1 MRIPPNLIADGDEHI
16 TPAQLTLV
24 ALSQESI
31 DALVTKVEGGAANV
45 QDIYPLAPLQE
56 GILFHHLMSGESD
69 PYVLSGVLAFRGREV
84 MERFVSALQQVID
97 RHDILRTGFFWEGLE
112 QPVQVVQRRATL
124 PVSVVEL
131 DAGEGD
137 IVRQL
142 EARFDSRGYRMDVSR
157 APLMHV
163 HAACDGEHE
172 RWVARVLFHHLS
184 IDHTTLERV
193 IEEARAIGQGRVE
206 DLPRPAPF
214 RNFVAQARLG
224 VSEADHEAY
233 FRAKLGDIDEPTA
246 PFGLLSVQGDGREI
260 AEAARTL
267 KPELSGALRGHAR
280 RLGVSAASMM
290 HVAWGLVLSR
300 TTGRQ
305 DVVFGTVLFGRMQGG
320 AQSDRALGLFINTL
334 PVRMRVAQT
343 GVEASVKGTH
353 AQLAELMRH
362 EHAPLVLAQRCSGV
376 PAQTPLFTSLL
387 NYRYS
392 KPKVAAAHIADGIE
406 LLDGHERTSYPLSVT
421 VDDHERDFTIVA
433 KVCERIGPQ
442 RVCELMELALEQLTR
457 ALSANP
463 GGELAELDVLPAAER
478 TQVLHGWNETGRA
491 YARDACLHQLFEA
504 QVSRTREAAAV
515 ICGDE
520 TLSYTDLDARAN
532 RLAHYLR
539 GQGVGPDTRVGLALG
554 RGVEMMT
561 GLLAILK
568 AGGAYVPLD
577 PGYASERLRAILDD
591 SRPAI
596 VLADAAGRTALDAL
610 AGAPPIADLHA
621 DASRWSAL
629 PSTPP
634 RVEGLTP
641 RHLAYVIYTSGS
653 TGQPKGVMVEHASVV
668 NLWRALDEA
677 IYRTHPSARRVSLNA
692 SIAFDSLVK
701 QWVQLLSGR
710 TLVVVPEPVRF
721 DGRRLLDAIGRDR
734 IDVFDCTPSQLALI
748 EGARGPEDEA
758 YPQVTLVGGEAIG
771 EGMWSELAS
780 ASSRTYYNVYGPTE
794 CTVDATLARIT
805 AEHAPHIGGPLAN
818 VRAYVLNER
827 LSPAPVGVRG
837 ELYIGGAGVARGY
850 LNRPELTR
858 ERFIDDPFVAGGRL
872 YKTGDLA
879 RWRTDGSLEYL
890 GRNDFQVKIRGF
902 RIELG
907 EIEAQL
913 AKVTGVREVVVLAR
927 DSAAAVHDSATEHA
941 TPNALSPS
949 LETSTATAAATATA
963 TATEKRLVAYYTGDA
978 DVAALRAQA
987 AQHLPS
993 YMVPSAYVRLDAWP
1007 LTPNGKLD
1015 RRALPAPADD
1025 AYARAEYEAP
1035 RGAKEEALAE
1045 IWRELLHV
1053 ERVSRHDNFFELGGH
1068 SLLAVQL
1075 VSRLRQALSVE
1086 VALGTVF
1093 DAPVLSALA
1102 ERLEAEN
1109 TAVLPPIP
1117 LAPRDGRIALSLAQ
1131 QRLWFL
1137 TQLEGVSEAY
1147 HMSGA
1152 VRLDGPLNR
1161 EVLQRALNRIV
1172 MRHEALRTCFAR
1184 EEGEP
1189 IQVIQPHADLTVSY
1203 HDLREAKS
1211 IRHEAENR
1219 EQRAKDLSQAHA
1231 SAPFDLSRDLPVR
1244 VLLLQLADE
1253 AHVVQVVMHHI
1264 ASDGWSV
1271 GVFLQELSALY
1282 GSFIAEQGDPL
1293 APLPL
1298 QYADYAAWQRR
1309 WLASGQLEKQGAF
1322 WQTNLSGAPT
1332 LLELPTDRPR
1342 PPKQS
1347 HAGASVEVKL
1357 GAALSE
1363 RVKRLSQRHGVT
1375 PYMTL
1380 LSSWAAVLSRLSGQE
1395 EVVIGS
1401 PVAGRNR
1408 TEVEA
1413 LIGFFVNTL
1422 ALRLDLSSEPT
1433 VGELLK
1439 RTKAQV
1445 LSAQAH
1451 QDLPFDQVVERVKPP
1466 RSTAHPPLF
1475 QVMFVWQ
1482 NMPAGELTIPGL
1494 TIRAVETPLQTA
1506 QFELTLSLRE
1516 AGDDI
1521 VGHLNYA
1528 SALFD
1533 ESTVR
1538 RYVTYWRRLLEG
1550 MTAGAADQT
1559 IVGLPL
1565 LDEAE
1570 RKQVVY
1576 AWNATERDYPIEQC
1590 IHQLFEA
1597 QVDRKPEAIALT
1609 FEGQRLSYAELNA
1622 RANRLAHYLQGRG
1635 VGPDRLVALCAERGI
1650 EMVVGL
1656 LAILKAGG
1664 AYVPLD
1670 PAYAS
1675 DRLRGIV
1682 EDSQPALVLA
1692 DAVGRAA
1699 LGELDGALPV
1709 IDLETDALRWR
1720 EMPATNP
1727 EVASQ
1732 HVHHLA
1738 YVIYTSGSTGRPKGV
1753 MVEHAQVVRLF
1764 GATQAWFGFDER
1776 DVWTLFH
1783 SHGFDFSV
1791 WEMWGAL
1798 LHGGRLVI
1806 VPTEVTRTPSAFFAL
1821 LCAEGVTV
1829 LNQTPSAFQ
1838 ALMSAQEEREE
1849 AAGNIERA
1857 NVVAH
1862 RLRYVIFGGEA
1873 LEPRTLA
1880 SWYARH
1886 GERTQLVN
1894 MYGIT
1899 ETTVHVTYC
1908 ALRAEDAMR
1917 LGASPIGVRIPDL
1930 QLYVLDARREPVPMG
1945 VTGELYVGGAGVARG
1960 YLNRPELT
1968 RERFIDDPF
1977 VAGGRLY
1984 KTGDLARWRTD
1995 GSLEYLGRNDF
2006 QVKIRGFRIEL
2017 GEIEAQ
2023 LAKVTGVRE
2032 VVVLARDSAAEMRDN
2047 ATPNAPMPKSS
2058 SETEK
2063 RLVAYYT
2070 GDADVAALRAQAA
2083 QHLPSYMVPSA
2094 YVRLDAWPLTP
2105 NGKLDRRALPAPA
2118 DDAYARAEYEAPQGA
2133 KEEALAAI
2141 WRELLHVER
2150 VSRHDNF
2157 FELGGHSLLAI
2168 GVIERMRREGLHT
2181 DVRSI
2186 FNAQTLSDL
2195 AARAQTD
2202 DRSIQ
2207 APPNLIPARATR
2219 ITPDMLPLVALTQT
2233 QIDMLAVQ
2241 VEGGA
2246 ANIQD
2251 IYPLAPLQ
2259 EGMVFH
2265 HLLHAESDAYME
2277 AYFVGFRTRARLDRF
2292 LDALRMIVD
2301 RHDILRTG
2309 FFWEGLEQPV
2319 QIVQRRV
2326 RLPIEFVDLDPAD
2339 GDVLRQL
2346 EARHDP
2352 RAHRLDIRRPAL
2364 LSCHAAHDP
2373 AAGRWLLCVMAHHL
2387 AIDNTSLKLLVAEEQ
2402 AIEQGGFD
2410 ALPPAPSF
2418 RNFIAQIA
2426 SGVDRR
2432 EHEAFFSAM
2441 LGDIDSPTHP
2451 FGLQD
2456 VQGDG
2461 REIAEFQQ
2469 RLSPELSKAIRVCTR
2484 RLGVSPA
2491 SLMHLAWAMVL
2502 SRATGRRE
2510 AVFGTV
2516 LFGRMQGGERGMGM
2530 FINTLPIR
2538 IDVDERYVAE
2548 CLAHTHER
2556 VVQLI
2561 YHEHAPLALALR
2573 CSGLP
2578 ARQALFSSLLN
2589 YRHSEQ
2595 AARPPRDDD
2604 DIQYLDGNERTNYPL
2619 TVSIDD
2625 LGEAFSV
2632 TVQARHP
2639 ASPER
2644 IRAFMET
2651 ALEQLVR
2658 ALDGTS
2664 GIAAPGVVMPRIAVR
2679 DIDVLPSEERHR
2691 LLVEWN
2697 DTAAD
2702 YPQDQCLHRLFEAQ
2716 AARHPDTI
2724 ALIADGEP
2732 VGYAELNR
2740 RANRLARH
2748 LSARGLQPDQRVA
2761 ICIDRGIDM
2770 VVAMLAVLKAGG
2782 AYVPLD
2788 PAYPSERLDY
2798 LLRDCAPVALLTHAR
2813 LGASMQTRIV
2823 LALARL
2829 DTGCALID
2837 LESDAD
2843 AWRHERD
2850 DDPPPSGLTPRHLAY
2865 VIYTSGSTGQ
2875 PKGVMVEHRSVC
2887 NLVAWHAGAFDVG
2900 TGCRSASVAGV
2911 AFDAT
2916 TWEVWAA
2923 LCNGGCLSLAPGDA
2937 ASDPQALLRW
2947 WRAQELDVGFLV
2959 TPLAELAY
2967 ATGQSNAGMRT
2978 LLIGGD
2984 RLSRW
2989 PDSMPPGQMLVNNY
3003 GPTEA
3008 TVVATSG
3015 RLQPGEATPP
3025 IGRPIANTRVYVLDA
3040 WLRPAPIG
3048 VAGELYIGGV
3058 QVARGYLNRPELTR
3072 ERFIDDPFV
3081 AGGRLY
3087 KTGDLARWRTDGSLE
3102 YLGRNDF
3109 QVKIRG
3115 FRIELGEIEAQLAK
3129 VAGVREVVVLA
3140 RDSAAEVHDS
3150 ATEHATPNALS
3161 PSPETSTATAAAT
3174 ATATA
3179 TEKRLVAYYKGD
3191 ADVAALRAQAA
3202 QHLPSYMVPSAY
3214 VRLDAWPL
3222 TPNGKLDR
3230 RALPA
3235 PADDAYARAEYEAPQ
3250 GAKEEAL
3257 AAIWRELLHVERVS
3271 RHDNFFE
3278 LGGHSLLAVQLV
3290 SRLRQALS
3298 VEVALG
3304 TVFDAPVLSALAERL
3319 EAENTAVLPPIPL
3332 TPRDGRIALSLAQ
3345 QRLWFLTQLEGVS
3358 EAYHMSGAVRLDGP
3372 LNREVLQRAL
3382 NRIVMR
3388 HEALRTCFA
3397 REEGEPIQV
3406 IQPHADLTVSYHD
3419 LREAKSIRHE
3429 AGNREQRAKDLSQ
3442 AHASAPFDLSRD
3454 LPVRVL
3460 LLQLAD
3466 EAHVVQVVMHHIAS
3480 DGWSVGVFLQELSA
3494 LYGSF
3499 IAEQGDP
3506 LAPLPLQYADYAA
3519 WQRRW
3524 LASGQLEKQ
3533 GAFWQTNLSGAPT
3546 LLELPT
3552 DRPRPPKQL
3561 HAGASVEVKL
3571 GAALSERVKRLSQRH
3586 GVTPYMTLLSS
3597 WAAVLSRLS
3606 GQEEV
3611 VIGSPVA
3618 GRNRTEVE
3626 PLIGFFVNTLAL
3638 RLDLSSEPT
3647 VGELLKRTKAQVLS
3661 AQAHQ
3666 DLPFDQ
3672 VVERVKPP
3680 RSTAHPP
3687 LFQVMFV
3694 WQNAH
3699 EGSLQIPGLRL
3710 STWGDPL
3717 TMAPFEL
3724 TLAVREHQDDIACTL
3739 TYATSLFDR
3748 ATVER
3753 YLGHWLRQLDAM
3765 ATDADPVVTGLP
3777 LLGEAER
3784 AQVLH
3789 GWNETGRAYARDACL
3804 HQLFEAQVSRT
3815 REAAAV
3821 ICGDETL
3828 SYTDLDARANRLAHY
3843 LRGQGVGPD
3852 TRVGLALGRG
3862 VEMMTGLLAILKA
3875 GGAYV
3880 PLDPGYAS
3888 ERLRAILDDSRPA
3901 IVLADAAGRTALD
3914 ALAGAPPIADLH
3926 ADASRWSAL
3935 PSTPPR
3941 VEGLTPRHLAYVIY
3955 TSGST
3960 GQPKGVMVEHASV
3973 VNLWRALDEAIYRTH
3988 PSARRV
3994 SLNASIAFDSLVK
4007 QWVQL
4012 LSGRT
4017 LVVVPEPV
4025 RFDGRRLLDAI
4036 GRDRIDVFDCTPS
4049 QLALIEGAR
4058 GPEDEAFPQ
4067 VTLVGGEAIGEGM
4080 WSELASA
4087 SSRTYYNVYG
4097 PTECTVDAT
4106 LARITA
4112 EHAPHIGGPLAN
4124 VRAYVLN
4131 ERLSPAPVGVR
4142 GELYIGGAGVARG
4155 YLNRPELTRERFI
4168 DDPFVAGGRLYRT
4181 GDLARWRTDG
4191 SLEYLGRND
4200 FQVKIRGFRI
4210 ELGEI
4215 EAQLAK
4221 VTGVREVV
4229 VLARDSASA
4238 VHDSATEHAAP
4249 DALSPSLET
4258 STATAAATATATATA
4273 TEKRLVAYYT
4283 GDADVAALR
4292 AQAAQHLPSYMVPSA
4307 YVRLDA
4313 WPLTPNGKLDR
4324 RALPAPAD
4332 DAYARAEYEAPQGAK
4347 EEALAEIWRD
4357 LLQVDRISRHDNFFQ
4372 LGGHSLLA
4380 ISLGDMMR
4388 ERGLHADVRTLFN
4401 AETLA
4406 ALAAQSGTDSID
4418 VDVPPNLIPVGAAR
4432 ITPDMLPLVALT
4444 QPQIDAIAQQVDG
4457 GATNVQDIY
4466 PLAPLQEGMLFHHL
4480 LHTQGDLYLEPHLLA
4495 FRTRERL
4502 ERFLS
4507 ALQCVIDRHDV
4518 LRTGFFWEGVPQ
4530 PVQVVWRR
4538 ARLPVEYVELPDSHG
4553 DVASQLEAR
4562 CDPRRHRIDI
4572 GRAPL
4577 VHCHVAHDARNDRW
4591 VLGVLTHHLVS
4602 DHTTLALLAEEA
4614 QAFEQGRGDAL
4625 PPAVPFRNFVAHARL
4640 GTSEREH
4647 EAFFREM
4654 LGDVDEPT
4662 APFGLLDVQGD
4673 GSAIVEHRRALAP
4686 GLSRSVR
4693 AHARRLGVSAASV
4706 MHVAWSLVL
4715 ARTANRRDVV
4725 FGTVLFGRMQGG
4737 AHAHRTMGLFMNTLP
4752 VRIALDESD
4761 VETSLIATHDRLA
4774 RLLRHEHA
4782 PLALAQR
4789 CSAVPAQAPLFTS
4802 LLNYRYSPH
4811 EEQGDA
4817 TDDDVQFI
4825 AARERNNYPLTMI
4838 VDDTGEGFAL
4848 TAQVDASI
4856 DAARVCAFMHTA
4868 LEQLVRALD
4877 DARGAVLAELDV
4889 LPADEHRCVVSACN
4903 DTDAELPGVDFVDR
4917 RFEAQAARTPEAIA
4931 VACGA
4936 HALSYAALN
4945 RRANRLAH
4953 YLRAHGAG
4961 PERVVALALERS
4973 VDMMVGLL
4981 GILKSGSAY
4990 LPLDPAYPAER
5001 LAYIVDD
5008 ARPALLLTEAALRDD
5023 WRDAGAPV
5031 VLLDAD
5037 GPAIDACPDHNPDA
5051 AAGRDARTLSSLAYV
5066 IYTSGSTGRP
5076 KGVMIEHRNLAN
5088 LLGAMGEQPGIGAH
5102 DVLLAVTSLSF
5113 DIAALELFLP
5123 LLHGARAVIAARD
5136 DAADPARLAH
5146 LIESSGA
5153 SLMQATPSTW
5163 RMLAQHGWPRSARP
5177 LTLLCGGEALPPA
5190 LAERLLAHV
5199 PAIWNLYGPTETTVW
5214 STVRRVTT
5222 PVVDI
5227 GGPIANTQV
5236 YVLDERLRPAPIGV
5250 AGELYIGGAGVARG
5264 YLNRP
5269 ELTRERFV
5277 DDPFRRGGRLY
5288 RTGDLAR
5295 RRADGNLE
5303 YLGRN
5308 DFQVKIRG
5316 FRIELGEIEAQL
5328 AKAHGVQGVALAAR
5342 DTPTADKRLV
5352 AYYVGDASAAA
5363 LREHAAARLPAYM
5376 VPAAYVRLAAWPLT
5390 PNGKLDRAAL
5400 PAPDDEAYARAEYEA
5415 PRGEHECKLAAI
5427 WRAVL
5432 QVERIGR
5439 HDDFFELGGHSL
5451 LAVRAVTAM
5460 RDAFGSDTSLRDL
5473 FARPVLKD
5481 LAEHA
5486 STAARA
5492 RDAAIPKAAR
5502 GEPAPMSFAQQ
5513 RLWFLARM
5521 GGLGD
5526 AYHMPIAVRLR
5537 GALDV
5542 DALQRALSRIV
5553 SRHDALRTTFALEGE
5568 QPVQRVHADDG
5579 AGLRLRIDDLRGCA
5593 DAGARRARILAGQAS
5608 EPFDLA
5614 RGPLV
5619 RGALVREADDV
5630 HTLCVTI
5637 HHIVS
5642 DGWSIDVF
5650 CRELS
5655 ELYRAFAGGRPDP
5668 LPPLPV
5674 QYADY
5679 AAWQQRG
5686 IGGAALHAQAEYWRD
5701 ALAGAPTLLELPT
5714 DRPRPPQPDYAGATV
5729 GLALDAP
5736 LTAGL
5741 RALAR
5746 RHGAT
5751 LFMTVFAAWSVLLS
5765 RLSRQTDVVIG
5776 TPSANR
5782 GHAQI
5787 EGLIGFF
5794 VNTIALRVDLDGAP
5808 TVAELLA
5815 RVKARTLAAQQHQ
5828 DIPFEHVVE
5837 RVQPAR
5843 SLSHSP
5849 VFQAMFAW
5857 QHASRGEMRLEG
5869 LRAEPLDDAARTIAK
5884 FDLTL
5889 SLRESG
5895 DAIDGG
5901 LEYASALFERA
5912 TIERFAGYLRR
5923 LLEGMVADDT
5933 QRVDALPMLSRDE
5946 RRDLIERR
5954 NATARPYPANSGVHR
5969 LFEAQA
5975 ARTPDATAIVDG
5987 ATTLDYRA
5995 LDARANRIAHALAH
6009 AGVRAGDRVA
6019 LHLEPSIGLVA
6030 AQLAVLKLGA
6040 AYVPVDVGNPPAR
6053 KAFVAQDSGARLVLG
6068 DAALDWPAAAGVPQ
6082 RDLAALLAGPWP
6094 SDAPARAPQCGGDTP
6109 AYVMYTS
6116 GSSGQPK
6123 GVLVTHRGIARL
6135 AVNSGY
6141 ATFDA
6146 SDRFAFASNPAFD
6159 ASTFEV
6165 WTALLNG
6172 ASIGIVKR
6180 DDLLDLGALAG
6191 KLSSIGVTCLF
6202 LTTALFNR
6210 CVSFDPAM
6218 FARLRCVI
6226 SGGERADPAVYRK
6239 VMEAGPPRHLLNAYG
6254 PTETTTFAAVWE
6266 AEPRTLAAQAAPI
6279 GRPIGNTS
6287 VYVLDAYG
6295 APVPVGVTGEIH
6307 IGGPGVA
6314 QGYLNRPALS
6324 AERFVRD
6331 PFVGGDARMYRTGDL
6346 GRWRPDGMLDCIGR
6360 ADFQVKIRGF
6370 RIELGEIEA
6379 CLLEHGALA
6388 QAAVLA
6394 RDDGGDGGKTLVA
6407 YYVPRAG
6414 HEDGAPALRAH
6425 LAARLPEYM
6434 VPAAYVRLPAMPLT
6448 PNGKLERRAL
6458 PAPDERS
6465 YVRRDYAAP
6474 QGEIETTL
6482 ARIWAE
6488 LFGIERVGRHD
6499 GFFELGGHSLLAVR
6513 MVARVHD
6520 VLGVEVP
6527 LRALFADPVLHVFA
6541 SAVARASTRQASSN
6555 LVAFRSAGTAAP
6567 LFFIHSGL
6575 GEIGFVGDLLP
6586 GIAPE
6591 IPVYGFAAV
6600 GFLAGETPHATI
6612 EEMAAQYVDA
6622 MRRVQ
6627 PHGPYRLAGWCAG
6640 GNIAFEMAHQL
6651 IAADE
6656 TVEFLCMIDSPTS
6669 APIDRSVTACVLARI
6684 PDDIPEALR
6693 TRLHALGDA
6702 FDVRGMLHACQ
6713 AAGMLPI
6720 DLPTG
6725 LMERHVAVQYA
6736 IKHAK
6741 LNYVPPRLPVDVIH
6755 FVAQD
6760 EPMWRNG
6767 WAMDG
6772 WHDVAD
6778 RVICLPASGDHM
6790 TMVAAPHAEQL
6801 GRRITEALAVH
6812 GGPRADG
6819 AERGYAPRIAIQTA
6833 PRDARAPTLFCIPG
6847 AGASVTTFS
6856 TLARHLPAT
6865 FSVDGL
6871 QPRGLCGTMVPYLDV
6886 ETAARAYLR
6895 SIRKAAPRGPY
6906 HLVGHSF
6913 GGWVAYEIACRL
6925 QEQGERVAT
6934 LMLLDT
6940 ERPGATDIVRGRKTR
6955 VDALAK
6961 LVELYEMHLGRPLGV
6976 SRDDL
6981 AALAHDAQIEHL
6993 RAALVRAKILPPSVH
7008 PNVLL
7013 GVVRVLE
7020 MNVNTP
7026 YRPAGL
7032 YAGTMHVVLIANAKA
7047 DADLDAWRDEQAEQW
7062 RGLADDVRIVRAG
7075 GNHMTML
7082 QPPHAASIAA
7092 LLERTAGAPA
7102 RLAQVH

>member
-1 MRIPPNLIADGDEHI
+1 MVVGLLAILKAGGAYVPLDPSHPPERLRRMLDDTNPVAVLVDDIGADALASFGSHVAARSPRVHLSRDIAQWRACSPANPPTPRERAARRLAYVIYTSGSSGEPKGVMNEHRGVVNRLWWMQQTYALDERDAVLQKTPFSFDVSVWEFFWPLMSGARLVIAKPEGHKDPAYLSELIDRERVTTLHFVPSMLQAFLEDEGAARGCGSVKRVMCSGEALPPSLVKRFYRCLPDARLHNLYGPTEAAVDVTAWACDAEEGGASVPIGRPIANTRIYILDGYGQPVPRGVAGELYIGGVQVARGYLNRPELTRERFVDDPFVAGGRLYKTGDLARWRTDGSLEYLGRNDFQVKIRGFRIELGEIEAQLAKVAGVRETVVLARDSGSPAGEKRLVAYYTGNADVAALREQATRHLPAYMVPSAYVRLDAWPLTPNGKLDRRALPAPADDAYARAEYEAPQGAKEEALAAIWKDLLPVERISRHDNFFELGGHSLLVIGLSEKLRAAGLHADVRVVYRASTLADLAAHLGTDNQDIRIPPNLIADGDEHI

-504 QVSRTREAAAV
+504 QVSRTPEAAAV

-677 IYRTHPSARRVSLNA
+677 IYRAHPSARRVSLNA

-879 RWRTDGSLEYL
+879 RWR
-890 GRNDFQVKIRGF
+890 
-902 RIELG
+902 
-907 EIEAQL
+907 A
-913 AKVTGVREVVVLAR
+913 
-927 DSAAAVHDSATEHA
+927 
-941 TPNALSPS
+941 
-949 LETSTATAAATATA
+949 
-963 TATEKRLVAYYTGDA
+963 
-978 DVAALRAQA
+978 
-987 AQHLPS
+987 
-993 YMVPSAYVRLDAWP
+993 
-1007 LTPNGKLD
+1007 
-1015 RRALPAPADD
+1015 
-1025 AYARAEYEAP
+1025 
-1035 RGAKEEALAE
+1035 
-1045 IWRELLHV
+1045 
-1053 ERVSRHDNFFELGGH
+1053 
-1068 SLLAVQL
+1068 
-1075 VSRLRQALSVE
+1075 
-1086 VALGTVF
+1086 
-1093 DAPVLSALA
+1093 
-1102 ERLEAEN
+1102 
-1109 TAVLPPIP
+1109 
-1117 LAPRDGRIALSLAQ
+1117 DGR
-1131 QRLWFL
+1131 
-1137 TQLEGVSEAY
+1137 
-1147 HMSGA
+1147 
-1152 VRLDGPLNR
+1152 
-1161 EVLQRALNRIV
+1161 
-1172 MRHEALRTCFAR
+1172 
-1184 EEGEP
+1184 
-1189 IQVIQPHADLTVSY
+1189 
-1203 HDLREAKS
+1203 
-1211 IRHEAENR
+1211 
-1219 EQRAKDLSQAHA
+1219 
-1231 SAPFDLSRDLPVR
+1231 
-1244 VLLLQLADE
+1244 
-1253 AHVVQVVMHHI
+1253 
-1264 ASDGWSV
+1264 
-1271 GVFLQELSALY
+1271 
-1282 GSFIAEQGDPL
+1282 
-1293 APLPL
+1293 
-1298 QYADYAAWQRR
+1298 
-1309 WLASGQLEKQGAF
+1309 
-1322 WQTNLSGAPT
+1322 
-1332 LLELPTDRPR
+1332 
-1342 PPKQS
+1342 
-1347 HAGASVEVKL
+1347 
-1357 GAALSE
+1357 
-1363 RVKRLSQRHGVT
+1363 
-1375 PYMTL
+1375 
-1380 LSSWAAVLSRLSGQE
+1380 
-1395 EVVIGS
+1395 
-1401 PVAGRNR
+1401 
-1408 TEVEA
+1408 
-1413 LIGFFVNTL
+1413 
-1422 ALRLDLSSEPT
+1422 
-1433 VGELLK
+1433 
-1439 RTKAQV
+1439 
-1445 LSAQAH
+1445 
-1451 QDLPFDQVVERVKPP
+1451 
-1466 RSTAHPPLF
+1466 
-1475 QVMFVWQ
+1475 
-1482 NMPAGELTIPGL
+1482 
-1494 TIRAVETPLQTA
+1494 
-1506 QFELTLSLRE
+1506 
-1516 AGDDI
+1516 
-1521 VGHLNYA
+1521 
-1528 SALFD
+1528 
-1533 ESTVR
+1533 
-1538 RYVTYWRRLLEG
+1538 
-1550 MTAGAADQT
+1550 
-1559 IVGLPL
+1559 
-1565 LDEAE
+1565 
-1570 RKQVVY
+1570 
-1576 AWNATERDYPIEQC
+1576 
-1590 IHQLFEA
+1590 
-1597 QVDRKPEAIALT
+1597 
-1609 FEGQRLSYAELNA
+1609 
-1622 RANRLAHYLQGRG
+1622 
-1635 VGPDRLVALCAERGI
+1635 
-1650 EMVVGL
+1650 
-1656 LAILKAGG
+1656 
-1664 AYVPLD
+1664 
-1670 PAYAS
+1670 
-1675 DRLRGIV
+1675 
-1682 EDSQPALVLA
+1682 
-1692 DAVGRAA
+1692 
-1699 LGELDGALPV
+1699 
-1709 IDLETDALRWR
+1709 
-1720 EMPATNP
+1720 
-1727 EVASQ
+1727 
-1732 HVHHLA
+1732 
-1738 YVIYTSGSTGRPKGV
+1738 
-1753 MVEHAQVVRLF
+1753 
-1764 GATQAWFGFDER
+1764 
-1776 DVWTLFH
+1776 
-1783 SHGFDFSV
+1783 
-1791 WEMWGAL
+1791 
-1798 LHGGRLVI
+1798 
-1806 VPTEVTRTPSAFFAL
+1806 
-1821 LCAEGVTV
+1821 
-1829 LNQTPSAFQ
+1829 
-1838 ALMSAQEEREE
+1838 
-1849 AAGNIERA
+1849 
-1857 NVVAH
+1857 
-1862 RLRYVIFGGEA
+1862 
-1873 LEPRTLA
+1873 
-1880 SWYARH
+1880 
-1886 GERTQLVN
+1886 
-1894 MYGIT
+1894 
-1899 ETTVHVTYC
+1899 
-1908 ALRAEDAMR
+1908 
-1917 LGASPIGVRIPDL
+1917 
-1930 QLYVLDARREPVPMG
+1930 
-1945 VTGELYVGGAGVARG
+1945 
-1960 YLNRPELT
+1960 
-1968 RERFIDDPF
+1968 
-1977 VAGGRLY
+1977 
-1984 KTGDLARWRTD
+1984 
-1995 GSLEYLGRNDF
+1995 
-2006 QVKIRGFRIEL
+2006 
-2017 GEIEAQ
+2017 
-2023 LAKVTGVRE
+2023 
-2032 VVVLARDSAAEMRDN
+2032 
-2047 ATPNAPMPKSS
+2047 
-2058 SETEK
+2058 
-2063 RLVAYYT
+2063 
-2070 GDADVAALRAQAA
+2070 
-2083 QHLPSYMVPSA
+2083 
-2094 YVRLDAWPLTP
+2094 
-2105 NGKLDRRALPAPA
+2105 
-2118 DDAYARAEYEAPQGA
+2118 
-2133 KEEALAAI
+2133 
-2141 WRELLHVER
+2141 
-2150 VSRHDNF
+2150 
-2157 FELGGHSLLAI
+2157 
-2168 GVIERMRREGLHT
+2168 
-2181 DVRSI
+2181 
-2186 FNAQTLSDL
+2186 
-2195 AARAQTD
+2195 
-2202 DRSIQ
+2202 
-2207 APPNLIPARATR
+2207 
-2219 ITPDMLPLVALTQT
+2219 
-2233 QIDMLAVQ
+2233 
-2241 VEGGA
+2241 
-2246 ANIQD
+2246 
-2251 IYPLAPLQ
+2251 
-2259 EGMVFH
+2259 
-2265 HLLHAESDAYME
+2265 
-2277 AYFVGFRTRARLDRF
+2277 
-2292 LDALRMIVD
+2292 
-2301 RHDILRTG
+2301 
-2309 FFWEGLEQPV
+2309 
-2319 QIVQRRV
+2319 
-2326 RLPIEFVDLDPAD
+2326 
-2339 GDVLRQL
+2339 
-2346 EARHDP
+2346 
-2352 RAHRLDIRRPAL
+2352 
-2364 LSCHAAHDP
+2364 
-2373 AAGRWLLCVMAHHL
+2373 
-2387 AIDNTSLKLLVAEEQ
+2387 
-2402 AIEQGGFD
+2402 
-2410 ALPPAPSF
+2410 
-2418 RNFIAQIA
+2418 
-2426 SGVDRR
+2426 
-2432 EHEAFFSAM
+2432 
-2441 LGDIDSPTHP
+2441 
-2451 FGLQD
+2451 
-2456 VQGDG
+2456 
-2461 REIAEFQQ
+2461 
-2469 RLSPELSKAIRVCTR
+2469 
-2484 RLGVSPA
+2484 
-2491 SLMHLAWAMVL
+2491 
-2502 SRATGRRE
+2502 
-2510 AVFGTV
+2510 
-2516 LFGRMQGGERGMGM
+2516 
-2530 FINTLPIR
+2530 
-2538 IDVDERYVAE
+2538 
-2548 CLAHTHER
+2548 
-2556 VVQLI
+2556 
-2561 YHEHAPLALALR
+2561 
-2573 CSGLP
+2573 
-2578 ARQALFSSLLN
+2578 
-2589 YRHSEQ
+2589 
-2595 AARPPRDDD
+2595 
-2604 DIQYLDGNERTNYPL
+2604 
-2619 TVSIDD
+2619 
-2625 LGEAFSV
+2625 
-2632 TVQARHP
+2632 
-2639 ASPER
+2639 
-2644 IRAFMET
+2644 
-2651 ALEQLVR
+2651 
-2658 ALDGTS
+2658 
-2664 GIAAPGVVMPRIAVR
+2664 
-2679 DIDVLPSEERHR
+2679 
-2691 LLVEWN
+2691 
-2697 DTAAD
+2697 
-2702 YPQDQCLHRLFEAQ
+2702 
-2716 AARHPDTI
+2716 
-2724 ALIADGEP
+2724 
-2732 VGYAELNR
+2732 
-2740 RANRLARH
+2740 
-2748 LSARGLQPDQRVA
+2748 
-2761 ICIDRGIDM
+2761 
-2770 VVAMLAVLKAGG
+2770 
-2782 AYVPLD
+2782 
-2788 PAYPSERLDY
+2788 
-2798 LLRDCAPVALLTHAR
+2798 
-2813 LGASMQTRIV
+2813 
-2823 LALARL
+2823 
-2829 DTGCALID
+2829 
-2837 LESDAD
+2837 
-2843 AWRHERD
+2843 
-2850 DDPPPSGLTPRHLAY
+2850 
-2865 VIYTSGSTGQ
+2865 
-2875 PKGVMVEHRSVC
+2875 
-2887 NLVAWHAGAFDVG
+2887 
-2900 TGCRSASVAGV
+2900 
-2911 AFDAT
+2911 
-2916 TWEVWAA
+2916 
-2923 LCNGGCLSLAPGDA
+2923 
-2937 ASDPQALLRW
+2937 
-2947 WRAQELDVGFLV
+2947 
-2959 TPLAELAY
+2959 
-2967 ATGQSNAGMRT
+2967 
-2978 LLIGGD
+2978 
-2984 RLSRW
+2984 
-2989 PDSMPPGQMLVNNY
+2989 
-3003 GPTEA
+3003 
-3008 TVVATSG
+3008 
-3015 RLQPGEATPP
+3015 
-3025 IGRPIANTRVYVLDA
+3025 
-3040 WLRPAPIG
+3040 
-3048 VAGELYIGGV
+3048 
-3058 QVARGYLNRPELTR
+3058 
-3072 ERFIDDPFV
+3072 
-3081 AGGRLY
+3081 
-3087 KTGDLARWRTDGSLE
+3087 
-3102 YLGRNDF
+3102 
-3109 QVKIRG
+3109 
-3115 FRIELGEIEAQLAK
+3115 
-3129 VAGVREVVVLA
+3129 
-3140 RDSAAEVHDS
+3140 
-3150 ATEHATPNALS
+3150 
-3161 PSPETSTATAAAT
+3161 
-3174 ATATA
+3174 
-3179 TEKRLVAYYKGD
+3179 
-3191 ADVAALRAQAA
+3191 
-3202 QHLPSYMVPSAY
+3202 
-3214 VRLDAWPL
+3214 
-3222 TPNGKLDR
+3222 
-3230 RALPA
+3230 
-3235 PADDAYARAEYEAPQ
+3235 
-3250 GAKEEAL
+3250 
-3257 AAIWRELLHVERVS
+3257 
-3271 RHDNFFE
+3271 
-3278 LGGHSLLAVQLV
+3278 
-3290 SRLRQALS
+3290 
-3298 VEVALG
+3298 
-3304 TVFDAPVLSALAERL
+3304 
-3319 EAENTAVLPPIPL
+3319 
-3332 TPRDGRIALSLAQ
+3332 
-3345 QRLWFLTQLEGVS
+3345 
-3358 EAYHMSGAVRLDGP
+3358 
-3372 LNREVLQRAL
+3372 
-3382 NRIVMR
+3382 
-3388 HEALRTCFA
+3388 
-3397 REEGEPIQV
+3397 
-3406 IQPHADLTVSYHD
+3406 
-3419 LREAKSIRHE
+3419 
-3429 AGNREQRAKDLSQ
+3429 
-3442 AHASAPFDLSRD
+3442 
-3454 LPVRVL
+3454 
-3460 LLQLAD
+3460 
-3466 EAHVVQVVMHHIAS
+3466 
-3480 DGWSVGVFLQELSA
+3480 
-3494 LYGSF
+3494 
-3499 IAEQGDP
+3499 
-3506 LAPLPLQYADYAA
+3506 
-3519 WQRRW
+3519 
-3524 LASGQLEKQ
+3524 
-3533 GAFWQTNLSGAPT
+3533 
-3546 LLELPT
+3546 
-3552 DRPRPPKQL
+3552 
-3561 HAGASVEVKL
+3561 
-3571 GAALSERVKRLSQRH
+3571 
-3586 GVTPYMTLLSS
+3586 
-3597 WAAVLSRLS
+3597 
-3606 GQEEV
+3606 
-3611 VIGSPVA
+3611 
-3618 GRNRTEVE
+3618 
-3626 PLIGFFVNTLAL
+3626 
-3638 RLDLSSEPT
+3638 
-3647 VGELLKRTKAQVLS
+3647 
-3661 AQAHQ
+3661 
-3666 DLPFDQ
+3666 
-3672 VVERVKPP
+3672 
-3680 RSTAHPP
+3680 
-3687 LFQVMFV
+3687 
-3694 WQNAH
+3694 
-3699 EGSLQIPGLRL
+3699 
-3710 STWGDPL
+3710 
-3717 TMAPFEL
+3717 
-3724 TLAVREHQDDIACTL
+3724 
-3739 TYATSLFDR
+3739 
-3748 ATVER
+3748 
-3753 YLGHWLRQLDAM
+3753 
-3765 ATDADPVVTGLP
+3765 
-3777 LLGEAER
+3777 
-3784 AQVLH
+3784 
-3789 GWNETGRAYARDACL
+3789 
-3804 HQLFEAQVSRT
+3804 
-3815 REAAAV
+3815 
-3821 ICGDETL
+3821 
-3828 SYTDLDARANRLAHY
+3828 
-3843 LRGQGVGPD
+3843 
-3852 TRVGLALGRG
+3852 
-3862 VEMMTGLLAILKA
+3862 
-3875 GGAYV
+3875 
-3880 PLDPGYAS
+3880 
-3888 ERLRAILDDSRPA
+3888 
-3901 IVLADAAGRTALD
+3901 
-3914 ALAGAPPIADLH
+3914 
-3926 ADASRWSAL
+3926 
-3935 PSTPPR
+3935 
-3941 VEGLTPRHLAYVIY
+3941 
-3955 TSGST
+3955 
-3960 GQPKGVMVEHASV
+3960 
-3973 VNLWRALDEAIYRTH
+3973 
-3988 PSARRV
+3988 
-3994 SLNASIAFDSLVK
+3994 
-4007 QWVQL
+4007 
-4012 LSGRT
+4012 
-4017 LVVVPEPV
+4017 
-4025 RFDGRRLLDAI
+4025 
-4036 GRDRIDVFDCTPS
+4036 
-4049 QLALIEGAR
+4049 
-4058 GPEDEAFPQ
+4058 
-4067 VTLVGGEAIGEGM
+4067 
-4080 WSELASA
+4080 
-4087 SSRTYYNVYG
+4087 
-4097 PTECTVDAT
+4097 
-4106 LARITA
+4106 
-4112 EHAPHIGGPLAN
+4112 
-4124 VRAYVLN
+4124 
-4131 ERLSPAPVGVR
+4131 
-4142 GELYIGGAGVARG
+4142 
-4155 YLNRPELTRERFI
+4155 
-4168 DDPFVAGGRLYRT
+4168 
-4181 GDLARWRTDG
+4181 
-4191 SLEYLGRND
+4191 LEYLGRND

-4249 DALSPSLET
+4249 DALSPSPET

-4538 ARLPVEYVELPDSHG
+4538 ARLPVEYVELPDGHG

-5655 ELYRAFAGGRPDP
+5655 ELYRAFAGGQPDP

-6239 VMEAGPPRHLLNAYG
+6239 VLEAGPPRHLLNAYG

>member
-1 MRIPPNLIADGDEHI
+1 MTANDLLALLNSKGIALSVKGDNLAITGDEKVLEDPGLLALLRANKPALIDLIKDGHGTVGGAVRVPPNRIPADAERIAPE
-16 TPAQLTLV
+16 QLTLV
-24 ALSQESI
+24 RLDQGEI
-31 DALVTKVEGGAANV
+31 DALVARVDGGAANV
-45 QDIYPLAPLQE
+45 QDIYPLVPMQE
-56 GILFHHLMSGESD
+56 GMLFHHLLSQQGDAYLES
-69 PYVLSGVLAFRGREV
+69 YLLAFRTRERLD
-84 MERFVSALQQVID
+84 RFLSALQQVID
-97 RHDILRTGFFWEGLE
+97 RHDILRTAFFWEGL
-112 QPVQVVQRRATL
+112 PHSVQVVQRRATL
-124 PVSVVEL
+124 PLNVVEL
-131 DAGEGD
+131 DPRDGD
-137 IVRQL
+137 VGQQL
-142 EARFDSRGYRMDVSR
+142 EARYDPRSHRIDVGR
-157 APLMHV
+157 APLMQV
-163 HAACDGEHE
+163 HAAHDAAGG
-172 RWVARVLFHHLS
+172 RWLVRLLSHHLAV
-184 IDHTTLERV
+184 DHTTLERV
-193 IEEARAIGQGRVE
+193 IEEARAIEQGRAE
-206 DLPRPAPF
+206 DLPRPEPF

-343 GVEASVKGTH
+343 GVEASVKETH

-392 KPKVAAAHIADGIE
+392 KPKVAAAHIADGVE
-406 LLDGHERTSYPLSVT
+406 LLDGHERTSYPLSMT

-504 QVSRTREAAAV
+504 QVSRTPEAAAV

-677 IYRTHPSARRVSLNA
+677 IYRAHPSARRVSLNA

-771 EGMWSELAS
+771 KGMWSELAS

-927 DSAAAVHDSATEHA
+927 DSAADTDQNADLNASATA
-941 TPNALSPS
+941 NSS
-949 LETSTATAAATATA
+949 
-963 TATEKRLVAYYTGDA
+963 EKRLVAYYTGDA
-978 DVAALRAQA
+978 DV
-987 AQHLPS
+987 
-993 YMVPSAYVRLDAWP
+993 V
-1007 LTPNGKLD
+1007 
-1015 RRALPAPADD
+1015 
-1025 AYARAEYEAP
+1025 
-1035 RGAKEEALAE
+1035 
-1045 IWRELLHV
+1045 
-1053 ERVSRHDNFFELGGH
+1053 
-1068 SLLAVQL
+1068 
-1075 VSRLRQALSVE
+1075 
-1086 VALGTVF
+1086 
-1093 DAPVLSALA
+1093 
-1102 ERLEAEN
+1102 
-1109 TAVLPPIP
+1109 
-1117 LAPRDGRIALSLAQ
+1117 
-1131 QRLWFL
+1131 
-1137 TQLEGVSEAY
+1137 
-1147 HMSGA
+1147 
-1152 VRLDGPLNR
+1152 
-1161 EVLQRALNRIV
+1161 
-1172 MRHEALRTCFAR
+1172 
-1184 EEGEP
+1184 
-1189 IQVIQPHADLTVSY
+1189 
-1203 HDLREAKS
+1203 
-1211 IRHEAENR
+1211 
-1219 EQRAKDLSQAHA
+1219 
-1231 SAPFDLSRDLPVR
+1231 
-1244 VLLLQLADE
+1244 
-1253 AHVVQVVMHHI
+1253 
-1264 ASDGWSV
+1264 
-1271 GVFLQELSALY
+1271 
-1282 GSFIAEQGDPL
+1282 
-1293 APLPL
+1293 
-1298 QYADYAAWQRR
+1298 
-1309 WLASGQLEKQGAF
+1309 
-1322 WQTNLSGAPT
+1322 
-1332 LLELPTDRPR
+1332 
-1342 PPKQS
+1342 
-1347 HAGASVEVKL
+1347 
-1357 GAALSE
+1357 
-1363 RVKRLSQRHGVT
+1363 
-1375 PYMTL
+1375 
-1380 LSSWAAVLSRLSGQE
+1380 
-1395 EVVIGS
+1395 
-1401 PVAGRNR
+1401 
-1408 TEVEA
+1408 
-1413 LIGFFVNTL
+1413 
-1422 ALRLDLSSEPT
+1422 
-1433 VGELLK
+1433 
-1439 RTKAQV
+1439 
-1445 LSAQAH
+1445 
-1451 QDLPFDQVVERVKPP
+1451 
-1466 RSTAHPPLF
+1466 
-1475 QVMFVWQ
+1475 
-1482 NMPAGELTIPGL
+1482 
-1494 TIRAVETPLQTA
+1494 
-1506 QFELTLSLRE
+1506 
-1516 AGDDI
+1516 
-1521 VGHLNYA
+1521 
-1528 SALFD
+1528 
-1533 ESTVR
+1533 
-1538 RYVTYWRRLLEG
+1538 
-1550 MTAGAADQT
+1550 
-1559 IVGLPL
+1559 
-1565 LDEAE
+1565 
-1570 RKQVVY
+1570 
-1576 AWNATERDYPIEQC
+1576 
-1590 IHQLFEA
+1590 
-1597 QVDRKPEAIALT
+1597 
-1609 FEGQRLSYAELNA
+1609 
-1622 RANRLAHYLQGRG
+1622 
-1635 VGPDRLVALCAERGI
+1635 
-1650 EMVVGL
+1650 
-1656 LAILKAGG
+1656 
-1664 AYVPLD
+1664 
-1670 PAYAS
+1670 
-1675 DRLRGIV
+1675 
-1682 EDSQPALVLA
+1682 
-1692 DAVGRAA
+1692 
-1699 LGELDGALPV
+1699 
-1709 IDLETDALRWR
+1709 
-1720 EMPATNP
+1720 
-1727 EVASQ
+1727 
-1732 HVHHLA
+1732 
-1738 YVIYTSGSTGRPKGV
+1738 
-1753 MVEHAQVVRLF
+1753 
-1764 GATQAWFGFDER
+1764 
-1776 DVWTLFH
+1776 
-1783 SHGFDFSV
+1783 
-1791 WEMWGAL
+1791 
-1798 LHGGRLVI
+1798 
-1806 VPTEVTRTPSAFFAL
+1806 
-1821 LCAEGVTV
+1821 
-1829 LNQTPSAFQ
+1829 
-1838 ALMSAQEEREE
+1838 
-1849 AAGNIERA
+1849 
-1857 NVVAH
+1857 
-1862 RLRYVIFGGEA
+1862 
-1873 LEPRTLA
+1873 
-1880 SWYARH
+1880 
-1886 GERTQLVN
+1886 
-1894 MYGIT
+1894 
-1899 ETTVHVTYC
+1899 
-1908 ALRAEDAMR
+1908 
-1917 LGASPIGVRIPDL
+1917 
-1930 QLYVLDARREPVPMG
+1930 
-1945 VTGELYVGGAGVARG
+1945 
-1960 YLNRPELT
+1960 
-1968 RERFIDDPF
+1968 
-1977 VAGGRLY
+1977 
-1984 KTGDLARWRTD
+1984 
-1995 GSLEYLGRNDF
+1995 
-2006 QVKIRGFRIEL
+2006 
-2017 GEIEAQ
+2017 
-2023 LAKVTGVRE
+2023 
-2032 VVVLARDSAAEMRDN
+2032 
-2047 ATPNAPMPKSS
+2047 
-2058 SETEK
+2058 
-2063 RLVAYYT
+2063 
-2070 GDADVAALRAQAA
+2070 
-2083 QHLPSYMVPSA
+2083 
-2094 YVRLDAWPLTP
+2094 
-2105 NGKLDRRALPAPA
+2105 
-2118 DDAYARAEYEAPQGA
+2118 
-2133 KEEALAAI
+2133 
-2141 WRELLHVER
+2141 
-2150 VSRHDNF
+2150 
-2157 FELGGHSLLAI
+2157 
-2168 GVIERMRREGLHT
+2168 
-2181 DVRSI
+2181 
-2186 FNAQTLSDL
+2186 
-2195 AARAQTD
+2195 
-2202 DRSIQ
+2202 
-2207 APPNLIPARATR
+2207 
-2219 ITPDMLPLVALTQT
+2219 
-2233 QIDMLAVQ
+2233 
-2241 VEGGA
+2241 
-2246 ANIQD
+2246 
-2251 IYPLAPLQ
+2251 
-2259 EGMVFH
+2259 
-2265 HLLHAESDAYME
+2265 
-2277 AYFVGFRTRARLDRF
+2277 
-2292 LDALRMIVD
+2292 
-2301 RHDILRTG
+2301 
-2309 FFWEGLEQPV
+2309 
-2319 QIVQRRV
+2319 
-2326 RLPIEFVDLDPAD
+2326 
-2339 GDVLRQL
+2339 
-2346 EARHDP
+2346 
-2352 RAHRLDIRRPAL
+2352 
-2364 LSCHAAHDP
+2364 
-2373 AAGRWLLCVMAHHL
+2373 
-2387 AIDNTSLKLLVAEEQ
+2387 
-2402 AIEQGGFD
+2402 
-2410 ALPPAPSF
+2410 
-2418 RNFIAQIA
+2418 
-2426 SGVDRR
+2426 
-2432 EHEAFFSAM
+2432 
-2441 LGDIDSPTHP
+2441 
-2451 FGLQD
+2451 
-2456 VQGDG
+2456 
-2461 REIAEFQQ
+2461 
-2469 RLSPELSKAIRVCTR
+2469 
-2484 RLGVSPA
+2484 
-2491 SLMHLAWAMVL
+2491 
-2502 SRATGRRE
+2502 
-2510 AVFGTV
+2510 
-2516 LFGRMQGGERGMGM
+2516 
-2530 FINTLPIR
+2530 
-2538 IDVDERYVAE
+2538 
-2548 CLAHTHER
+2548 
-2556 VVQLI
+2556 
-2561 YHEHAPLALALR
+2561 
-2573 CSGLP
+2573 
-2578 ARQALFSSLLN
+2578 
-2589 YRHSEQ
+2589 
-2595 AARPPRDDD
+2595 
-2604 DIQYLDGNERTNYPL
+2604 
-2619 TVSIDD
+2619 
-2625 LGEAFSV
+2625 
-2632 TVQARHP
+2632 
-2639 ASPER
+2639 
-2644 IRAFMET
+2644 
-2651 ALEQLVR
+2651 
-2658 ALDGTS
+2658 
-2664 GIAAPGVVMPRIAVR
+2664 
-2679 DIDVLPSEERHR
+2679 
-2691 LLVEWN
+2691 
-2697 DTAAD
+2697 
-2702 YPQDQCLHRLFEAQ
+2702 
-2716 AARHPDTI
+2716 
-2724 ALIADGEP
+2724 
-2732 VGYAELNR
+2732 
-2740 RANRLARH
+2740 
-2748 LSARGLQPDQRVA
+2748 
-2761 ICIDRGIDM
+2761 
-2770 VVAMLAVLKAGG
+2770 
-2782 AYVPLD
+2782 
-2788 PAYPSERLDY
+2788 
-2798 LLRDCAPVALLTHAR
+2798 
-2813 LGASMQTRIV
+2813 
-2823 LALARL
+2823 
-2829 DTGCALID
+2829 
-2837 LESDAD
+2837 
-2843 AWRHERD
+2843 
-2850 DDPPPSGLTPRHLAY
+2850 
-2865 VIYTSGSTGQ
+2865 
-2875 PKGVMVEHRSVC
+2875 
-2887 NLVAWHAGAFDVG
+2887 
-2900 TGCRSASVAGV
+2900 
-2911 AFDAT
+2911 
-2916 TWEVWAA
+2916 
-2923 LCNGGCLSLAPGDA
+2923 
-2937 ASDPQALLRW
+2937 
-2947 WRAQELDVGFLV
+2947 
-2959 TPLAELAY
+2959 
-2967 ATGQSNAGMRT
+2967 
-2978 LLIGGD
+2978 
-2984 RLSRW
+2984 
-2989 PDSMPPGQMLVNNY
+2989 
-3003 GPTEA
+3003 
-3008 TVVATSG
+3008 
-3015 RLQPGEATPP
+3015 
-3025 IGRPIANTRVYVLDA
+3025 
-3040 WLRPAPIG
+3040 
-3048 VAGELYIGGV
+3048 
-3058 QVARGYLNRPELTR
+3058 
-3072 ERFIDDPFV
+3072 
-3081 AGGRLY
+3081 
-3087 KTGDLARWRTDGSLE
+3087 
-3102 YLGRNDF
+3102 
-3109 QVKIRG
+3109 
-3115 FRIELGEIEAQLAK
+3115 
-3129 VAGVREVVVLA
+3129 
-3140 RDSAAEVHDS
+3140 
-3150 ATEHATPNALS
+3150 
-3161 PSPETSTATAAAT
+3161 
-3174 ATATA
+3174 
-3179 TEKRLVAYYKGD
+3179 
-3191 ADVAALRAQAA
+3191 ALRAQAA

-3298 VEVALG
+3298 VEVALS
-3304 TVFDAPVLSALAERL
+3304 TVFDAPVLSALA
-3319 EAENTAVLPPIPL
+3319 
-3332 TPRDGRIALSLAQ
+3332 
-3345 QRLWFLTQLEGVS
+3345 
-3358 EAYHMSGAVRLDGP
+3358 
-3372 LNREVLQRAL
+3372 
-3382 NRIVMR
+3382 
-3388 HEALRTCFA
+3388 
-3397 REEGEPIQV
+3397 
-3406 IQPHADLTVSYHD
+3406 
-3419 LREAKSIRHE
+3419 
-3429 AGNREQRAKDLSQ
+3429 
-3442 AHASAPFDLSRD
+3442 
-3454 LPVRVL
+3454 
-3460 LLQLAD
+3460 
-3466 EAHVVQVVMHHIAS
+3466 
-3480 DGWSVGVFLQELSA
+3480 
-3494 LYGSF
+3494 
-3499 IAEQGDP
+3499 
-3506 LAPLPLQYADYAA
+3506 
-3519 WQRRW
+3519 
-3524 LASGQLEKQ
+3524 
-3533 GAFWQTNLSGAPT
+3533 
-3546 LLELPT
+3546 
-3552 DRPRPPKQL
+3552 
-3561 HAGASVEVKL
+3561 
-3571 GAALSERVKRLSQRH
+3571 
-3586 GVTPYMTLLSS
+3586 
-3597 WAAVLSRLS
+3597 
-3606 GQEEV
+3606 
-3611 VIGSPVA
+3611 
-3618 GRNRTEVE
+3618 
-3626 PLIGFFVNTLAL
+3626 
-3638 RLDLSSEPT
+3638 
-3647 VGELLKRTKAQVLS
+3647 
-3661 AQAHQ
+3661 
-3666 DLPFDQ
+3666 
-3672 VVERVKPP
+3672 
-3680 RSTAHPP
+3680 
-3687 LFQVMFV
+3687 
-3694 WQNAH
+3694 
-3699 EGSLQIPGLRL
+3699 
-3710 STWGDPL
+3710 
-3717 TMAPFEL
+3717 
-3724 TLAVREHQDDIACTL
+3724 
-3739 TYATSLFDR
+3739 
-3748 ATVER
+3748 
-3753 YLGHWLRQLDAM
+3753 
-3765 ATDADPVVTGLP
+3765 
-3777 LLGEAER
+3777 
-3784 AQVLH
+3784 
-3789 GWNETGRAYARDACL
+3789 
-3804 HQLFEAQVSRT
+3804 
-3815 REAAAV
+3815 
-3821 ICGDETL
+3821 
-3828 SYTDLDARANRLAHY
+3828 
-3843 LRGQGVGPD
+3843 
-3852 TRVGLALGRG
+3852 
-3862 VEMMTGLLAILKA
+3862 
-3875 GGAYV
+3875 
-3880 PLDPGYAS
+3880 
-3888 ERLRAILDDSRPA
+3888 
-3901 IVLADAAGRTALD
+3901 
-3914 ALAGAPPIADLH
+3914 
-3926 ADASRWSAL
+3926 
-3935 PSTPPR
+3935 
-3941 VEGLTPRHLAYVIY
+3941 
-3955 TSGST
+3955 
-3960 GQPKGVMVEHASV
+3960 
-3973 VNLWRALDEAIYRTH
+3973 
-3988 PSARRV
+3988 
-3994 SLNASIAFDSLVK
+3994 
-4007 QWVQL
+4007 
-4012 LSGRT
+4012 
-4017 LVVVPEPV
+4017 
-4025 RFDGRRLLDAI
+4025 
-4036 GRDRIDVFDCTPS
+4036 
-4049 QLALIEGAR
+4049 
-4058 GPEDEAFPQ
+4058 
-4067 VTLVGGEAIGEGM
+4067 
-4080 WSELASA
+4080 
-4087 SSRTYYNVYG
+4087 
-4097 PTECTVDAT
+4097 
-4106 LARITA
+4106 
-4112 EHAPHIGGPLAN
+4112 
-4124 VRAYVLN
+4124 
-4131 ERLSPAPVGVR
+4131 
-4142 GELYIGGAGVARG
+4142 GGAGVARG

-4168 DDPFVAGGRLYRT
+4168 DDPFVAGGRLYKT

-4249 DALSPSLET
+4249 DALSPSPET

-4538 ARLPVEYVELPDSHG
+4538 ARLPVEYVELPDGHG

-5655 ELYRAFAGGRPDP
+5655 ELYRAFAGGQPDP

>member
-1 MRIPPNLIADGDEHI
+1 MNVNSLLDLLQRKNIRIHVDRDELVVRAPRGALNAELTQALKKSKAELIDVLRRRGAQASPDPVRI

-31 DALVTKVEGGAANV
+31 DALVAKVEGGAANV

-131 DAGEGD
+131 DAREGD

-142 EARFDSRGYRMDVSR
+142 ETRFDSRGYRMDVSR

-193 IEEARAIGQGRVE
+193 IEEARAIGQGRAE
-206 DLPRPAPF
+206 DLPRPEPF

-260 AEAARTL
+260 AEAARRL

-343 GVEASVKGTH
+343 GVEASVKETH

-392 KPKVAAAHIADGIE
+392 KPKVAAAHIADGVE
-406 LLDGHERTSYPLSVT
+406 LLDGHERTNYPVSVDI
-421 VDDHERDFTIVA
+421 DDHGDDFKIRAQAAASVDPARVCDFLEVALTRLVDALERDPHGALRQLDILPEV
-433 KVCERIGPQ
+433 EREEVVRRWNAGEKARPS
-442 RVCELMELALEQLTR
+442 RLCLHELFERQAARAPDAIAVIQDER
-457 ALSANP
+457 ALTY
-463 GGELAELDVLPAAER
+463 AELNR
-478 TQVLHGWNETGRA
+478 
-491 YARDACLHQLFEA
+491 C
-504 QVSRTREAAAV
+504 
-515 ICGDE
+515 
-520 TLSYTDLDARAN
+520 AN

-539 GQGVGPDTRVGLALG
+539 V
-554 RGVEMMT
+554 RGVRGGDRVALYARRSPE
-561 GLLAILK
+561 LLIGMLATLK

-577 PGYASERLRAILDD
+577 PGYPAERLTHMLLD
-591 SRPAI
+591 SAPVV
-596 VLADAAGRTALDAL
+596 VLRDAAASDDVLVRLN
-610 AGAPPIADLHA
+610 AGTPILDLHA
-621 DASRWSAL
+621 DDERWSAQ
-629 PSTPP
+629 PSGNLKLCGSHEPDVGA
-634 RVEGLTP
+634 R
-641 RHLAYVIYTSGS
+641 RLAYVIYTSGS
-653 TGQPKGVMVEHASVV
+653 TGAPKGVMVEHASVV
-668 NLWRALDEA
+668 NQIGALTEYLELDA
-677 IYRTHPSARRVSLNA
+677 SDRVLQFSN
-692 SIAFDSLVK
+692 IAFDASVEEIFATLSCGATLVLRTDRWLADAETFWALCGA
-701 QWVQLLSGR
+701 QRISIVDLPAQFFGQLALSGR
-710 TLVVVPEPVRF
+710 RAVPTGVRCVV
-721 DGRRLLDAIGRDR
+721 I
-734 IDVFDCTPSQLALI
+734 
-748 EGARGPEDEA
+748 
-758 YPQVTLVGGEAIG
+758 GGEAVG
-771 EGMWSELAS
+771 AS
-780 ASSRTYYNVYGPTE
+780 ALDAWFAEEGRRPRLFNTYGPTE
-794 CTVDATLARIT
+794 TTVSVTVHEVRGRHDD
-805 AEHAPHIGGPLAN
+805 AN
-818 VRAYVLNER
+818 VIGRPIANTRVYVLDAWLR
-827 LSPAPVGVRG
+827 PAPIGVAG
-837 ELYIGGAGVARGY
+837 ELYIGGVQVARGY

-858 ERFIDDPFVAGGRL
+858 ERFIDDPFVTGGRL
-872 YKTGDLA
+872 YRTGDLA

-927 DSAAAVHDSATEHA
+927 DSAADTDQNADLNASATA
-941 TPNALSPS
+941 NSS
-949 LETSTATAAATATA
+949 
-963 TATEKRLVAYYTGDA
+963 EKRLVAYYTGDA

-1035 RGAKEEALAE
+1035 QGAKEEALAA

-1086 VALGTVF
+1086 VALSTVF

-1203 HDLREAKS
+1203 HDLREAEQS
-1211 IRHEAENR
+1211 

-1538 RYVTYWRRLLEG
+1538 RYVTYWCRLLEG

-1622 RANRLAHYLQGRG
+1622 RANRLAHYLQARG

-1783 SHGFDFSV
+1783 SYGFDFSV

-1930 QLYVLDARREPVPMG
+1930 QLYVLDDRREPVPMG

-1995 GSLEYLGRNDF
+1995 GKLEYLGRNDF

-2023 LAKVTGVRE
+2023 LAKVAGVRE
-2032 VVVLARDSAAEMRDN
+2032 VVVLARDSAAEVRDN

-2058 SETEK
+2058 SAPEK

-2118 DDAYARAEYEAPQGA
+2118 DDAYARAEYEAPRGA
-2133 KEEALAAI
+2133 REEALAAI

-2219 ITPDMLPLVALTQT
+2219 ITPGMLPLVALTQT
-2233 QIDMLAVQ
+2233 QIDMLAAQ

-2664 GIAAPGVVMPRIAVR
+2664 GVAAPGVVMPRIAVC

-2813 LGASMQTRIV
+2813 LGASMQTRLV

-2837 LESDAD
+2837 LESDAG

-3087 KTGDLARWRTDGSLE
+3087 KTGDLARWRTDGRLE

-3129 VAGVREVVVLA
+3129 VADVREVVVLA

-3150 ATEHATPNALS
+3150 ATEHATPNAPS
-3161 PSPETSTATAAAT
+3161 PSPETTTATAAAT

-3179 TEKRLVAYYKGD
+3179 IEKRLVAYYTGD
-3191 ADVAALRAQAA
+3191 ADVVALRAQAA

-3358 EAYHMSGAVRLDGP
+3358 EAYHMSGAVRLDGL

-3419 LREAKSIRHE
+3419 LREAEQS
-3429 AGNREQRAKDLSQ
+3429 EQRAKDLSQ

-3552 DRPRPPKQL
+3552 DRPRPPKQS

-3626 PLIGFFVNTLAL
+3626 ALIGFFVNTLAL

-3687 LFQVMFV
+3687 LFQVMFD
-3694 WQNAH
+3694 WHNTPARA
-3699 EGSLQIPGLRL
+3699 LTMPGLTVSVASTETTTSQYDLVL
-3710 STWGDPL
+3710 SMQERNGDIVGHL
-3717 TMAPFEL
+3717 N
-3724 TLAVREHQDDIACTL
+3724 
-3739 TYATSLFDR
+3739 YATALFDEQTAR
-3748 ATVER
+3748 R
-3753 YLGHWLRQLDAM
+3753 YARYWRRLLEGMTAGSANVSVAR
-3765 ATDADPVVTGLP
+3765 LP
-3777 LLGEAER
+3777 LLDEAER
-3784 AQVLH
+3784 EQVVH
-3789 GWNETGRAYARDACL
+3789 EWNATERAYPIRQCI
-3804 HQLFEAQVSRT
+3804 HQLFEAQAART
-3815 REAAAV
+3815 PNAIAIA
-3821 ICGDETL
+3821 IGDERVTYAAL
-3828 SYTDLDARANRLAHY
+3828 NASANRLARH
-3843 LRGQGVGPD
+3843 LRALGVVAD
-3852 TRVGLALGRG
+3852 TRVAVCIERG
-3862 VEMMTGLLAILKA
+3862 APMVIALLAIWKA

-3880 PLDPGYAS
+3880 PLDPAYPRERIAYMLRDSAPIAVLTSRAS
-3888 ERLRAILDDSRPA
+3888 RDLVASHLPDRAPLVVI
-3901 IVLADAAGRTALD
+3901 DAAACPWD
-3914 ALAGAPPIADLH
+3914 ALSGDDLDPNDIELN
-3926 ADASRWSAL
+3926 A
-3935 PSTPPR
+3935 T
-3941 VEGLTPRHLAYVIY
+3941 HLCYVIY

-3960 GQPKGVMVEHASV
+3960 GQPKGVMIEHRNL
-3973 VNLWRALDEAIYRTH
+3973 VNYT
-3988 PSARRV
+3988 
-3994 SLNASIAFDSLVK
+3994 
-4007 QWVQL
+4007 
-4012 LSGRT
+4012 
-4017 LVVVPEPV
+4017 
-4025 RFDGRRLLDAI
+4025 LDAI
-4036 GRDRIDVFDCTPS
+4036 RWFGLGPGETVLQQNSLNFDLSLEEIVPALSSGATLAPAVELFGAGGS
-4049 QLALIEGAR
+4049 ARGHSARPTMIHLTAAHWQQLVGEWHRAGAR
-4058 GPEDEAFPQ
+4058 PAAALEGVRLVN
-4067 VTLVGGEAIGEGM
+4067 VTGDALSPHKLEQWDAIRPAHTR
-4080 WSELASA
+4080 LIN
-4087 SSRTYYNVYG
+4087 TYG
-4097 PTECTVDAT
+4097 PTE
-4106 LARITA
+4106 ITISCSA
-4112 EHAPHIGGPLAN
+4112 AYVRHAPGMSRVSIGRPFAN
-4124 VRAYVLN
+4124 SRMYLLDARGEPV
-4131 ERLSPAPVGVR
+4131 PVGVT
-4142 GELYIGGAGVARG
+4142 GELYIGGDGVARG
-4155 YLNRPELTRERFI
+4155 YLNRPELSAERFV
-4168 DDPFVAGGRLYRT
+4168 DDPFRPGSRMYKT
-4181 GDLARWRTDG
+4181 GDLACRRGDG
-4191 SLEYLGRND
+4191 EIEFVGRND
-4200 FQVKIRGFRI
+4200 FQVKVRGFRV
-4210 ELGEI
+4210 ELSEVETRLAAVDGVQEI
-4215 EAQLAK
+4215 A
-4221 VTGVREVV
+4221 
-4229 VLARDSASA
+4229 VLARED
-4238 VHDSATEHAAP
+4238 AP
-4249 DALSPSLET
+4249 G
-4258 STATAAATATATATA
+4258 
-4273 TEKRLVAYYT
+4273 EKRLVAYYT
-4283 GDADVAALR
+4283 GAAEMAALR
-4292 AQAAQHLPSYMVPSA
+4292 ECAARDLPAYMMPAA
-4307 YVRLDA
+4307 YVCLPA
-4313 WPLTPNGKLDR
+4313 LPLTPNGKLDR
-4324 RALPAPAD
+4324 NALPPPAH
-4332 DAYARAEYEAPQGAK
+4332 DADSNRGYEAPQGDI
-4347 EEALAEIWRD
+4347 EETLARIWEQ
-4357 LLQVDRISRHDNFFQ
+4357 LLERERVGRHDNFFD
-4372 LGGHSLLA
+4372 LGGHSLLTV
-4380 ISLGDMMR
+4380 SLIERMR
-4388 ERGLHADVRTLFN
+4388 QADLHADV
-4401 AETLA
+4401 A
-4406 ALAAQSGTDSID
+4406 AL
-4418 VDVPPNLIPVGAAR
+4418 
-4432 ITPDMLPLVALT
+4432 
-4444 QPQIDAIAQQVDG
+4444 
-4457 GATNVQDIY
+4457 
-4466 PLAPLQEGMLFHHL
+4466 F
-4480 LHTQGDLYLEPHLLA
+4480 
-4495 FRTRERL
+4495 
-4502 ERFLS
+4502 
-4507 ALQCVIDRHDV
+4507 
-4518 LRTGFFWEGVPQ
+4518 
-4530 PVQVVWRR
+4530 
-4538 ARLPVEYVELPDSHG
+4538 
-4553 DVASQLEAR
+4553 
-4562 CDPRRHRIDI
+4562 
-4572 GRAPL
+4572 
-4577 VHCHVAHDARNDRW
+4577 
-4591 VLGVLTHHLVS
+4591 
-4602 DHTTLALLAEEA
+4602 TTS
-4614 QAFEQGRGDAL
+4614 
-4625 PPAVPFRNFVAHARL
+4625 
-4640 GTSEREH
+4640 T
-4647 EAFFREM
+4647 
-4654 LGDVDEPT
+4654 
-4662 APFGLLDVQGD
+4662 
-4673 GSAIVEHRRALAP
+4673 
-4686 GLSRSVR
+4686 
-4693 AHARRLGVSAASV
+4693 
-4706 MHVAWSLVL
+4706 
-4715 ARTANRRDVV
+4715 
-4725 FGTVLFGRMQGG
+4725 
-4737 AHAHRTMGLFMNTLP
+4737 
-4752 VRIALDESD
+4752 
-4761 VETSLIATHDRLA
+4761 
-4774 RLLRHEHA
+4774 
-4782 PLALAQR
+4782 
-4789 CSAVPAQAPLFTS
+4789 
-4802 LLNYRYSPH
+4802 
-4811 EEQGDA
+4811 
-4817 TDDDVQFI
+4817 
-4825 AARERNNYPLTMI
+4825 
-4838 VDDTGEGFAL
+4838 
-4848 TAQVDASI
+4848 
-4856 DAARVCAFMHTA
+4856 
-4868 LEQLVRALD
+4868 
-4877 DARGAVLAELDV
+4877 LAEL
-4889 LPADEHRCVVSACN
+4889 AAC
-4903 DTDAELPGVDFVDR
+4903 TTKLKE
-4917 RFEAQAARTPEAIA
+4917 I
-4931 VACGA
+4931 
-4936 HALSYAALN
+4936 
-4945 RRANRLAH
+4945 
-4953 YLRAHGAG
+4953 
-4961 PERVVALALERS
+4961 
-4973 VDMMVGLL
+4973 LL
-4981 GILKSGSAY
+4981 
-4990 LPLDPAYPAER
+4990 
-5001 LAYIVDD
+5001 
-5008 ARPALLLTEAALRDD
+5008 
-5023 WRDAGAPV
+5023 
-5031 VLLDAD
+5031 
-5037 GPAIDACPDHNPDA
+5037 
-5051 AAGRDARTLSSLAYV
+5051 
-5066 IYTSGSTGRP
+5066 
-5076 KGVMIEHRNLAN
+5076 
-5088 LLGAMGEQPGIGAH
+5088 
-5102 DVLLAVTSLSF
+5102 
-5113 DIAALELFLP
+5113 
-5123 LLHGARAVIAARD
+5123 
-5136 DAADPARLAH
+5136 
-5146 LIESSGA
+5146 
-5153 SLMQATPSTW
+5153 
-5163 RMLAQHGWPRSARP
+5163 
-5177 LTLLCGGEALPPA
+5177 
-5190 LAERLLAHV
+5190 
-5199 PAIWNLYGPTETTVW
+5199 
-5214 STVRRVTT
+5214 
-5222 PVVDI
+5222 
-5227 GGPIANTQV
+5227 
-5236 YVLDERLRPAPIGV
+5236 
-5250 AGELYIGGAGVARG
+5250 
-5264 YLNRP
+5264 
-5269 ELTRERFV
+5269 
-5277 DDPFRRGGRLY
+5277 
-5288 RTGDLAR
+5288 
-5295 RRADGNLE
+5295 
-5303 YLGRN
+5303 
-5308 DFQVKIRG
+5308 
-5316 FRIELGEIEAQL
+5316 
-5328 AKAHGVQGVALAAR
+5328 
-5342 DTPTADKRLV
+5342 
-5352 AYYVGDASAAA
+5352 
-5363 LREHAAARLPAYM
+5363 
-5376 VPAAYVRLAAWPLT
+5376 
-5390 PNGKLDRAAL
+5390 
-5400 PAPDDEAYARAEYEA
+5400 
-5415 PRGEHECKLAAI
+5415 
-5427 WRAVL
+5427 
-5432 QVERIGR
+5432 
-5439 HDDFFELGGHSL
+5439 
-5451 LAVRAVTAM
+5451 
-5460 RDAFGSDTSLRDL
+5460 
-5473 FARPVLKD
+5473 
-5481 LAEHA
+5481 
-5486 STAARA
+5486 
-5492 RDAAIPKAAR
+5492 
-5502 GEPAPMSFAQQ
+5502 
-5513 RLWFLARM
+5513 
-5521 GGLGD
+5521 
-5526 AYHMPIAVRLR
+5526 
-5537 GALDV
+5537 
-5542 DALQRALSRIV
+5542 
-5553 SRHDALRTTFALEGE
+5553 
-5568 QPVQRVHADDG
+5568 
-5579 AGLRLRIDDLRGCA
+5579 
-5593 DAGARRARILAGQAS
+5593 
-5608 EPFDLA
+5608 
-5614 RGPLV
+5614 
-5619 RGALVREADDV
+5619 
-5630 HTLCVTI
+5630 
-5637 HHIVS
+5637 
-5642 DGWSIDVF
+5642 
-5650 CRELS
+5650 
-5655 ELYRAFAGGRPDP
+5655 
-5668 LPPLPV
+5668 
-5674 QYADY
+5674 
-5679 AAWQQRG
+5679 
-5686 IGGAALHAQAEYWRD
+5686 
-5701 ALAGAPTLLELPT
+5701 
-5714 DRPRPPQPDYAGATV
+5714 
-5729 GLALDAP
+5729 
-5736 LTAGL
+5736 
-5741 RALAR
+5741 
-5746 RHGAT
+5746 
-5751 LFMTVFAAWSVLLS
+5751 
-5765 RLSRQTDVVIG
+5765 
-5776 TPSANR
+5776 
-5782 GHAQI
+5782 
-5787 EGLIGFF
+5787 
-5794 VNTIALRVDLDGAP
+5794 
-5808 TVAELLA
+5808 
-5815 RVKARTLAAQQHQ
+5815 
-5828 DIPFEHVVE
+5828 
-5837 RVQPAR
+5837 
-5843 SLSHSP
+5843 
-5849 VFQAMFAW
+5849 
-5857 QHASRGEMRLEG
+5857 
-5869 LRAEPLDDAARTIAK
+5869 
-5884 FDLTL
+5884 
-5889 SLRESG
+5889 
-5895 DAIDGG
+5895 
-5901 LEYASALFERA
+5901 
-5912 TIERFAGYLRR
+5912 
-5923 LLEGMVADDT
+5923 
-5933 QRVDALPMLSRDE
+5933 
-5946 RRDLIERR
+5946 
-5954 NATARPYPANSGVHR
+5954 
-5969 LFEAQA
+5969 
-5975 ARTPDATAIVDG
+5975 
-5987 ATTLDYRA
+5987 
-5995 LDARANRIAHALAH
+5995 
-6009 AGVRAGDRVA
+6009 
-6019 LHLEPSIGLVA
+6019 
-6030 AQLAVLKLGA
+6030 
-6040 AYVPVDVGNPPAR
+6040 
-6053 KAFVAQDSGARLVLG
+6053 
-6068 DAALDWPAAAGVPQ
+6068 
-6082 RDLAALLAGPWP
+6082 
-6094 SDAPARAPQCGGDTP
+6094 
-6109 AYVMYTS
+6109 
-6116 GSSGQPK
+6116 
-6123 GVLVTHRGIARL
+6123 
-6135 AVNSGY
+6135 
-6141 ATFDA
+6141 
-6146 SDRFAFASNPAFD
+6146 
-6159 ASTFEV
+6159 
-6165 WTALLNG
+6165 
-6172 ASIGIVKR
+6172 
-6180 DDLLDLGALAG
+6180 
-6191 KLSSIGVTCLF
+6191 
-6202 LTTALFNR
+6202 
-6210 CVSFDPAM
+6210 
-6218 FARLRCVI
+6218 
-6226 SGGERADPAVYRK
+6226 
-6239 VMEAGPPRHLLNAYG
+6239 
-6254 PTETTTFAAVWE
+6254 
-6266 AEPRTLAAQAAPI
+6266 
-6279 GRPIGNTS
+6279 
-6287 VYVLDAYG
+6287 
-6295 APVPVGVTGEIH
+6295 
-6307 IGGPGVA
+6307 
-6314 QGYLNRPALS
+6314 
-6324 AERFVRD
+6324 
-6331 PFVGGDARMYRTGDL
+6331 
-6346 GRWRPDGMLDCIGR
+6346 
-6360 ADFQVKIRGF
+6360 
-6370 RIELGEIEA
+6370 
-6379 CLLEHGALA
+6379 
-6388 QAAVLA
+6388 
-6394 RDDGGDGGKTLVA
+6394 
-6407 YYVPRAG
+6407 
-6414 HEDGAPALRAH
+6414 
-6425 LAARLPEYM
+6425 
-6434 VPAAYVRLPAMPLT
+6434 
-6448 PNGKLERRAL
+6448 
-6458 PAPDERS
+6458 
-6465 YVRRDYAAP
+6465 
-6474 QGEIETTL
+6474 
-6482 ARIWAE
+6482 
-6488 LFGIERVGRHD
+6488 
-6499 GFFELGGHSLLAVR
+6499 
-6513 MVARVHD
+6513 
-6520 VLGVEVP
+6520 
-6527 LRALFADPVLHVFA
+6527 
-6541 SAVARASTRQASSN
+6541 
-6555 LVAFRSAGTAAP
+6555 
-6567 LFFIHSGL
+6567 
-6575 GEIGFVGDLLP
+6575 
-6586 GIAPE
+6586 
-6591 IPVYGFAAV
+6591 
-6600 GFLAGETPHATI
+6600 
-6612 EEMAAQYVDA
+6612 
-6622 MRRVQ
+6622 
-6627 PHGPYRLAGWCAG
+6627 
-6640 GNIAFEMAHQL
+6640 
-6651 IAADE
+6651 
-6656 TVEFLCMIDSPTS
+6656 
-6669 APIDRSVTACVLARI
+6669 
-6684 PDDIPEALR
+6684 
-6693 TRLHALGDA
+6693 
-6702 FDVRGMLHACQ
+6702 
-6713 AAGMLPI
+6713 
-6720 DLPTG
+6720 
-6725 LMERHVAVQYA
+6725 
-6736 IKHAK
+6736 
-6741 LNYVPPRLPVDVIH
+6741 
-6755 FVAQD
+6755 
-6760 EPMWRNG
+6760 
-6767 WAMDG
+6767 
-6772 WHDVAD
+6772 
-6778 RVICLPASGDHM
+6778 
-6790 TMVAAPHAEQL
+6790 
-6801 GRRITEALAVH
+6801 
-6812 GGPRADG
+6812 
-6819 AERGYAPRIAIQTA
+6819 
-6833 PRDARAPTLFCIPG
+6833 
-6847 AGASVTTFS
+6847 
-6856 TLARHLPAT
+6856 
-6865 FSVDGL
+6865 
-6871 QPRGLCGTMVPYLDV
+6871 
-6886 ETAARAYLR
+6886 
-6895 SIRKAAPRGPY
+6895 
-6906 HLVGHSF
+6906 
-6913 GGWVAYEIACRL
+6913 
-6925 QEQGERVAT
+6925 
-6934 LMLLDT
+6934 
-6940 ERPGATDIVRGRKTR
+6940 
-6955 VDALAK
+6955 
-6961 LVELYEMHLGRPLGV
+6961 
-6976 SRDDL
+6976 
-6981 AALAHDAQIEHL
+6981 
-6993 RAALVRAKILPPSVH
+6993 
-7008 PNVLL
+7008 
-7013 GVVRVLE
+7013 
-7020 MNVNTP
+7020 
-7026 YRPAGL
+7026 
-7032 YAGTMHVVLIANAKA
+7032 
-7047 DADLDAWRDEQAEQW
+7047 
-7062 RGLADDVRIVRAG
+7062 
-7075 GNHMTML
+7075 
-7082 QPPHAASIAA
+7082 
-7092 LLERTAGAPA
+7092 
-7102 RLAQVH
+7102 

>member
-1 MRIPPNLIADGDEHI
+1 
-16 TPAQLTLV
+16 
-24 ALSQESI
+24 
-31 DALVTKVEGGAANV
+31 
-45 QDIYPLAPLQE
+45 
-56 GILFHHLMSGESD
+56 
-69 PYVLSGVLAFRGREV
+69 
-84 MERFVSALQQVID
+84 
-97 RHDILRTGFFWEGLE
+97 
-112 QPVQVVQRRATL
+112 
-124 PVSVVEL
+124 
-131 DAGEGD
+131 
-137 IVRQL
+137 
-142 EARFDSRGYRMDVSR
+142 
-157 APLMHV
+157 
-163 HAACDGEHE
+163 
-172 RWVARVLFHHLS
+172 
-184 IDHTTLERV
+184 
-193 IEEARAIGQGRVE
+193 
-206 DLPRPAPF
+206 
-214 RNFVAQARLG
+214 
-224 VSEADHEAY
+224 
-233 FRAKLGDIDEPTA
+233 
-246 PFGLLSVQGDGREI
+246 
-260 AEAARTL
+260 
-267 KPELSGALRGHAR
+267 
-280 RLGVSAASMM
+280 
-290 HVAWGLVLSR
+290 
-300 TTGRQ
+300 
-305 DVVFGTVLFGRMQGG
+305 
-320 AQSDRALGLFINTL
+320 
-334 PVRMRVAQT
+334 
-343 GVEASVKGTH
+343 
-353 AQLAELMRH
+353 
-362 EHAPLVLAQRCSGV
+362 
-376 PAQTPLFTSLL
+376 
-387 NYRYS
+387 
-392 KPKVAAAHIADGIE
+392 
-406 LLDGHERTSYPLSVT
+406 
-421 VDDHERDFTIVA
+421 
-433 KVCERIGPQ
+433 
-442 RVCELMELALEQLTR
+442 
-457 ALSANP
+457 
-463 GGELAELDVLPAAER
+463 
-478 TQVLHGWNETGRA
+478 
-491 YARDACLHQLFEA
+491 
-504 QVSRTREAAAV
+504 
-515 ICGDE
+515 
-520 TLSYTDLDARAN
+520 
-532 RLAHYLR
+532 
-539 GQGVGPDTRVGLALG
+539 
-554 RGVEMMT
+554 
-561 GLLAILK
+561 
-568 AGGAYVPLD
+568 
-577 PGYASERLRAILDD
+577 
-591 SRPAI
+591 
-596 VLADAAGRTALDAL
+596 
-610 AGAPPIADLHA
+610 
-621 DASRWSAL
+621 
-629 PSTPP
+629 
-634 RVEGLTP
+634 
-641 RHLAYVIYTSGS
+641 
-653 TGQPKGVMVEHASVV
+653 
-668 NLWRALDEA
+668 
-677 IYRTHPSARRVSLNA
+677 
-692 SIAFDSLVK
+692 
-701 QWVQLLSGR
+701 
-710 TLVVVPEPVRF
+710 
-721 DGRRLLDAIGRDR
+721 
-734 IDVFDCTPSQLALI
+734 
-748 EGARGPEDEA
+748 
-758 YPQVTLVGGEAIG
+758 
-771 EGMWSELAS
+771 
-780 ASSRTYYNVYGPTE
+780 
-794 CTVDATLARIT
+794 
-805 AEHAPHIGGPLAN
+805 
-818 VRAYVLNER
+818 
-827 LSPAPVGVRG
+827 
-837 ELYIGGAGVARGY
+837 
-850 LNRPELTR
+850 
-858 ERFIDDPFVAGGRL
+858 
-872 YKTGDLA
+872 
-879 RWRTDGSLEYL
+879 
-890 GRNDFQVKIRGF
+890 
-902 RIELG
+902 
-907 EIEAQL
+907 
-913 AKVTGVREVVVLAR
+913 
-927 DSAAAVHDSATEHA
+927 
-941 TPNALSPS
+941 
-949 LETSTATAAATATA
+949 
-963 TATEKRLVAYYTGDA
+963 
-978 DVAALRAQA
+978 
-987 AQHLPS
+987 
-993 YMVPSAYVRLDAWP
+993 
-1007 LTPNGKLD
+1007 
-1015 RRALPAPADD
+1015 
-1025 AYARAEYEAP
+1025 
-1035 RGAKEEALAE
+1035 
-1045 IWRELLHV
+1045 
-1053 ERVSRHDNFFELGGH
+1053 
-1068 SLLAVQL
+1068 
-1075 VSRLRQALSVE
+1075 
-1086 VALGTVF
+1086 
-1093 DAPVLSALA
+1093 
-1102 ERLEAEN
+1102 
-1109 TAVLPPIP
+1109 
-1117 LAPRDGRIALSLAQ
+1117 
-1131 QRLWFL
+1131 
-1137 TQLEGVSEAY
+1137 
-1147 HMSGA
+1147 
-1152 VRLDGPLNR
+1152 
-1161 EVLQRALNRIV
+1161 
-1172 MRHEALRTCFAR
+1172 
-1184 EEGEP
+1184 
-1189 IQVIQPHADLTVSY
+1189 
-1203 HDLREAKS
+1203 
-1211 IRHEAENR
+1211 
-1219 EQRAKDLSQAHA
+1219 
-1231 SAPFDLSRDLPVR
+1231 
-1244 VLLLQLADE
+1244 
-1253 AHVVQVVMHHI
+1253 
-1264 ASDGWSV
+1264 
-1271 GVFLQELSALY
+1271 
-1282 GSFIAEQGDPL
+1282 
-1293 APLPL
+1293 
-1298 QYADYAAWQRR
+1298 
-1309 WLASGQLEKQGAF
+1309 
-1322 WQTNLSGAPT
+1322 
-1332 LLELPTDRPR
+1332 
-1342 PPKQS
+1342 
-1347 HAGASVEVKL
+1347 
-1357 GAALSE
+1357 
-1363 RVKRLSQRHGVT
+1363 
-1375 PYMTL
+1375 
-1380 LSSWAAVLSRLSGQE
+1380 
-1395 EVVIGS
+1395 
-1401 PVAGRNR
+1401 
-1408 TEVEA
+1408 
-1413 LIGFFVNTL
+1413 
-1422 ALRLDLSSEPT
+1422 
-1433 VGELLK
+1433 
-1439 RTKAQV
+1439 
-1445 LSAQAH
+1445 
-1451 QDLPFDQVVERVKPP
+1451 
-1466 RSTAHPPLF
+1466 
-1475 QVMFVWQ
+1475 
-1482 NMPAGELTIPGL
+1482 
-1494 TIRAVETPLQTA
+1494 
-1506 QFELTLSLRE
+1506 
-1516 AGDDI
+1516 
-1521 VGHLNYA
+1521 
-1528 SALFD
+1528 
-1533 ESTVR
+1533 
-1538 RYVTYWRRLLEG
+1538 
-1550 MTAGAADQT
+1550 
-1559 IVGLPL
+1559 
-1565 LDEAE
+1565 
-1570 RKQVVY
+1570 
-1576 AWNATERDYPIEQC
+1576 
-1590 IHQLFEA
+1590 
-1597 QVDRKPEAIALT
+1597 
-1609 FEGQRLSYAELNA
+1609 
-1622 RANRLAHYLQGRG
+1622 
-1635 VGPDRLVALCAERGI
+1635 
-1650 EMVVGL
+1650 
-1656 LAILKAGG
+1656 
-1664 AYVPLD
+1664 
-1670 PAYAS
+1670 
-1675 DRLRGIV
+1675 
-1682 EDSQPALVLA
+1682 
-1692 DAVGRAA
+1692 
-1699 LGELDGALPV
+1699 
-1709 IDLETDALRWR
+1709 
-1720 EMPATNP
+1720 
-1727 EVASQ
+1727 
-1732 HVHHLA
+1732 
-1738 YVIYTSGSTGRPKGV
+1738 
-1753 MVEHAQVVRLF
+1753 
-1764 GATQAWFGFDER
+1764 
-1776 DVWTLFH
+1776 
-1783 SHGFDFSV
+1783 
-1791 WEMWGAL
+1791 
-1798 LHGGRLVI
+1798 
-1806 VPTEVTRTPSAFFAL
+1806 
-1821 LCAEGVTV
+1821 
-1829 LNQTPSAFQ
+1829 
-1838 ALMSAQEEREE
+1838 
-1849 AAGNIERA
+1849 
-1857 NVVAH
+1857 
-1862 RLRYVIFGGEA
+1862 
-1873 LEPRTLA
+1873 
-1880 SWYARH
+1880 
-1886 GERTQLVN
+1886 
-1894 MYGIT
+1894 
-1899 ETTVHVTYC
+1899 
-1908 ALRAEDAMR
+1908 
-1917 LGASPIGVRIPDL
+1917 
-1930 QLYVLDARREPVPMG
+1930 
-1945 VTGELYVGGAGVARG
+1945 
-1960 YLNRPELT
+1960 
-1968 RERFIDDPF
+1968 
-1977 VAGGRLY
+1977 
-1984 KTGDLARWRTD
+1984 
-1995 GSLEYLGRNDF
+1995 
-2006 QVKIRGFRIEL
+2006 
-2017 GEIEAQ
+2017 
-2023 LAKVTGVRE
+2023 
-2032 VVVLARDSAAEMRDN
+2032 
-2047 ATPNAPMPKSS
+2047 
-2058 SETEK
+2058 
-2063 RLVAYYT
+2063 
-2070 GDADVAALRAQAA
+2070 
-2083 QHLPSYMVPSA
+2083 
-2094 YVRLDAWPLTP
+2094 
-2105 NGKLDRRALPAPA
+2105 
-2118 DDAYARAEYEAPQGA
+2118 
-2133 KEEALAAI
+2133 
-2141 WRELLHVER
+2141 
-2150 VSRHDNF
+2150 
-2157 FELGGHSLLAI
+2157 
-2168 GVIERMRREGLHT
+2168 
-2181 DVRSI
+2181 
-2186 FNAQTLSDL
+2186 
-2195 AARAQTD
+2195 
-2202 DRSIQ
+2202 
-2207 APPNLIPARATR
+2207 
-2219 ITPDMLPLVALTQT
+2219 
-2233 QIDMLAVQ
+2233 
-2241 VEGGA
+2241 
-2246 ANIQD
+2246 
-2251 IYPLAPLQ
+2251 
-2259 EGMVFH
+2259 
-2265 HLLHAESDAYME
+2265 
-2277 AYFVGFRTRARLDRF
+2277 
-2292 LDALRMIVD
+2292 
-2301 RHDILRTG
+2301 
-2309 FFWEGLEQPV
+2309 
-2319 QIVQRRV
+2319 
-2326 RLPIEFVDLDPAD
+2326 
-2339 GDVLRQL
+2339 
-2346 EARHDP
+2346 
-2352 RAHRLDIRRPAL
+2352 
-2364 LSCHAAHDP
+2364 
-2373 AAGRWLLCVMAHHL
+2373 
-2387 AIDNTSLKLLVAEEQ
+2387 
-2402 AIEQGGFD
+2402 
-2410 ALPPAPSF
+2410 
-2418 RNFIAQIA
+2418 
-2426 SGVDRR
+2426 
-2432 EHEAFFSAM
+2432 
-2441 LGDIDSPTHP
+2441 
-2451 FGLQD
+2451 
-2456 VQGDG
+2456 
-2461 REIAEFQQ
+2461 
-2469 RLSPELSKAIRVCTR
+2469 
-2484 RLGVSPA
+2484 
-2491 SLMHLAWAMVL
+2491 
-2502 SRATGRRE
+2502 
-2510 AVFGTV
+2510 
-2516 LFGRMQGGERGMGM
+2516 
-2530 FINTLPIR
+2530 
-2538 IDVDERYVAE
+2538 
-2548 CLAHTHER
+2548 
-2556 VVQLI
+2556 
-2561 YHEHAPLALALR
+2561 
-2573 CSGLP
+2573 
-2578 ARQALFSSLLN
+2578 
-2589 YRHSEQ
+2589 
-2595 AARPPRDDD
+2595 
-2604 DIQYLDGNERTNYPL
+2604 
-2619 TVSIDD
+2619 
-2625 LGEAFSV
+2625 
-2632 TVQARHP
+2632 
-2639 ASPER
+2639 
-2644 IRAFMET
+2644 
-2651 ALEQLVR
+2651 
-2658 ALDGTS
+2658 
-2664 GIAAPGVVMPRIAVR
+2664 
-2679 DIDVLPSEERHR
+2679 
-2691 LLVEWN
+2691 
-2697 DTAAD
+2697 
-2702 YPQDQCLHRLFEAQ
+2702 
-2716 AARHPDTI
+2716 
-2724 ALIADGEP
+2724 
-2732 VGYAELNR
+2732 
-2740 RANRLARH
+2740 
-2748 LSARGLQPDQRVA
+2748 
-2761 ICIDRGIDM
+2761 
-2770 VVAMLAVLKAGG
+2770 
-2782 AYVPLD
+2782 
-2788 PAYPSERLDY
+2788 
-2798 LLRDCAPVALLTHAR
+2798 
-2813 LGASMQTRIV
+2813 
-2823 LALARL
+2823 
-2829 DTGCALID
+2829 
-2837 LESDAD
+2837 
-2843 AWRHERD
+2843 
-2850 DDPPPSGLTPRHLAY
+2850 
-2865 VIYTSGSTGQ
+2865 
-2875 PKGVMVEHRSVC
+2875 
-2887 NLVAWHAGAFDVG
+2887 
-2900 TGCRSASVAGV
+2900 
-2911 AFDAT
+2911 
-2916 TWEVWAA
+2916 
-2923 LCNGGCLSLAPGDA
+2923 
-2937 ASDPQALLRW
+2937 
-2947 WRAQELDVGFLV
+2947 
-2959 TPLAELAY
+2959 
-2967 ATGQSNAGMRT
+2967 
-2978 LLIGGD
+2978 
-2984 RLSRW
+2984 
-2989 PDSMPPGQMLVNNY
+2989 
-3003 GPTEA
+3003 
-3008 TVVATSG
+3008 
-3015 RLQPGEATPP
+3015 
-3025 IGRPIANTRVYVLDA
+3025 
-3040 WLRPAPIG
+3040 
-3048 VAGELYIGGV
+3048 
-3058 QVARGYLNRPELTR
+3058 
-3072 ERFIDDPFV
+3072 
-3081 AGGRLY
+3081 
-3087 KTGDLARWRTDGSLE
+3087 
-3102 YLGRNDF
+3102 
-3109 QVKIRG
+3109 
-3115 FRIELGEIEAQLAK
+3115 
-3129 VAGVREVVVLA
+3129 
-3140 RDSAAEVHDS
+3140 
-3150 ATEHATPNALS
+3150 
-3161 PSPETSTATAAAT
+3161 
-3174 ATATA
+3174 
-3179 TEKRLVAYYKGD
+3179 
-3191 ADVAALRAQAA
+3191 
-3202 QHLPSYMVPSAY
+3202 
-3214 VRLDAWPL
+3214 
-3222 TPNGKLDR
+3222 
-3230 RALPA
+3230 
-3235 PADDAYARAEYEAPQ
+3235 
-3250 GAKEEAL
+3250 
-3257 AAIWRELLHVERVS
+3257 
-3271 RHDNFFE
+3271 
-3278 LGGHSLLAVQLV
+3278 
-3290 SRLRQALS
+3290 
-3298 VEVALG
+3298 
-3304 TVFDAPVLSALAERL
+3304 
-3319 EAENTAVLPPIPL
+3319 
-3332 TPRDGRIALSLAQ
+3332 
-3345 QRLWFLTQLEGVS
+3345 
-3358 EAYHMSGAVRLDGP
+3358 
-3372 LNREVLQRAL
+3372 
-3382 NRIVMR
+3382 
-3388 HEALRTCFA
+3388 
-3397 REEGEPIQV
+3397 
-3406 IQPHADLTVSYHD
+3406 
-3419 LREAKSIRHE
+3419 
-3429 AGNREQRAKDLSQ
+3429 
-3442 AHASAPFDLSRD
+3442 
-3454 LPVRVL
+3454 
-3460 LLQLAD
+3460 
-3466 EAHVVQVVMHHIAS
+3466 
-3480 DGWSVGVFLQELSA
+3480 
-3494 LYGSF
+3494 
-3499 IAEQGDP
+3499 
-3506 LAPLPLQYADYAA
+3506 
-3519 WQRRW
+3519 
-3524 LASGQLEKQ
+3524 
-3533 GAFWQTNLSGAPT
+3533 
-3546 LLELPT
+3546 
-3552 DRPRPPKQL
+3552 
-3561 HAGASVEVKL
+3561 SVEVKL

-3815 REAAAV
+3815 PEAAAV

-3862 VEMMTGLLAILKA
+3862 VEMMTGLLAVLKA

-3914 ALAGAPPIADLH
+3914 ALAGAPPIADLQ

-3973 VNLWRALDEAIYRTH
+3973 VNLWRALDEAIYRAH

-4058 GPEDEAFPQ
+4058 GPEDEAYPQ
-4067 VTLVGGEAIGEGM
+4067 VTLVGGEAIGKGM

-4229 VLARDSASA
+4229 VLARDSAADTDQNADLNASATANSSEKRLVAYYTGDADVVALRAQAAQHLPSYMVPSAYVRLDAWPLTPNGKLDRRALPAPADDAYARAEYEAPQGAKEEALAAIWRELLHVERVSRHDNFFELGGHSLLAVQLVSCMWSALPSTPPRVEGLTPRHLAYVIYTSGSTGQPKGVMVEHASVVNLWRALDEAIYRAHPSARRVSLNASIAFDSLVKQWVQLLSGRTLVVVPEPVRFDGRRLLDAIGRDRIDVFDCTPSQLALIEGARGPEDEAYPQVTLVGGEAIGKGMWSELASASSRTYYNVYGPTECTVDATLARITAEHAPHIGGPLANVRAYVLNERLSPAPVGVRGELYIGGAGVARGYLNRPELTRERFIDDPFVAGGRLYKTGDLARWRTDGSLEYLGRNDFQVKIRGFRIELGEIEAQLAKVTGVREVVVLARDSASA

-4249 DALSPSLET
+4249 DALSPSPET

-4538 ARLPVEYVELPDSHG
+4538 ARLPVEYVELPDGHG

-5655 ELYRAFAGGRPDP
+5655 ELYRAFAGGQPDP

>member
-1 MRIPPNLIADGDEHI
+1 MLNSKGIALSVKGDNLAITGDEKVLEDPGLLALLRANKPALIDLIKDGHGTVGGAVRVPPNRIPADAERIAPE
-16 TPAQLTLV
+16 QLTLV
-24 ALSQESI
+24 RLDQGEI
-31 DALVTKVEGGAANV
+31 DALVARVDGGAANV
-45 QDIYPLAPLQE
+45 QDIYPLVPMQE
-56 GILFHHLMSGESD
+56 GMLFHHLLSQQGDAYLES
-69 PYVLSGVLAFRGREV
+69 YLLAFRTRERLD
-84 MERFVSALQQVID
+84 RFLSALQQVID
-97 RHDILRTGFFWEGLE
+97 RHDILRTAFFWEGL
-112 QPVQVVQRRATL
+112 PHSVQVVQRRATL
-124 PVSVVEL
+124 PLNVVEL
-131 DAGEGD
+131 DPRDGD
-137 IVRQL
+137 VGQQL
-142 EARFDSRGYRMDVSR
+142 EARYDPRSLRIDVGR
-157 APLMHV
+157 APLMQV
-163 HAACDGEHE
+163 HAAHDAAGG
-172 RWVARVLFHHLS
+172 RWLVRLLSHHLAV
-184 IDHTTLERV
+184 DHTTLERV

-260 AEAARTL
+260 AEAARRL

-334 PVRMRVAQT
+334 PVRMKVAQT
-343 GVEASVKGTH
+343 GVEASVKETH

-387 NYRYS
+387 NYRYGLRHCAD
-392 KPKVAAAHIADGIE
+392 AATPGGDDIE
-406 LLDGHERTSYPLSVT
+406 LLSARERTNYPLTLS
-421 VDDHERDFTIVA
+421 VDDLGQDFSLTVQ
-433 KVCERIGPQ
+433 VSGHVDPQ
-442 RVCELMELALEQLTR
+442 RVCAFMETALEQLAQ
-457 ALSANP
+457 ALGEQP
-463 GGELAELDVLPAAER
+463 QCDIGGLDVLPR
-478 TQVLHGWNETGRA
+478 
-491 YARDACLHQLFEA
+491 
-504 QVSRTREAAAV
+504 
-515 ICGDE
+515 
-520 TLSYTDLDARAN
+520 
-532 RLAHYLR
+532 
-539 GQGVGPDTRVGLALG
+539 
-554 RGVEMMT
+554 
-561 GLLAILK
+561 
-568 AGGAYVPLD
+568 
-577 PGYASERLRAILDD
+577 SER
-591 SRPAI
+591 
-596 VLADAAGRTALDAL
+596 
-610 AGAPPIADLHA
+610 
-621 DASRWSAL
+621 
-629 PSTPP
+629 
-634 RVEGLTP
+634 
-641 RHLAYVIYTSGS
+641 
-653 TGQPKGVMVEHASVV
+653 
-668 NLWRALDEA
+668 
-677 IYRTHPSARRVSLNA
+677 
-692 SIAFDSLVK
+692 
-701 QWVQLLSGR
+701 
-710 TLVVVPEPVRF
+710 
-721 DGRRLLDAIGRDR
+721 
-734 IDVFDCTPSQLALI
+734 
-748 EGARGPEDEA
+748 
-758 YPQVTLVGGEAIG
+758 
-771 EGMWSELAS
+771 
-780 ASSRTYYNVYGPTE
+780 
-794 CTVDATLARIT
+794 
-805 AEHAPHIGGPLAN
+805 
-818 VRAYVLNER
+818 
-827 LSPAPVGVRG
+827 
-837 ELYIGGAGVARGY
+837 
-850 LNRPELTR
+850 
-858 ERFIDDPFVAGGRL
+858 
-872 YKTGDLA
+872 
-879 RWRTDGSLEYL
+879 
-890 GRNDFQVKIRGF
+890 
-902 RIELG
+902 
-907 EIEAQL
+907 
-913 AKVTGVREVVVLAR
+913 
-927 DSAAAVHDSATEHA
+927 
-941 TPNALSPS
+941 
-949 LETSTATAAATATA
+949 
-963 TATEKRLVAYYTGDA
+963 
-978 DVAALRAQA
+978 
-987 AQHLPS
+987 
-993 YMVPSAYVRLDAWP
+993 
-1007 LTPNGKLD
+1007 
-1015 RRALPAPADD
+1015 
-1025 AYARAEYEAP
+1025 
-1035 RGAKEEALAE
+1035 
-1045 IWRELLHV
+1045 
-1053 ERVSRHDNFFELGGH
+1053 
-1068 SLLAVQL
+1068 
-1075 VSRLRQALSVE
+1075 
-1086 VALGTVF
+1086 
-1093 DAPVLSALA
+1093 
-1102 ERLEAEN
+1102 
-1109 TAVLPPIP
+1109 
-1117 LAPRDGRIALSLAQ
+1117 
-1131 QRLWFL
+1131 
-1137 TQLEGVSEAY
+1137 
-1147 HMSGA
+1147 
-1152 VRLDGPLNR
+1152 
-1161 EVLQRALNRIV
+1161 
-1172 MRHEALRTCFAR
+1172 
-1184 EEGEP
+1184 
-1189 IQVIQPHADLTVSY
+1189 
-1203 HDLREAKS
+1203 
-1211 IRHEAENR
+1211 
-1219 EQRAKDLSQAHA
+1219 EQ
-1231 SAPFDLSRDLPVR
+1231 
-1244 VLLLQLADE
+1244 
-1253 AHVVQVVMHHI
+1253 M
-1264 ASDGWSV
+1264 
-1271 GVFLQELSALY
+1271 
-1282 GSFIAEQGDPL
+1282 
-1293 APLPL
+1293 
-1298 QYADYAAWQRR
+1298 
-1309 WLASGQLEKQGAF
+1309 
-1322 WQTNLSGAPT
+1322 
-1332 LLELPTDRPR
+1332 
-1342 PPKQS
+1342 
-1347 HAGASVEVKL
+1347 
-1357 GAALSE
+1357 
-1363 RVKRLSQRHGVT
+1363 
-1375 PYMTL
+1375 
-1380 LSSWAAVLSRLSGQE
+1380 
-1395 EVVIGS
+1395 
-1401 PVAGRNR
+1401 
-1408 TEVEA
+1408 
-1413 LIGFFVNTL
+1413 
-1422 ALRLDLSSEPT
+1422 
-1433 VGELLK
+1433 
-1439 RTKAQV
+1439 
-1445 LSAQAH
+1445 
-1451 QDLPFDQVVERVKPP
+1451 
-1466 RSTAHPPLF
+1466 
-1475 QVMFVWQ
+1475 
-1482 NMPAGELTIPGL
+1482 
-1494 TIRAVETPLQTA
+1494 
-1506 QFELTLSLRE
+1506 
-1516 AGDDI
+1516 
-1521 VGHLNYA
+1521 
-1528 SALFD
+1528 
-1533 ESTVR
+1533 
-1538 RYVTYWRRLLEG
+1538 
-1550 MTAGAADQT
+1550 
-1559 IVGLPL
+1559 
-1565 LDEAE
+1565 
-1570 RKQVVY
+1570 VY

-1609 FEGQRLSYAELNA
+1609 FDGQRLSYAELNA
-1622 RANRLAHYLQGRG
+1622 RANRLAHYLQARG

-1930 QLYVLDARREPVPMG
+1930 QLYVLDDRREPVPMG

-2023 LAKVTGVRE
+2023 LAKVADVRE
-2032 VVVLARDSAAEMRDN
+2032 VVVLARDSAAEVRDS
-2047 ATPNAPMPKSS
+2047 ATEHAAPDAPSP
-2058 SETEK
+2058 ETATAPEK

-2070 GDADVAALRAQAA
+2070 GDADVVALRAQAA

-2105 NGKLDRRALPAPA
+2105 NGKLDRRALPEPA

-2157 FELGGHSLLAI
+2157 FELGGHSLLA
-2168 GVIERMRREGLHT
+2168 VQLVSRLRQ
-2181 DVRSI
+2181 
-2186 FNAQTLSDL
+2186 ALSVE
-2195 AARAQTD
+2195 
-2202 DRSIQ
+2202 
-2207 APPNLIPARATR
+2207 
-2219 ITPDMLPLVALTQT
+2219 VALSTVF
-2233 QIDMLAVQ
+2233 DAPVLSALASRLDDNTAEVLPP
-2241 VEGGA
+2241 
-2246 ANIQD
+2246 I
-2251 IYPLAPLQ
+2251 PLAP
-2259 EGMVFH
+2259 
-2265 HLLHAESDAYME
+2265 
-2277 AYFVGFRTRARLDRF
+2277 R
-2292 LDALRMIVD
+2292 
-2301 RHDILRTG
+2301 
-2309 FFWEGLEQPV
+2309 
-2319 QIVQRRV
+2319 
-2326 RLPIEFVDLDPAD
+2326 
-2339 GDVLRQL
+2339 
-2346 EARHDP
+2346 
-2352 RAHRLDIRRPAL
+2352 
-2364 LSCHAAHDP
+2364 
-2373 AAGRWLLCVMAHHL
+2373 
-2387 AIDNTSLKLLVAEEQ
+2387 
-2402 AIEQGGFD
+2402 
-2410 ALPPAPSF
+2410 
-2418 RNFIAQIA
+2418 
-2426 SGVDRR
+2426 
-2432 EHEAFFSAM
+2432 
-2441 LGDIDSPTHP
+2441 
-2451 FGLQD
+2451 
-2456 VQGDG
+2456 DG
-2461 REIAEFQQ
+2461 RIALSLAQQ
-2469 RLSPELSKAIRVCTR
+2469 RLWFLTQLEGVSEAYHMSGAVRLDGPLNREVLQRALNRIVMRHEALRTCFAREEGEPIQVIQPHADLTMSYHDLREAEQSEQRAKDLSQAHASAPFDLSRDLPVRVLLLQLADEAHVVQVVMHHIASDGWSVGVFLQELSALYGSFIAEQDDPLALLPLQYADYAAWQRRWLASGQLEKQGAFWQTNLSGAPTLLELPTDRPRPPKQSHAGASVEVKLGAALSERVK
-2484 RLGVSPA
+2484 RLSQRHGVTPYMTLLS
-2491 SLMHLAWAMVL
+2491 SWAAVL
-2502 SRATGRRE
+2502 SRLSGQEEVVIGSPVAGRNRTEVE
-2510 AVFGTV
+2510 ALIGFFV
-2516 LFGRMQGGERGMGM
+2516 
-2530 FINTLPIR
+2530 NT
-2538 IDVDERYVAE
+2538 
-2548 CLAHTHER
+2548 
-2556 VVQLI
+2556 
-2561 YHEHAPLALALR
+2561 LALR
-2573 CSGLP
+2573 LDLSSEPTVGELLKRTKAQVLSAQAHQDLPFDQVVERVKPPRSTAHPPLFQVMFVWQNMPAGELTIPGLTIRAVETP
-2578 ARQALFSSLLN
+2578 LQTAQFELTLSLQEAGDDIVGHLNYASALFDES
-2589 YRHSEQ
+2589 
-2595 AARPPRDDD
+2595 
-2604 DIQYLDGNERTNYPL
+2604 
-2619 TVSIDD
+2619 TVRRY
-2625 LGEAFSV
+2625 V
-2632 TVQARHP
+2632 TYWC
-2639 ASPER
+2639 
-2644 IRAFMET
+2644 
-2651 ALEQLVR
+2651 
-2658 ALDGTS
+2658 
-2664 GIAAPGVVMPRIAVR
+2664 
-2679 DIDVLPSEERHR
+2679 R
-2691 LLVEWN
+2691 LLEGMTAGSANVSVARLPLLDEAERKQVVYAWN
-2697 DTAAD
+2697 ATERD
-2702 YPQDQCLHRLFEAQ
+2702 YPIEQCIHQLFEAQ
-2716 AARHPDTI
+2716 VDRKPEAI
-2724 ALIADGEP
+2724 ALTFDGQRLS
-2732 VGYAELNR
+2732 YAELNA
-2740 RANRLARH
+2740 RANRLAH
-2748 LSARGLQPDQRVA
+2748 YLQARGAGPDRLVA
-2761 ICIDRGIDM
+2761 LCAERGIEM
-2770 VVAMLAVLKAGG
+2770 VVGLLAILKAGG

-2788 PAYPSERLDY
+2788 PAYASDRLRGIVEDSQ
-2798 LLRDCAPVALLTHAR
+2798 PAL
-2813 LGASMQTRIV
+2813 V
-2823 LALARL
+2823 LADAVGRAALGEL
-2829 DTGCALID
+2829 DGALPVID
-2837 LESDAD
+2837 LETDALC
-2843 AWRHERD
+2843 WREMPATNPEVASQHVH
-2850 DDPPPSGLTPRHLAY
+2850 HLAY
-2865 VIYTSGSTGQ
+2865 VIYTSGSTGR
-2875 PKGVMVEHRSVC
+2875 PKGVMVEHAQVVRLFGATQAWFGFDERDVWTLFHSYGFDFSVWELWGALLHGGR
-2887 NLVAWHAGAFDVG
+2887 LVIVPTEVTRTPSAFFALLCAEGV
-2900 TGCRSASVAGV
+2900 TVLNQTPSA
-2911 AFDAT
+2911 F
-2916 TWEVWAA
+2916 
-2923 LCNGGCLSLAPGDA
+2923 
-2937 ASDPQALLRW
+2937 QALMS
-2947 WRAQELDVGFLV
+2947 AQEEREE
-2959 TPLAELAY
+2959 A
-2967 ATGQSNAGMRT
+2967 AGNIERANVVAHRLRYVIFGGEALEPRT
-2978 LLIGGD
+2978 LASWYARHGE
-2984 RLSRW
+2984 RT
-2989 PDSMPPGQMLVNNY
+2989 QLVNMY
-3003 GPTEA
+3003 GITET
-3008 TVVATSG
+3008 TVHVTYCALRAEDAM
-3015 RLQPGEATPP
+3015 RLGASP
-3025 IGRPIANTRVYVLDA
+3025 IGVRIPDLQLYVLDD
-3040 WLRPAPIG
+3040 RREPVPMG
-3048 VAGELYIGGV
+3048 VTGELYVGGAG
-3058 QVARGYLNRPELTR
+3058 VARGYLNRPELTR

-3129 VAGVREVVVLA
+3129 VADVREVVVLA
-3140 RDSAAEVHDS
+3140 RDSAAEVRDS
-3150 ATEHATPNALS
+3150 ATEHAAPDA
-3161 PSPETSTATAAAT
+3161 PSPETATAP
-3174 ATATA
+3174 
-3179 TEKRLVAYYKGD
+3179 EKRLVAYYTGD

-3230 RALPA
+3230 RALPE

-3319 EAENTAVLPPIPL
+3319 EAENTEVLPPIPL
-3332 TPRDGRIALSLAQ
+3332 APRDGRIALSLAQ

-3406 IQPHADLTVSYHD
+3406 IQPHADLTMSYHD
-3419 LREAKSIRHE
+3419 LREAEQS
-3429 AGNREQRAKDLSQ
+3429 EQRAKDLSQ

-3499 IAEQGDP
+3499 IAEQDDP
-3506 LAPLPLQYADYAA
+3506 LALLPLQYADYAA

-3552 DRPRPPKQL
+3552 DRPRPPKQS

-3626 PLIGFFVNTLAL
+3626 ALIGFFVNTLAL

-3815 REAAAV
+3815 PEAAAV

-3828 SYTDLDARANRLAHY
+3828 SYTDLDARADRLAHY

-3973 VNLWRALDEAIYRTH
+3973 VNLWRALDEAIYRAH

-4058 GPEDEAFPQ
+4058 GPEDEAYPQ

-4191 SLEYLGRND
+4191 RLEYLGRND

-4229 VLARDSASA
+4229 VLARDSAAA
-4238 VHDSATEHAAP
+4238 VRDSATEHATP
-4249 DALSPSLET
+4249 NALSPSPET

-4273 TEKRLVAYYT
+4273 PEKRLVAYYT

-4357 LLQVDRISRHDNFFQ
+4357 LLQVDQISRHDNFFQ

-4614 QAFEQGRGDAL
+4614 QAFEQGCGDAL

-5008 ARPALLLTEAALRDD
+5008 ARPALLLTEAARRDD
-5023 WRDAGAPV
+5023 WRDAGVPV

-5037 GPAIDACPDHNPDA
+5037 GPAIDACPDHNPDD
-5051 AAGRDARTLSSLAYV
+5051 AGRDARTLSSLAYV

-5492 RDAAIPKAAR
+5492 RDAAIPKVAR

-5655 ELYRAFAGGRPDP
+5655 ELYRAFAGGQPDP

-5751 LFMTVFAAWSVLLS
+5751 LFMTVLAAWSVLLS

-6239 VMEAGPPRHLLNAYG
+6239 VLEAGPPRHLLNAYG

>member
-1 MRIPPNLIADGDEHI
+1 MTANDLLALLNSKGIALSVKGDNLAITGDEKVLEDPGLLALLRANKPALIDLIKDGHGTVGGAVRVPPNRIPADAERIAPE
-16 TPAQLTLV
+16 QLTLV
-24 ALSQESI
+24 RLDQGEI
-31 DALVTKVEGGAANV
+31 DALVARVDGGAANV
-45 QDIYPLAPLQE
+45 QDIYPLVPMQE
-56 GILFHHLMSGESD
+56 GMLFHHLLSQQGDAYLES
-69 PYVLSGVLAFRGREV
+69 YLLAFRTRERLD
-84 MERFVSALQQVID
+84 RFLSALQQVID
-97 RHDILRTGFFWEGLE
+97 RHDILRTAFFWEGL
-112 QPVQVVQRRATL
+112 PHSVQVVQRRATL
-124 PVSVVEL
+124 PLNVVEL
-131 DAGEGD
+131 DPRDGD
-137 IVRQL
+137 VGQQL
-142 EARFDSRGYRMDVSR
+142 EARYDPRSHRIDVGR
-157 APLMHV
+157 APLMQV
-163 HAACDGEHE
+163 HAAHDAAGG
-172 RWVARVLFHHLS
+172 RWLVRLLSHHLAV
-184 IDHTTLERV
+184 DHTTLERV
-193 IEEARAIGQGRVE
+193 IEEARAIEQGRVE
-206 DLPRPAPF
+206 DLPRPVPF

-260 AEAARTL
+260 AEAARRL

-343 GVEASVKGTH
+343 GVEASVKETH

-387 NYRYS
+387 NYRYGLRHRAD
-392 KPKVAAAHIADGIE
+392 AATPGGDDIE
-406 LLDGHERTSYPLSVT
+406 LLSARERTNYPLTLS
-421 VDDHERDFTIVA
+421 VDDLGQDFSLTVQ
-433 KVCERIGPQ
+433 VSGHVDPQ
-442 RVCELMELALEQLTR
+442 RVCAFMETALEQLAQ
-457 ALSANP
+457 ALGEQPQCNI
-463 GGELAELDVLPAAER
+463 GGLDVLPRSEREQMVYAWNATERDYPIEQCIHQLFEAQVDRKPEAIALTFDGQRLSYAELNARANRLAHYLQARGVGPDRLVALCAERGIEMVVGLLAILKAGGAYVPLDPAYASDRLRGIVEDSQPALVLADAVGRAALGELDGALPVIDLETDALRWREMPATNPEVASQHVHHLAYVIYTSGSTGRPKGVMVEHAQVVRLFGATQAWFGFDERDVWTLFHSYGFDFSVWEMWGALLHGGRLVIVPTEVTRTPSAFFALLCAEGVTVLNQTPSAFQALMSAQEEREEREEAAGNIERANVVAHRLRYVIFGGEALEPRTLASWYARHGERTQLVNMYGITETTVHVTYCALRAEDAMRLGASPIGVRIPDLQLYVLDDRREPVPMGVTGELYVGGAGVARGYLNRPELTRERFIDDPFVAGGRLYKTGDLARWRTDGSLEYLGRNDFQVKIRGFRIELGEIEAQLAKVAGVREVVVLARDSASEVRDNATPNAPTPKSSPATEKRLVAYYTGDADVVALRAQAAQHLPSYMVPSAYVRLDAWPLTPNGKLDRRALPAPADDAYARAEYEAPRGAKEEALAAIWRELLHVERVSRHDNFFELGGHSLLAVQLVSRLRQALSVEVALSTVFDAPVLSALASRLDDNTAEVLPPIPLAPRDGRIALSLAQQRLWFLTQLEGVSEAYHMSGAVRLDGPLNREVLQRALNRIVMRHEALRTCFVREEGEPIQVIQPRADLTVSYHDLREAEQTEQRAKDLSQAHASAPFDLSRDLPVRVLLLQLADEAHVVQVVMHHIASDGWSVGVFLQELSALYGSFIAEQGDPLAPLPLQYADYAAWQRRWLASGQLEKQGAFWQTNLSGAPTLLELPTDRPRPPKQSHAGASVEVKLGAALSERVKRLSQRHGVTPYMTLLSSWAAVLSRLSGQEEVVIGSPVAGRNRTEVEPLIGFFVNTLALRLDLSSEPTVGELLKRTKAQVLSAQAHQDLPFDQVVERVKPPRSTAHPPLFQVMFVWQNMPAGELTIPGLTIRAVETPLQTAQFELTLSLQEAGDDIVGHLNYASALFDESTVRRYVTYWRRLLEGMTAGSANASVARLPLLDEAERKQVVYEWNATERDYPIEQCIHQLFEAQVDRKPEAIALTFEGQRLSYAELNARANRLAHYLQGRGVGPDRLVALCAERGIEMVVGLLAILKAGGAYVPLDPAYASDRLRGIVEDSQPALVLADAVGRAALGELDGALPVIDLETDALRWREMPATNPEVASQHVHHLAYVIYTSGSTGRPKGVMVEHAQVVRLFGATQAWFGFDERDVWTLFHSYGFDFSVWEMWGALLHGGRLVIVPTEVTRTPSAFFALLCAEGVTVLNQTPSAFQALMSAQEEREEAAGNIERANVVAHRLRYVIFGGEALEPRTLASWYARHGERTQLVNMYGITETTVHVTYCALRAEDAMRLGASPIGVRIPDLQLYVLDDRREPVPMGVTGELYVGGAGVARGYLNRPELTRERFIDDPFVAGGRLYKTGDLARWRTDGSLEYLGRNDFQVKIRGFRIELGEIEAQLAKVTGVREVVVLARDSAAEMRDNATPNAPMPKSSSETEKRLVAYYTGDADVAALRAQAAQHLPSYMVPSAYVRLDAWPLTPNGKLDRRALPAPADDAYARAEYEAPQGAKEEALAAIWRELLHVERVSRHDNFFELGGHSLLAVQLVSRLRQALSVEVALGTVFDAPVLSALAERLEAENTEVLPPIPLAPRDGRIALSLAQQRLWFLTQLEGVSEAYHMSGAVRLDGPLNREVLQRALNRIVMRHEALR
-478 TQVLHGWNETGRA
+478 TCFVREEGEPIQVIQPHADLTVSYHDLREAESIRHEAGNREQRAKNLSQAHASAPFDLSRDLPVRVLLLQLADEAHVVQVVMHHIASDGWSVGVFLQELSALYGSFIAEQGDPLAPLPLQYADYAAWQRRWLASGQLEKQGAFWQTNLSGAPTLLELPTDRPRPPKQSHAGASVEVKLGAALSERVKRLSQRHGVTPYMTLLSSWAVVLGRLSGQEEVVIGSPVAGRNRTEVEALIGFFVNTLALRLDLSSEPTVGELLKRTKAQVLSAQAHQDLPFDQVVERVKPPRSTAHPPLFQVMFVWQNAHEGSLQIPGLRLSTWGDPLTMAPFELTLAVREHQDDIACTLTYATSLFDRATVERYLGHWLRQLDAMATDADPVVTGLPLLGEAERAQVLHGWNETGRA

-504 QVSRTREAAAV
+504 QVSRTPEAAAV

-879 RWRTDGSLEYL
+879 RWRTDG
-890 GRNDFQVKIRGF
+890 R
-902 RIELG
+902 
-907 EIEAQL
+907 
-913 AKVTGVREVVVLAR
+913 
-927 DSAAAVHDSATEHA
+927 
-941 TPNALSPS
+941 
-949 LETSTATAAATATA
+949 
-963 TATEKRLVAYYTGDA
+963 
-978 DVAALRAQA
+978 
-987 AQHLPS
+987 
-993 YMVPSAYVRLDAWP
+993 
-1007 LTPNGKLD
+1007 
-1015 RRALPAPADD
+1015 
-1025 AYARAEYEAP
+1025 
-1035 RGAKEEALAE
+1035 
-1045 IWRELLHV
+1045 
-1053 ERVSRHDNFFELGGH
+1053 
-1068 SLLAVQL
+1068 
-1075 VSRLRQALSVE
+1075 
-1086 VALGTVF
+1086 
-1093 DAPVLSALA
+1093 
-1102 ERLEAEN
+1102 
-1109 TAVLPPIP
+1109 
-1117 LAPRDGRIALSLAQ
+1117 
-1131 QRLWFL
+1131 
-1137 TQLEGVSEAY
+1137 
-1147 HMSGA
+1147 
-1152 VRLDGPLNR
+1152 
-1161 EVLQRALNRIV
+1161 
-1172 MRHEALRTCFAR
+1172 
-1184 EEGEP
+1184 
-1189 IQVIQPHADLTVSY
+1189 
-1203 HDLREAKS
+1203 
-1211 IRHEAENR
+1211 
-1219 EQRAKDLSQAHA
+1219 
-1231 SAPFDLSRDLPVR
+1231 
-1244 VLLLQLADE
+1244 
-1253 AHVVQVVMHHI
+1253 
-1264 ASDGWSV
+1264 
-1271 GVFLQELSALY
+1271 
-1282 GSFIAEQGDPL
+1282 
-1293 APLPL
+1293 
-1298 QYADYAAWQRR
+1298 
-1309 WLASGQLEKQGAF
+1309 
-1322 WQTNLSGAPT
+1322 
-1332 LLELPTDRPR
+1332 
-1342 PPKQS
+1342 
-1347 HAGASVEVKL
+1347 
-1357 GAALSE
+1357 
-1363 RVKRLSQRHGVT
+1363 
-1375 PYMTL
+1375 
-1380 LSSWAAVLSRLSGQE
+1380 
-1395 EVVIGS
+1395 
-1401 PVAGRNR
+1401 
-1408 TEVEA
+1408 
-1413 LIGFFVNTL
+1413 
-1422 ALRLDLSSEPT
+1422 
-1433 VGELLK
+1433 
-1439 RTKAQV
+1439 
-1445 LSAQAH
+1445 
-1451 QDLPFDQVVERVKPP
+1451 
-1466 RSTAHPPLF
+1466 
-1475 QVMFVWQ
+1475 
-1482 NMPAGELTIPGL
+1482 
-1494 TIRAVETPLQTA
+1494 
-1506 QFELTLSLRE
+1506 
-1516 AGDDI
+1516 
-1521 VGHLNYA
+1521 
-1528 SALFD
+1528 
-1533 ESTVR
+1533 
-1538 RYVTYWRRLLEG
+1538 
-1550 MTAGAADQT
+1550 
-1559 IVGLPL
+1559 
-1565 LDEAE
+1565 
-1570 RKQVVY
+1570 
-1576 AWNATERDYPIEQC
+1576 
-1590 IHQLFEA
+1590 
-1597 QVDRKPEAIALT
+1597 
-1609 FEGQRLSYAELNA
+1609 
-1622 RANRLAHYLQGRG
+1622 
-1635 VGPDRLVALCAERGI
+1635 
-1650 EMVVGL
+1650 
-1656 LAILKAGG
+1656 
-1664 AYVPLD
+1664 
-1670 PAYAS
+1670 
-1675 DRLRGIV
+1675 
-1682 EDSQPALVLA
+1682 
-1692 DAVGRAA
+1692 
-1699 LGELDGALPV
+1699 
-1709 IDLETDALRWR
+1709 
-1720 EMPATNP
+1720 
-1727 EVASQ
+1727 
-1732 HVHHLA
+1732 
-1738 YVIYTSGSTGRPKGV
+1738 
-1753 MVEHAQVVRLF
+1753 
-1764 GATQAWFGFDER
+1764 
-1776 DVWTLFH
+1776 
-1783 SHGFDFSV
+1783 
-1791 WEMWGAL
+1791 
-1798 LHGGRLVI
+1798 
-1806 VPTEVTRTPSAFFAL
+1806 
-1821 LCAEGVTV
+1821 
-1829 LNQTPSAFQ
+1829 
-1838 ALMSAQEEREE
+1838 
-1849 AAGNIERA
+1849 
-1857 NVVAH
+1857 
-1862 RLRYVIFGGEA
+1862 
-1873 LEPRTLA
+1873 
-1880 SWYARH
+1880 
-1886 GERTQLVN
+1886 
-1894 MYGIT
+1894 
-1899 ETTVHVTYC
+1899 
-1908 ALRAEDAMR
+1908 
-1917 LGASPIGVRIPDL
+1917 
-1930 QLYVLDARREPVPMG
+1930 
-1945 VTGELYVGGAGVARG
+1945 
-1960 YLNRPELT
+1960 
-1968 RERFIDDPF
+1968 
-1977 VAGGRLY
+1977 
-1984 KTGDLARWRTD
+1984 
-1995 GSLEYLGRNDF
+1995 
-2006 QVKIRGFRIEL
+2006 
-2017 GEIEAQ
+2017 
-2023 LAKVTGVRE
+2023 
-2032 VVVLARDSAAEMRDN
+2032 
-2047 ATPNAPMPKSS
+2047 
-2058 SETEK
+2058 
-2063 RLVAYYT
+2063 
-2070 GDADVAALRAQAA
+2070 
-2083 QHLPSYMVPSA
+2083 
-2094 YVRLDAWPLTP
+2094 
-2105 NGKLDRRALPAPA
+2105 
-2118 DDAYARAEYEAPQGA
+2118 
-2133 KEEALAAI
+2133 
-2141 WRELLHVER
+2141 
-2150 VSRHDNF
+2150 
-2157 FELGGHSLLAI
+2157 
-2168 GVIERMRREGLHT
+2168 
-2181 DVRSI
+2181 
-2186 FNAQTLSDL
+2186 
-2195 AARAQTD
+2195 
-2202 DRSIQ
+2202 
-2207 APPNLIPARATR
+2207 
-2219 ITPDMLPLVALTQT
+2219 
-2233 QIDMLAVQ
+2233 
-2241 VEGGA
+2241 
-2246 ANIQD
+2246 
-2251 IYPLAPLQ
+2251 
-2259 EGMVFH
+2259 
-2265 HLLHAESDAYME
+2265 
-2277 AYFVGFRTRARLDRF
+2277 
-2292 LDALRMIVD
+2292 
-2301 RHDILRTG
+2301 
-2309 FFWEGLEQPV
+2309 
-2319 QIVQRRV
+2319 
-2326 RLPIEFVDLDPAD
+2326 
-2339 GDVLRQL
+2339 
-2346 EARHDP
+2346 
-2352 RAHRLDIRRPAL
+2352 
-2364 LSCHAAHDP
+2364 
-2373 AAGRWLLCVMAHHL
+2373 
-2387 AIDNTSLKLLVAEEQ
+2387 
-2402 AIEQGGFD
+2402 
-2410 ALPPAPSF
+2410 
-2418 RNFIAQIA
+2418 
-2426 SGVDRR
+2426 
-2432 EHEAFFSAM
+2432 
-2441 LGDIDSPTHP
+2441 
-2451 FGLQD
+2451 
-2456 VQGDG
+2456 
-2461 REIAEFQQ
+2461 
-2469 RLSPELSKAIRVCTR
+2469 
-2484 RLGVSPA
+2484 
-2491 SLMHLAWAMVL
+2491 
-2502 SRATGRRE
+2502 
-2510 AVFGTV
+2510 
-2516 LFGRMQGGERGMGM
+2516 
-2530 FINTLPIR
+2530 
-2538 IDVDERYVAE
+2538 
-2548 CLAHTHER
+2548 
-2556 VVQLI
+2556 
-2561 YHEHAPLALALR
+2561 
-2573 CSGLP
+2573 
-2578 ARQALFSSLLN
+2578 
-2589 YRHSEQ
+2589 
-2595 AARPPRDDD
+2595 
-2604 DIQYLDGNERTNYPL
+2604 
-2619 TVSIDD
+2619 
-2625 LGEAFSV
+2625 
-2632 TVQARHP
+2632 
-2639 ASPER
+2639 
-2644 IRAFMET
+2644 
-2651 ALEQLVR
+2651 
-2658 ALDGTS
+2658 
-2664 GIAAPGVVMPRIAVR
+2664 
-2679 DIDVLPSEERHR
+2679 
-2691 LLVEWN
+2691 
-2697 DTAAD
+2697 
-2702 YPQDQCLHRLFEAQ
+2702 
-2716 AARHPDTI
+2716 
-2724 ALIADGEP
+2724 
-2732 VGYAELNR
+2732 
-2740 RANRLARH
+2740 
-2748 LSARGLQPDQRVA
+2748 
-2761 ICIDRGIDM
+2761 
-2770 VVAMLAVLKAGG
+2770 
-2782 AYVPLD
+2782 
-2788 PAYPSERLDY
+2788 
-2798 LLRDCAPVALLTHAR
+2798 
-2813 LGASMQTRIV
+2813 
-2823 LALARL
+2823 
-2829 DTGCALID
+2829 
-2837 LESDAD
+2837 
-2843 AWRHERD
+2843 
-2850 DDPPPSGLTPRHLAY
+2850 
-2865 VIYTSGSTGQ
+2865 
-2875 PKGVMVEHRSVC
+2875 
-2887 NLVAWHAGAFDVG
+2887 
-2900 TGCRSASVAGV
+2900 
-2911 AFDAT
+2911 
-2916 TWEVWAA
+2916 
-2923 LCNGGCLSLAPGDA
+2923 
-2937 ASDPQALLRW
+2937 
-2947 WRAQELDVGFLV
+2947 
-2959 TPLAELAY
+2959 
-2967 ATGQSNAGMRT
+2967 
-2978 LLIGGD
+2978 
-2984 RLSRW
+2984 
-2989 PDSMPPGQMLVNNY
+2989 
-3003 GPTEA
+3003 
-3008 TVVATSG
+3008 
-3015 RLQPGEATPP
+3015 
-3025 IGRPIANTRVYVLDA
+3025 
-3040 WLRPAPIG
+3040 
-3048 VAGELYIGGV
+3048 
-3058 QVARGYLNRPELTR
+3058 
-3072 ERFIDDPFV
+3072 
-3081 AGGRLY
+3081 
-3087 KTGDLARWRTDGSLE
+3087 
-3102 YLGRNDF
+3102 
-3109 QVKIRG
+3109 
-3115 FRIELGEIEAQLAK
+3115 
-3129 VAGVREVVVLA
+3129 
-3140 RDSAAEVHDS
+3140 
-3150 ATEHATPNALS
+3150 
-3161 PSPETSTATAAAT
+3161 
-3174 ATATA
+3174 
-3179 TEKRLVAYYKGD
+3179 
-3191 ADVAALRAQAA
+3191 
-3202 QHLPSYMVPSAY
+3202 
-3214 VRLDAWPL
+3214 
-3222 TPNGKLDR
+3222 
-3230 RALPA
+3230 
-3235 PADDAYARAEYEAPQ
+3235 
-3250 GAKEEAL
+3250 
-3257 AAIWRELLHVERVS
+3257 
-3271 RHDNFFE
+3271 
-3278 LGGHSLLAVQLV
+3278 
-3290 SRLRQALS
+3290 
-3298 VEVALG
+3298 
-3304 TVFDAPVLSALAERL
+3304 
-3319 EAENTAVLPPIPL
+3319 
-3332 TPRDGRIALSLAQ
+3332 
-3345 QRLWFLTQLEGVS
+3345 
-3358 EAYHMSGAVRLDGP
+3358 
-3372 LNREVLQRAL
+3372 
-3382 NRIVMR
+3382 
-3388 HEALRTCFA
+3388 
-3397 REEGEPIQV
+3397 
-3406 IQPHADLTVSYHD
+3406 
-3419 LREAKSIRHE
+3419 
-3429 AGNREQRAKDLSQ
+3429 
-3442 AHASAPFDLSRD
+3442 
-3454 LPVRVL
+3454 
-3460 LLQLAD
+3460 
-3466 EAHVVQVVMHHIAS
+3466 
-3480 DGWSVGVFLQELSA
+3480 
-3494 LYGSF
+3494 
-3499 IAEQGDP
+3499 
-3506 LAPLPLQYADYAA
+3506 
-3519 WQRRW
+3519 
-3524 LASGQLEKQ
+3524 
-3533 GAFWQTNLSGAPT
+3533 
-3546 LLELPT
+3546 
-3552 DRPRPPKQL
+3552 
-3561 HAGASVEVKL
+3561 
-3571 GAALSERVKRLSQRH
+3571 
-3586 GVTPYMTLLSS
+3586 
-3597 WAAVLSRLS
+3597 
-3606 GQEEV
+3606 
-3611 VIGSPVA
+3611 
-3618 GRNRTEVE
+3618 
-3626 PLIGFFVNTLAL
+3626 
-3638 RLDLSSEPT
+3638 
-3647 VGELLKRTKAQVLS
+3647 
-3661 AQAHQ
+3661 
-3666 DLPFDQ
+3666 
-3672 VVERVKPP
+3672 
-3680 RSTAHPP
+3680 
-3687 LFQVMFV
+3687 
-3694 WQNAH
+3694 
-3699 EGSLQIPGLRL
+3699 
-3710 STWGDPL
+3710 
-3717 TMAPFEL
+3717 
-3724 TLAVREHQDDIACTL
+3724 
-3739 TYATSLFDR
+3739 
-3748 ATVER
+3748 
-3753 YLGHWLRQLDAM
+3753 
-3765 ATDADPVVTGLP
+3765 
-3777 LLGEAER
+3777 
-3784 AQVLH
+3784 
-3789 GWNETGRAYARDACL
+3789 
-3804 HQLFEAQVSRT
+3804 
-3815 REAAAV
+3815 
-3821 ICGDETL
+3821 
-3828 SYTDLDARANRLAHY
+3828 
-3843 LRGQGVGPD
+3843 
-3852 TRVGLALGRG
+3852 
-3862 VEMMTGLLAILKA
+3862 
-3875 GGAYV
+3875 
-3880 PLDPGYAS
+3880 
-3888 ERLRAILDDSRPA
+3888 
-3901 IVLADAAGRTALD
+3901 
-3914 ALAGAPPIADLH
+3914 
-3926 ADASRWSAL
+3926 
-3935 PSTPPR
+3935 
-3941 VEGLTPRHLAYVIY
+3941 
-3955 TSGST
+3955 
-3960 GQPKGVMVEHASV
+3960 
-3973 VNLWRALDEAIYRTH
+3973 
-3988 PSARRV
+3988 
-3994 SLNASIAFDSLVK
+3994 
-4007 QWVQL
+4007 
-4012 LSGRT
+4012 
-4017 LVVVPEPV
+4017 
-4025 RFDGRRLLDAI
+4025 
-4036 GRDRIDVFDCTPS
+4036 
-4049 QLALIEGAR
+4049 
-4058 GPEDEAFPQ
+4058 
-4067 VTLVGGEAIGEGM
+4067 
-4080 WSELASA
+4080 
-4087 SSRTYYNVYG
+4087 
-4097 PTECTVDAT
+4097 
-4106 LARITA
+4106 
-4112 EHAPHIGGPLAN
+4112 
-4124 VRAYVLN
+4124 
-4131 ERLSPAPVGVR
+4131 
-4142 GELYIGGAGVARG
+4142 
-4155 YLNRPELTRERFI
+4155 
-4168 DDPFVAGGRLYRT
+4168 
-4181 GDLARWRTDG
+4181 
-4191 SLEYLGRND
+4191 LEYLGRND

-4229 VLARDSASA
+4229 VLARDSASE
-4238 VHDSATEHAAP
+4238 VHDSATEHATP
-4249 DALSPSLET
+4249 NALSPSPET
-4258 STATAAATATATATA
+4258 STATAAATATATAT
-4273 TEKRLVAYYT
+4273 EKRLVAYYK

-4538 ARLPVEYVELPDSHG
+4538 ARLPVEYVELPDGHG

-5023 WRDAGAPV
+5023 WRDAGVPV

-5037 GPAIDACPDHNPDA
+5037 GPAIDACPDHNPDD
-5051 AAGRDARTLSSLAYV
+5051 AGWDARTLSSLAYV

-5451 LAVRAVTAM
+5451 LAVRAITAM

-5492 RDAAIPKAAR
+5492 RDAAIPKVAR

-5655 ELYRAFAGGRPDP
+5655 ELYRAFAGGQPDP

-6068 DAALDWPAAAGVPQ
+6068 DAVLDWPAAAGVPQ
-6082 RDLAALLAGPWP
+6082 RDLAVLLAGPWP

-6239 VMEAGPPRHLLNAYG
+6239 VLEAGPPRHLLNAYG

-6434 VPAAYVRLPAMPLT
+6434 VPAAYVRLSAMPLT

-6651 IAADE
+6651 IAADD

>member
-1 MRIPPNLIADGDEHI
+1 MTANDLLALLNSKGIALSVKGDNLAITGDEKVLEDPGLLALLRANKPALIDLIKDGHGTVGGAVRVPPNRIPADAERIAPE
-16 TPAQLTLV
+16 QLTLV
-24 ALSQESI
+24 RLDQGEI
-31 DALVTKVEGGAANV
+31 DALVARVDGGAANV
-45 QDIYPLAPLQE
+45 QDIYPLVPMQE
-56 GILFHHLMSGESD
+56 GMLFHHLLSQQGDAYLES
-69 PYVLSGVLAFRGREV
+69 YLLAFRTRERLD
-84 MERFVSALQQVID
+84 RFLSALQQVID
-97 RHDILRTGFFWEGLE
+97 RHDILRTAFFWEGL
-112 QPVQVVQRRATL
+112 PHSVQVVQRRATL
-124 PVSVVEL
+124 PLNVVEL
-131 DAGEGD
+131 DPRDGD
-137 IVRQL
+137 VGQQL
-142 EARFDSRGYRMDVSR
+142 EARYDPRSLRIDVGR
-157 APLMHV
+157 APLMQV
-163 HAACDGEHE
+163 HAAHDAAGG
-172 RWVARVLFHHLS
+172 RWLVRLLSHHLAV
-184 IDHTTLERV
+184 DHTTLERV

-260 AEAARTL
+260 AEAARRL

-334 PVRMRVAQT
+334 PVRMKVAQT
-343 GVEASVKGTH
+343 GVEASVKETH

-387 NYRYS
+387 NYRYGLRHCAD
-392 KPKVAAAHIADGIE
+392 AATPGGDDIE
-406 LLDGHERTSYPLSVT
+406 LLSARERTNYPLTLS
-421 VDDHERDFTIVA
+421 VDDLGQDFSLTVQ
-433 KVCERIGPQ
+433 VSGHVDPQ
-442 RVCELMELALEQLTR
+442 RVCAFMETALEQLAQ
-457 ALSANP
+457 ALGEQP
-463 GGELAELDVLPAAER
+463 QCDIGGLDVLPR
-478 TQVLHGWNETGRA
+478 
-491 YARDACLHQLFEA
+491 
-504 QVSRTREAAAV
+504 
-515 ICGDE
+515 
-520 TLSYTDLDARAN
+520 
-532 RLAHYLR
+532 
-539 GQGVGPDTRVGLALG
+539 
-554 RGVEMMT
+554 
-561 GLLAILK
+561 
-568 AGGAYVPLD
+568 
-577 PGYASERLRAILDD
+577 SER
-591 SRPAI
+591 
-596 VLADAAGRTALDAL
+596 
-610 AGAPPIADLHA
+610 
-621 DASRWSAL
+621 
-629 PSTPP
+629 
-634 RVEGLTP
+634 
-641 RHLAYVIYTSGS
+641 
-653 TGQPKGVMVEHASVV
+653 
-668 NLWRALDEA
+668 
-677 IYRTHPSARRVSLNA
+677 
-692 SIAFDSLVK
+692 
-701 QWVQLLSGR
+701 
-710 TLVVVPEPVRF
+710 
-721 DGRRLLDAIGRDR
+721 
-734 IDVFDCTPSQLALI
+734 
-748 EGARGPEDEA
+748 
-758 YPQVTLVGGEAIG
+758 
-771 EGMWSELAS
+771 
-780 ASSRTYYNVYGPTE
+780 
-794 CTVDATLARIT
+794 
-805 AEHAPHIGGPLAN
+805 
-818 VRAYVLNER
+818 
-827 LSPAPVGVRG
+827 
-837 ELYIGGAGVARGY
+837 
-850 LNRPELTR
+850 
-858 ERFIDDPFVAGGRL
+858 
-872 YKTGDLA
+872 
-879 RWRTDGSLEYL
+879 
-890 GRNDFQVKIRGF
+890 
-902 RIELG
+902 
-907 EIEAQL
+907 
-913 AKVTGVREVVVLAR
+913 
-927 DSAAAVHDSATEHA
+927 
-941 TPNALSPS
+941 
-949 LETSTATAAATATA
+949 
-963 TATEKRLVAYYTGDA
+963 
-978 DVAALRAQA
+978 
-987 AQHLPS
+987 
-993 YMVPSAYVRLDAWP
+993 
-1007 LTPNGKLD
+1007 
-1015 RRALPAPADD
+1015 
-1025 AYARAEYEAP
+1025 
-1035 RGAKEEALAE
+1035 
-1045 IWRELLHV
+1045 
-1053 ERVSRHDNFFELGGH
+1053 
-1068 SLLAVQL
+1068 
-1075 VSRLRQALSVE
+1075 
-1086 VALGTVF
+1086 
-1093 DAPVLSALA
+1093 
-1102 ERLEAEN
+1102 
-1109 TAVLPPIP
+1109 
-1117 LAPRDGRIALSLAQ
+1117 
-1131 QRLWFL
+1131 
-1137 TQLEGVSEAY
+1137 
-1147 HMSGA
+1147 
-1152 VRLDGPLNR
+1152 
-1161 EVLQRALNRIV
+1161 
-1172 MRHEALRTCFAR
+1172 
-1184 EEGEP
+1184 
-1189 IQVIQPHADLTVSY
+1189 
-1203 HDLREAKS
+1203 
-1211 IRHEAENR
+1211 
-1219 EQRAKDLSQAHA
+1219 EQ
-1231 SAPFDLSRDLPVR
+1231 
-1244 VLLLQLADE
+1244 
-1253 AHVVQVVMHHI
+1253 M
-1264 ASDGWSV
+1264 
-1271 GVFLQELSALY
+1271 
-1282 GSFIAEQGDPL
+1282 
-1293 APLPL
+1293 
-1298 QYADYAAWQRR
+1298 
-1309 WLASGQLEKQGAF
+1309 
-1322 WQTNLSGAPT
+1322 
-1332 LLELPTDRPR
+1332 
-1342 PPKQS
+1342 
-1347 HAGASVEVKL
+1347 
-1357 GAALSE
+1357 
-1363 RVKRLSQRHGVT
+1363 
-1375 PYMTL
+1375 
-1380 LSSWAAVLSRLSGQE
+1380 
-1395 EVVIGS
+1395 
-1401 PVAGRNR
+1401 
-1408 TEVEA
+1408 
-1413 LIGFFVNTL
+1413 
-1422 ALRLDLSSEPT
+1422 
-1433 VGELLK
+1433 
-1439 RTKAQV
+1439 
-1445 LSAQAH
+1445 
-1451 QDLPFDQVVERVKPP
+1451 
-1466 RSTAHPPLF
+1466 
-1475 QVMFVWQ
+1475 
-1482 NMPAGELTIPGL
+1482 
-1494 TIRAVETPLQTA
+1494 
-1506 QFELTLSLRE
+1506 
-1516 AGDDI
+1516 
-1521 VGHLNYA
+1521 
-1528 SALFD
+1528 
-1533 ESTVR
+1533 
-1538 RYVTYWRRLLEG
+1538 
-1550 MTAGAADQT
+1550 
-1559 IVGLPL
+1559 
-1565 LDEAE
+1565 
-1570 RKQVVY
+1570 VY

-1609 FEGQRLSYAELNA
+1609 FDGQRLSYAELNA
-1622 RANRLAHYLQGRG
+1622 RANRLAHYLQARG

-1930 QLYVLDARREPVPMG
+1930 QLYVLDDRREPVPMG

-2023 LAKVTGVRE
+2023 LAKVADVRE
-2032 VVVLARDSAAEMRDN
+2032 VVVLARDSAAEVRDS
-2047 ATPNAPMPKSS
+2047 ATEHAAPDAPSP
-2058 SETEK
+2058 ETATAPEK

-2070 GDADVAALRAQAA
+2070 GDADVVALRAQAA

-2105 NGKLDRRALPAPA
+2105 NGKLDRRALPEPA

-2157 FELGGHSLLAI
+2157 FELGGHSLLA
-2168 GVIERMRREGLHT
+2168 VQLVSRLRQ
-2181 DVRSI
+2181 
-2186 FNAQTLSDL
+2186 ALSVE
-2195 AARAQTD
+2195 
-2202 DRSIQ
+2202 
-2207 APPNLIPARATR
+2207 
-2219 ITPDMLPLVALTQT
+2219 VALSTVF
-2233 QIDMLAVQ
+2233 DAPVLSALASRLDDNTAEVLPP
-2241 VEGGA
+2241 
-2246 ANIQD
+2246 I
-2251 IYPLAPLQ
+2251 PLAP
-2259 EGMVFH
+2259 
-2265 HLLHAESDAYME
+2265 
-2277 AYFVGFRTRARLDRF
+2277 R
-2292 LDALRMIVD
+2292 
-2301 RHDILRTG
+2301 
-2309 FFWEGLEQPV
+2309 
-2319 QIVQRRV
+2319 
-2326 RLPIEFVDLDPAD
+2326 
-2339 GDVLRQL
+2339 
-2346 EARHDP
+2346 
-2352 RAHRLDIRRPAL
+2352 
-2364 LSCHAAHDP
+2364 
-2373 AAGRWLLCVMAHHL
+2373 
-2387 AIDNTSLKLLVAEEQ
+2387 
-2402 AIEQGGFD
+2402 
-2410 ALPPAPSF
+2410 
-2418 RNFIAQIA
+2418 
-2426 SGVDRR
+2426 
-2432 EHEAFFSAM
+2432 
-2441 LGDIDSPTHP
+2441 
-2451 FGLQD
+2451 
-2456 VQGDG
+2456 DG
-2461 REIAEFQQ
+2461 RIALSLAQQ
-2469 RLSPELSKAIRVCTR
+2469 RLWFLTQLEGVSEAYHMSGAVRLDGPLNREVLQRALNRIVMRHEALRTCFAREEGEPIQVIQPHADLTMSYHDLREAEQSEQRAKDLSQAHASAPFDLSRDLPVRVLLLQLADEAHVVQVVMHHIASDGWSVGVFLQELSALYGSFIAEQDDPLALLPLQYADYAAWQRRWLASGQLEKQGAFWQTNLSGAPTLLELPTDRPRPPKQSHAGASVEVKLGAALSERVK
-2484 RLGVSPA
+2484 RLSQRHGVTPYMTLLS
-2491 SLMHLAWAMVL
+2491 SWAAVL
-2502 SRATGRRE
+2502 SRLSGQEEVVIGSPVAGRNRTEVE
-2510 AVFGTV
+2510 ALIGFFV
-2516 LFGRMQGGERGMGM
+2516 
-2530 FINTLPIR
+2530 NT
-2538 IDVDERYVAE
+2538 
-2548 CLAHTHER
+2548 
-2556 VVQLI
+2556 
-2561 YHEHAPLALALR
+2561 LALR
-2573 CSGLP
+2573 LDLSSEPTVGELLKRTKAQVLSAQAHQDLPFDQVVERVKPPRSTAHPPLFQVMFVWQNMPAGELTIPGLTIRAVETP
-2578 ARQALFSSLLN
+2578 LQTAQFELTLSLQEAGDDIVGHLNYASALFDES
-2589 YRHSEQ
+2589 
-2595 AARPPRDDD
+2595 
-2604 DIQYLDGNERTNYPL
+2604 
-2619 TVSIDD
+2619 TVRRY
-2625 LGEAFSV
+2625 V
-2632 TVQARHP
+2632 TYWC
-2639 ASPER
+2639 
-2644 IRAFMET
+2644 
-2651 ALEQLVR
+2651 
-2658 ALDGTS
+2658 
-2664 GIAAPGVVMPRIAVR
+2664 
-2679 DIDVLPSEERHR
+2679 R
-2691 LLVEWN
+2691 LLEGMTAGSANVSVARLPLLDEAERKQVVYAWN
-2697 DTAAD
+2697 ATERD
-2702 YPQDQCLHRLFEAQ
+2702 YPIEQCIHQLFEAQ
-2716 AARHPDTI
+2716 VDRKPEAI
-2724 ALIADGEP
+2724 ALTFDGQRLS
-2732 VGYAELNR
+2732 YAELNA
-2740 RANRLARH
+2740 RANRLAH
-2748 LSARGLQPDQRVA
+2748 YLQARGAGPDRLVA
-2761 ICIDRGIDM
+2761 LCAERGIEM
-2770 VVAMLAVLKAGG
+2770 VVGLLAILKAGG

-2788 PAYPSERLDY
+2788 PAYASDRLRGIVEDSQ
-2798 LLRDCAPVALLTHAR
+2798 PAL
-2813 LGASMQTRIV
+2813 V
-2823 LALARL
+2823 LADAVGRAALGEL
-2829 DTGCALID
+2829 DGALPVID
-2837 LESDAD
+2837 LETDALC
-2843 AWRHERD
+2843 WREMPATNPEVASQHVH
-2850 DDPPPSGLTPRHLAY
+2850 HLAY
-2865 VIYTSGSTGQ
+2865 VIYTSGSTGR
-2875 PKGVMVEHRSVC
+2875 PKGVMVEHAQVVRLFGATQAWFGFDERDVWTLFHSYGFDFSVWELWGALLHGGR
-2887 NLVAWHAGAFDVG
+2887 LVIVPTEVTRTPSAFFALLCAEGV
-2900 TGCRSASVAGV
+2900 TVLNQTPSA
-2911 AFDAT
+2911 F
-2916 TWEVWAA
+2916 
-2923 LCNGGCLSLAPGDA
+2923 
-2937 ASDPQALLRW
+2937 QALMS
-2947 WRAQELDVGFLV
+2947 AQEEREE
-2959 TPLAELAY
+2959 A
-2967 ATGQSNAGMRT
+2967 AGNIERANVVAHRLRYVIFGGEALEPRT
-2978 LLIGGD
+2978 LASWYARHGE
-2984 RLSRW
+2984 RT
-2989 PDSMPPGQMLVNNY
+2989 QLVNMY
-3003 GPTEA
+3003 GITET
-3008 TVVATSG
+3008 TVHVTYCALRAEDAM
-3015 RLQPGEATPP
+3015 RLGASP
-3025 IGRPIANTRVYVLDA
+3025 IGVRIPDLQLYVLDD
-3040 WLRPAPIG
+3040 RREPVPMG
-3048 VAGELYIGGV
+3048 VTGELYVGGAG
-3058 QVARGYLNRPELTR
+3058 VARGYLNRPELTR

-3129 VAGVREVVVLA
+3129 VADVREVVVLA
-3140 RDSAAEVHDS
+3140 RDSAAEVRDS
-3150 ATEHATPNALS
+3150 ATEHAAPDA
-3161 PSPETSTATAAAT
+3161 PSPETATAP
-3174 ATATA
+3174 
-3179 TEKRLVAYYKGD
+3179 EKRLVAYYTGD

-3230 RALPA
+3230 RALPE

-3319 EAENTAVLPPIPL
+3319 EAENTEVLPPIPL
-3332 TPRDGRIALSLAQ
+3332 APRDGRIALSLAQ

-3406 IQPHADLTVSYHD
+3406 IQPHADLTMSYHD
-3419 LREAKSIRHE
+3419 LREAEQS
-3429 AGNREQRAKDLSQ
+3429 EQRAKDLSQ

-3499 IAEQGDP
+3499 IAEQDDP
-3506 LAPLPLQYADYAA
+3506 LALLPLQYADYAA

-3552 DRPRPPKQL
+3552 DRPRPPKQS

-3626 PLIGFFVNTLAL
+3626 ALIGFFVNTLAL

-3815 REAAAV
+3815 PEAAAV

-3828 SYTDLDARANRLAHY
+3828 SYTDLDARADRLAHY

-3973 VNLWRALDEAIYRTH
+3973 VNLWRALDEAIYRAH

-4058 GPEDEAFPQ
+4058 GPEDEAYPQ

-4191 SLEYLGRND
+4191 RLEYLGRND

-4229 VLARDSASA
+4229 VLARDSAAA
-4238 VHDSATEHAAP
+4238 VRDSATEHATP
-4249 DALSPSLET
+4249 NALSPSPET

-4273 TEKRLVAYYT
+4273 PEKRLVAYYT

-4357 LLQVDRISRHDNFFQ
+4357 LLQVDQISRHDNFFQ

-4614 QAFEQGRGDAL
+4614 QAFEQGCGDAL

-5008 ARPALLLTEAALRDD
+5008 ARPALLLTEAARRDD
-5023 WRDAGAPV
+5023 WRDAGVPV

-5037 GPAIDACPDHNPDA
+5037 GPAIDACPDHNPDD
-5051 AAGRDARTLSSLAYV
+5051 AGRDARTLSSLAYV

-5492 RDAAIPKAAR
+5492 RDAAIPKVAR

-5655 ELYRAFAGGRPDP
+5655 ELYRAFAGGQPDP

-5751 LFMTVFAAWSVLLS
+5751 LFMTVLAAWSVLLS

-6239 VMEAGPPRHLLNAYG
+6239 VLEAGPPRHLLNAYG

>member
-1 MRIPPNLIADGDEHI
+1 M
-16 TPAQLTLV
+16 
-24 ALSQESI
+24 
-31 DALVTKVEGGAANV
+31 
-45 QDIYPLAPLQE
+45 
-56 GILFHHLMSGESD
+56 
-69 PYVLSGVLAFRGREV
+69 
-84 MERFVSALQQVID
+84 
-97 RHDILRTGFFWEGLE
+97 
-112 QPVQVVQRRATL
+112 
-124 PVSVVEL
+124 
-131 DAGEGD
+131 
-137 IVRQL
+137 
-142 EARFDSRGYRMDVSR
+142 
-157 APLMHV
+157 
-163 HAACDGEHE
+163 
-172 RWVARVLFHHLS
+172 
-184 IDHTTLERV
+184 
-193 IEEARAIGQGRVE
+193 
-206 DLPRPAPF
+206 
-214 RNFVAQARLG
+214 
-224 VSEADHEAY
+224 
-233 FRAKLGDIDEPTA
+233 
-246 PFGLLSVQGDGREI
+246 
-260 AEAARTL
+260 
-267 KPELSGALRGHAR
+267 
-280 RLGVSAASMM
+280 
-290 HVAWGLVLSR
+290 
-300 TTGRQ
+300 
-305 DVVFGTVLFGRMQGG
+305 
-320 AQSDRALGLFINTL
+320 
-334 PVRMRVAQT
+334 
-343 GVEASVKGTH
+343 
-353 AQLAELMRH
+353 
-362 EHAPLVLAQRCSGV
+362 
-376 PAQTPLFTSLL
+376 
-387 NYRYS
+387 
-392 KPKVAAAHIADGIE
+392 
-406 LLDGHERTSYPLSVT
+406 
-421 VDDHERDFTIVA
+421 
-433 KVCERIGPQ
+433 
-442 RVCELMELALEQLTR
+442 
-457 ALSANP
+457 
-463 GGELAELDVLPAAER
+463 
-478 TQVLHGWNETGRA
+478 
-491 YARDACLHQLFEA
+491 
-504 QVSRTREAAAV
+504 
-515 ICGDE
+515 
-520 TLSYTDLDARAN
+520 
-532 RLAHYLR
+532 
-539 GQGVGPDTRVGLALG
+539 
-554 RGVEMMT
+554 
-561 GLLAILK
+561 
-568 AGGAYVPLD
+568 
-577 PGYASERLRAILDD
+577 
-591 SRPAI
+591 
-596 VLADAAGRTALDAL
+596 
-610 AGAPPIADLHA
+610 
-621 DASRWSAL
+621 
-629 PSTPP
+629 
-634 RVEGLTP
+634 
-641 RHLAYVIYTSGS
+641 
-653 TGQPKGVMVEHASVV
+653 
-668 NLWRALDEA
+668 
-677 IYRTHPSARRVSLNA
+677 
-692 SIAFDSLVK
+692 
-701 QWVQLLSGR
+701 
-710 TLVVVPEPVRF
+710 
-721 DGRRLLDAIGRDR
+721 
-734 IDVFDCTPSQLALI
+734 
-748 EGARGPEDEA
+748 
-758 YPQVTLVGGEAIG
+758 
-771 EGMWSELAS
+771 
-780 ASSRTYYNVYGPTE
+780 
-794 CTVDATLARIT
+794 
-805 AEHAPHIGGPLAN
+805 
-818 VRAYVLNER
+818 
-827 LSPAPVGVRG
+827 
-837 ELYIGGAGVARGY
+837 
-850 LNRPELTR
+850 
-858 ERFIDDPFVAGGRL
+858 
-872 YKTGDLA
+872 
-879 RWRTDGSLEYL
+879 
-890 GRNDFQVKIRGF
+890 
-902 RIELG
+902 
-907 EIEAQL
+907 
-913 AKVTGVREVVVLAR
+913 
-927 DSAAAVHDSATEHA
+927 
-941 TPNALSPS
+941 
-949 LETSTATAAATATA
+949 
-963 TATEKRLVAYYTGDA
+963 
-978 DVAALRAQA
+978 
-987 AQHLPS
+987 
-993 YMVPSAYVRLDAWP
+993 
-1007 LTPNGKLD
+1007 
-1015 RRALPAPADD
+1015 
-1025 AYARAEYEAP
+1025 
-1035 RGAKEEALAE
+1035 
-1045 IWRELLHV
+1045 
-1053 ERVSRHDNFFELGGH
+1053 
-1068 SLLAVQL
+1068 
-1075 VSRLRQALSVE
+1075 
-1086 VALGTVF
+1086 
-1093 DAPVLSALA
+1093 
-1102 ERLEAEN
+1102 
-1109 TAVLPPIP
+1109 
-1117 LAPRDGRIALSLAQ
+1117 
-1131 QRLWFL
+1131 
-1137 TQLEGVSEAY
+1137 
-1147 HMSGA
+1147 
-1152 VRLDGPLNR
+1152 
-1161 EVLQRALNRIV
+1161 
-1172 MRHEALRTCFAR
+1172 
-1184 EEGEP
+1184 
-1189 IQVIQPHADLTVSY
+1189 
-1203 HDLREAKS
+1203 
-1211 IRHEAENR
+1211 
-1219 EQRAKDLSQAHA
+1219 
-1231 SAPFDLSRDLPVR
+1231 
-1244 VLLLQLADE
+1244 
-1253 AHVVQVVMHHI
+1253 
-1264 ASDGWSV
+1264 
-1271 GVFLQELSALY
+1271 
-1282 GSFIAEQGDPL
+1282 
-1293 APLPL
+1293 
-1298 QYADYAAWQRR
+1298 
-1309 WLASGQLEKQGAF
+1309 
-1322 WQTNLSGAPT
+1322 
-1332 LLELPTDRPR
+1332 
-1342 PPKQS
+1342 
-1347 HAGASVEVKL
+1347 
-1357 GAALSE
+1357 
-1363 RVKRLSQRHGVT
+1363 
-1375 PYMTL
+1375 
-1380 LSSWAAVLSRLSGQE
+1380 
-1395 EVVIGS
+1395 
-1401 PVAGRNR
+1401 
-1408 TEVEA
+1408 
-1413 LIGFFVNTL
+1413 
-1422 ALRLDLSSEPT
+1422 
-1433 VGELLK
+1433 
-1439 RTKAQV
+1439 
-1445 LSAQAH
+1445 
-1451 QDLPFDQVVERVKPP
+1451 
-1466 RSTAHPPLF
+1466 
-1475 QVMFVWQ
+1475 
-1482 NMPAGELTIPGL
+1482 
-1494 TIRAVETPLQTA
+1494 
-1506 QFELTLSLRE
+1506 
-1516 AGDDI
+1516 
-1521 VGHLNYA
+1521 
-1528 SALFD
+1528 
-1533 ESTVR
+1533 
-1538 RYVTYWRRLLEG
+1538 
-1550 MTAGAADQT
+1550 
-1559 IVGLPL
+1559 
-1565 LDEAE
+1565 
-1570 RKQVVY
+1570 
-1576 AWNATERDYPIEQC
+1576 
-1590 IHQLFEA
+1590 
-1597 QVDRKPEAIALT
+1597 
-1609 FEGQRLSYAELNA
+1609 
-1622 RANRLAHYLQGRG
+1622 
-1635 VGPDRLVALCAERGI
+1635 
-1650 EMVVGL
+1650 
-1656 LAILKAGG
+1656 
-1664 AYVPLD
+1664 
-1670 PAYAS
+1670 
-1675 DRLRGIV
+1675 
-1682 EDSQPALVLA
+1682 
-1692 DAVGRAA
+1692 
-1699 LGELDGALPV
+1699 
-1709 IDLETDALRWR
+1709 
-1720 EMPATNP
+1720 
-1727 EVASQ
+1727 
-1732 HVHHLA
+1732 
-1738 YVIYTSGSTGRPKGV
+1738 
-1753 MVEHAQVVRLF
+1753 
-1764 GATQAWFGFDER
+1764 
-1776 DVWTLFH
+1776 WTLFH
-1783 SHGFDFSV
+1783 SYGFDFSV

-1838 ALMSAQEEREE
+1838 ALMSAQEEREEAALKADVDAEAE

-1930 QLYVLDARREPVPMG
+1930 QLYVLDDRREPVPMG

-2032 VVVLARDSAAEMRDN
+2032 VVVLARDSAAEVRDN
-2047 ATPNAPMPKSS
+2047 ATPNVPTPKSS

-2664 GIAAPGVVMPRIAVR
+2664 GVAAPGVVMPRIAVC

-2813 LGASMQTRIV
+2813 LGASMQTRLV

-2837 LESDAD
+2837 LESDAG

-3087 KTGDLARWRTDGSLE
+3087 KTGDLARWRTDGRLE

-3129 VAGVREVVVLA
+3129 VADVREVVVLA

-3150 ATEHATPNALS
+3150 ATEHATPNAPS
-3161 PSPETSTATAAAT
+3161 PSPETTTATAAAT

-3179 TEKRLVAYYKGD
+3179 IEKRLVAYYTGD
-3191 ADVAALRAQAA
+3191 ADVVALRAQAA

-3358 EAYHMSGAVRLDGP
+3358 EAYHMSGAVRLDGL

-3419 LREAKSIRHE
+3419 LREAEQS
-3429 AGNREQRAKDLSQ
+3429 EQRAKDLSQ

-3460 LLQLAD
+3460 LLQLED

-3552 DRPRPPKQL
+3552 DRPRPPKQS

-3618 GRNRTEVE
+3618 GRNRTEVGE
-3626 PLIGFFVNTLAL
+3626 RTQLVNMYGITETTVHVTYCAL
-3638 RLDLSSEPT
+3638 RAE
-3647 VGELLKRTKAQVLS
+3647 
-3661 AQAHQ
+3661 
-3666 DLPFDQ
+3666 
-3672 VVERVKPP
+3672 
-3680 RSTAHPP
+3680 
-3687 LFQVMFV
+3687 
-3694 WQNAH
+3694 
-3699 EGSLQIPGLRL
+3699 
-3710 STWGDPL
+3710 
-3717 TMAPFEL
+3717 
-3724 TLAVREHQDDIACTL
+3724 
-3739 TYATSLFDR
+3739 
-3748 ATVER
+3748 
-3753 YLGHWLRQLDAM
+3753 DAM
-3765 ATDADPVVTGLP
+3765 R
-3777 LLGEAER
+3777 LGASPIGVR
-3784 AQVLH
+3784 IPDL
-3789 GWNETGRAYARDACL
+3789 
-3804 HQLFEAQVSRT
+3804 QLYV
-3815 REAAAV
+3815 
-3821 ICGDETL
+3821 
-3828 SYTDLDARANRLAHY
+3828 LDARR
-3843 LRGQGVGPD
+3843 
-3852 TRVGLALGRG
+3852 
-3862 VEMMTGLLAILKA
+3862 
-3875 GGAYV
+3875 
-3880 PLDPGYAS
+3880 
-3888 ERLRAILDDSRPA
+3888 
-3901 IVLADAAGRTALD
+3901 
-3914 ALAGAPPIADLH
+3914 
-3926 ADASRWSAL
+3926 
-3935 PSTPPR
+3935 
-3941 VEGLTPRHLAYVIY
+3941 
-3955 TSGST
+3955 
-3960 GQPKGVMVEHASV
+3960 
-3973 VNLWRALDEAIYRTH
+3973 
-3988 PSARRV
+3988 
-3994 SLNASIAFDSLVK
+3994 
-4007 QWVQL
+4007 
-4012 LSGRT
+4012 
-4017 LVVVPEPV
+4017 EPV
-4025 RFDGRRLLDAI
+4025 PMG
-4036 GRDRIDVFDCTPS
+4036 
-4049 QLALIEGAR
+4049 
-4058 GPEDEAFPQ
+4058 
-4067 VTLVGGEAIGEGM
+4067 VT
-4080 WSELASA
+4080 
-4087 SSRTYYNVYG
+4087 
-4097 PTECTVDAT
+4097 
-4106 LARITA
+4106 
-4112 EHAPHIGGPLAN
+4112 
-4124 VRAYVLN
+4124 
-4131 ERLSPAPVGVR
+4131 
-4142 GELYIGGAGVARG
+4142 GELYVGGAGVARG

-4168 DDPFVAGGRLYRT
+4168 DDPFVAGGRLYKT

-4249 DALSPSLET
+4249 DALSPSPET

-4444 QPQIDAIAQQVDG
+4444 QAQIDAIAQQVDG

-4538 ARLPVEYVELPDSHG
+4538 ARLPVEYVELPDGHG

-5502 GEPAPMSFAQQ
+5502 GEPVPMSFAQQ

-5526 AYHMPIAVRLR
+5526 AYHMPIAVRLH

-5650 CRELS
+5650 RRELS
-5655 ELYRAFAGGRPDP
+5655 ELYRAFAGGQPDP

>member
-1 MRIPPNLIADGDEHI
+1 MNVNSLLDLLQRKNIRIHVDRDELVVRAPRGALNAELTQALKKSKAELIDVLRRRGAQASPDPVRI

-31 DALVTKVEGGAANV
+31 DALVAKVEGGAANV

-131 DAGEGD
+131 DAREGD

-142 EARFDSRGYRMDVSR
+142 ETRFDSRGYRMDVSR

-193 IEEARAIGQGRVE
+193 IEEARAIGQGRAE
-206 DLPRPAPF
+206 DLPRPEPF

-260 AEAARTL
+260 AEAARRL

-320 AQSDRALGLFINTL
+320 AQSDRSLGLFINTL

-343 GVEASVKGTH
+343 GVEASVKETH

-392 KPKVAAAHIADGIE
+392 KPKVAAAHIADGVE
-406 LLDGHERTSYPLSVT
+406 LLDGHERTNYPVSVDI
-421 VDDHERDFTIVA
+421 DDHGDDFKIRAQAAASVDPARVCDFLEVALTRLVDALERDPHGALRQLDILPEV
-433 KVCERIGPQ
+433 EREEVVRRWNAGEKARPS
-442 RVCELMELALEQLTR
+442 RLCLHELFERQAARAPDAIAVIQDER
-457 ALSANP
+457 ALTY
-463 GGELAELDVLPAAER
+463 AELNR
-478 TQVLHGWNETGRA
+478 
-491 YARDACLHQLFEA
+491 C
-504 QVSRTREAAAV
+504 
-515 ICGDE
+515 
-520 TLSYTDLDARAN
+520 AN

-539 GQGVGPDTRVGLALG
+539 A
-554 RGVEMMT
+554 RGVREDDRVALYARRSPE
-561 GLLAILK
+561 LLIGMLATLK

-577 PGYASERLRAILDD
+577 PGYPAERLTHMLLD
-591 SRPAI
+591 SAPVV
-596 VLADAAGRTALDAL
+596 VLRDAAASDDVLVRLS
-610 AGAPPIADLHA
+610 AGTPILDLHA
-621 DASRWSAL
+621 DDERWSAQ
-629 PSTPP
+629 PSGNLKLCGSHEPDVGA
-634 RVEGLTP
+634 R
-641 RHLAYVIYTSGS
+641 RLAYVIYTSGS
-653 TGQPKGVMVEHASVV
+653 TGAPKGVMVEHASVV
-668 NLWRALDEA
+668 NQIGALTEYLELDA
-677 IYRTHPSARRVSLNA
+677 SDRVLQFSN
-692 SIAFDSLVK
+692 IAFDASVEEIFATLSCGATLVLRTDRWLADAETFWALCGA
-701 QWVQLLSGR
+701 QRISIVDLPAQFFGQLALSGR
-710 TLVVVPEPVRF
+710 RAVPTGVRCVV
-721 DGRRLLDAIGRDR
+721 I
-734 IDVFDCTPSQLALI
+734 
-748 EGARGPEDEA
+748 
-758 YPQVTLVGGEAIG
+758 GGEAVG
-771 EGMWSELAS
+771 AS
-780 ASSRTYYNVYGPTE
+780 ALDAWFAEAGRRPRLFNTYGPTE
-794 CTVDATLARIT
+794 TTVSVTVHEVRGRHDD
-805 AEHAPHIGGPLAN
+805 AN
-818 VRAYVLNER
+818 VIGRPIANTRVYVLDAWLR
-827 LSPAPVGVRG
+827 PAPIGVAG
-837 ELYIGGAGVARGY
+837 ELYIGGVQVARGY

-858 ERFIDDPFVAGGRL
+858 ERFIDDPFVTGGRL
-872 YKTGDLA
+872 YRTGDLA
-879 RWRTDGSLEYL
+879 RWRTDGRLEYL

-927 DSAAAVHDSATEHA
+927 DSAADTDQNADLNASATA
-941 TPNALSPS
+941 NSS
-949 LETSTATAAATATA
+949 
-963 TATEKRLVAYYTGDA
+963 EKRLVAYYTGDA

-1035 RGAKEEALAE
+1035 QGAKEEALAA

-1203 HDLREAKS
+1203 HDLREAEQS
-1211 IRHEAENR
+1211 

-1244 VLLLQLADE
+1244 VLLLQLEDE

-1538 RYVTYWRRLLEG
+1538 RYVTYWCRLLEG

-1622 RANRLAHYLQGRG
+1622 RANRLAHYLQARG
-1635 VGPDRLVALCAERGI
+1635 VGPGRLVALCAERGI

-1783 SHGFDFSV
+1783 SYGFDFSV

-1899 ETTVHVTYC
+1899 ETTVHVTYY

-2023 LAKVTGVRE
+2023 LAKVAGVRE
-2032 VVVLARDSAAEMRDN
+2032 VVVLARDSAAEVRDSATEH
-2047 ATPNAPMPKSS
+2047 ATPNALSPSPETSTATAAATATATATA
-2058 SETEK
+2058 TEK

-2219 ITPDMLPLVALTQT
+2219 ITPGMLPLVALTQT
-2233 QIDMLAVQ
+2233 QIDMLAAQ

-2664 GIAAPGVVMPRIAVR
+2664 GVAAPGVVTPRIAVR

-2716 AARHPDTI
+2716 AARYPDTI

-2813 LGASMQTRIV
+2813 LGASMQTRLV

-2837 LESDAD
+2837 LESDAG

-3087 KTGDLARWRTDGSLE
+3087 KTGDLARWRTDGRLE

-3129 VAGVREVVVLA
+3129 VADVREVVVLA

-3179 TEKRLVAYYKGD
+3179 TATEKRLVAYYTGD
-3191 ADVAALRAQAA
+3191 ADVVALRAQAA

-3250 GAKEEAL
+3250 GAREEAL

-3332 TPRDGRIALSLAQ
+3332 APRDGRIALSLAQ

-3358 EAYHMSGAVRLDGP
+3358 EAYHMSGAVRLDGL

-3419 LREAKSIRHE
+3419 LREAEQS
-3429 AGNREQRAKDLSQ
+3429 EQRAKDLSQ

-3499 IAEQGDP
+3499 IAKQDDP

-3552 DRPRPPKQL
+3552 DRPRPPKQS

-3626 PLIGFFVNTLAL
+3626 ALIGFFVNTLAL

-3687 LFQVMFV
+3687 LFQVMFD
-3694 WQNAH
+3694 WHNTPARA
-3699 EGSLQIPGLRL
+3699 LTMPGLTVSVARTETTTSQYDLVL
-3710 STWGDPL
+3710 SMQERNGDIVGHL
-3717 TMAPFEL
+3717 N
-3724 TLAVREHQDDIACTL
+3724 
-3739 TYATSLFDR
+3739 YATALFDEQTAR
-3748 ATVER
+3748 R
-3753 YLGHWLRQLDAM
+3753 YARYWRRLLEGMTAGSANVSVAR
-3765 ATDADPVVTGLP
+3765 LP
-3777 LLGEAER
+3777 LLDEAER
-3784 AQVLH
+3784 EQVVH
-3789 GWNETGRAYARDACL
+3789 EWNATERAYPIRQCI
-3804 HQLFEAQVSRT
+3804 HQLFEAQAART
-3815 REAAAV
+3815 PNAIAIA
-3821 ICGDETL
+3821 IGDERVTYAAL
-3828 SYTDLDARANRLAHY
+3828 NASANRLARH
-3843 LRGQGVGPD
+3843 LRALGVVAD
-3852 TRVGLALGRG
+3852 TRVAVCIERG
-3862 VEMMTGLLAILKA
+3862 APMVIALLAIWKA

-3880 PLDPGYAS
+3880 PLDPAYPRERIAYMLRDSAPIAVLTSRAS
-3888 ERLRAILDDSRPA
+3888 RDLVASHLPDRAPLVVI
-3901 IVLADAAGRTALD
+3901 DAAACPWD
-3914 ALAGAPPIADLH
+3914 ALSGDDLDPNDIELN
-3926 ADASRWSAL
+3926 A
-3935 PSTPPR
+3935 T
-3941 VEGLTPRHLAYVIY
+3941 HLCYVIY

-3960 GQPKGVMVEHASV
+3960 GQPKGVMIEHRNL
-3973 VNLWRALDEAIYRTH
+3973 VNYT
-3988 PSARRV
+3988 
-3994 SLNASIAFDSLVK
+3994 
-4007 QWVQL
+4007 
-4012 LSGRT
+4012 
-4017 LVVVPEPV
+4017 
-4025 RFDGRRLLDAI
+4025 LDAI
-4036 GRDRIDVFDCTPS
+4036 RWFGLGPGETVLQQNSLNFDLSLEEIVPALSSGAALAPAVELFGAGGSARGHSARPTMIHLTAAHWQ
-4049 QLALIEGAR
+4049 QLVGEWHRAGAR
-4058 GPEDEAFPQ
+4058 PAAALEGVRLVN
-4067 VTLVGGEAIGEGM
+4067 VTGDALSPHKLEQWDAIRPAHTR
-4080 WSELASA
+4080 LIN
-4087 SSRTYYNVYG
+4087 TYG
-4097 PTECTVDAT
+4097 PTE
-4106 LARITA
+4106 ITISCSA
-4112 EHAPHIGGPLAN
+4112 AYVRHAPGMSRVSIGRPFAN
-4124 VRAYVLN
+4124 SRMYLLDARGEPV
-4131 ERLSPAPVGVR
+4131 PVGVT
-4142 GELYIGGAGVARG
+4142 GELYIGGDGVARG
-4155 YLNRPELTRERFI
+4155 YLNRPELSAERFV
-4168 DDPFVAGGRLYRT
+4168 DDPFRPGSRMYKT
-4181 GDLARWRTDG
+4181 GDLACRRGDG
-4191 SLEYLGRND
+4191 EIEFVGRND
-4200 FQVKIRGFRI
+4200 FQVKVRGFRV
-4210 ELGEI
+4210 ELSEVETRLAAVDGVQEI
-4215 EAQLAK
+4215 A
-4221 VTGVREVV
+4221 
-4229 VLARDSASA
+4229 VLARED
-4238 VHDSATEHAAP
+4238 AP
-4249 DALSPSLET
+4249 G
-4258 STATAAATATATATA
+4258 
-4273 TEKRLVAYYT
+4273 EKRLVAYYT
-4283 GDADVAALR
+4283 GAAEMAALR
-4292 AQAAQHLPSYMVPSA
+4292 ECAARDLPAYMMPAA
-4307 YVRLDA
+4307 YVCLPA
-4313 WPLTPNGKLDR
+4313 LPLTPNGKLDR
-4324 RALPAPAD
+4324 NALPPPAH
-4332 DAYARAEYEAPQGAK
+4332 DADSNRGYEAPQGDI
-4347 EEALAEIWRD
+4347 EETLARIWEQ
-4357 LLQVDRISRHDNFFQ
+4357 LLERERVGRHDNFFD
-4372 LGGHSLLA
+4372 LGGHSLLTV
-4380 ISLGDMMR
+4380 SLIERMR
-4388 ERGLHADVRTLFN
+4388 QADLHADV
-4401 AETLA
+4401 A
-4406 ALAAQSGTDSID
+4406 AL
-4418 VDVPPNLIPVGAAR
+4418 
-4432 ITPDMLPLVALT
+4432 
-4444 QPQIDAIAQQVDG
+4444 
-4457 GATNVQDIY
+4457 
-4466 PLAPLQEGMLFHHL
+4466 F
-4480 LHTQGDLYLEPHLLA
+4480 
-4495 FRTRERL
+4495 
-4502 ERFLS
+4502 
-4507 ALQCVIDRHDV
+4507 
-4518 LRTGFFWEGVPQ
+4518 
-4530 PVQVVWRR
+4530 
-4538 ARLPVEYVELPDSHG
+4538 
-4553 DVASQLEAR
+4553 
-4562 CDPRRHRIDI
+4562 
-4572 GRAPL
+4572 
-4577 VHCHVAHDARNDRW
+4577 
-4591 VLGVLTHHLVS
+4591 
-4602 DHTTLALLAEEA
+4602 TTS
-4614 QAFEQGRGDAL
+4614 
-4625 PPAVPFRNFVAHARL
+4625 
-4640 GTSEREH
+4640 T
-4647 EAFFREM
+4647 
-4654 LGDVDEPT
+4654 
-4662 APFGLLDVQGD
+4662 
-4673 GSAIVEHRRALAP
+4673 
-4686 GLSRSVR
+4686 
-4693 AHARRLGVSAASV
+4693 
-4706 MHVAWSLVL
+4706 
-4715 ARTANRRDVV
+4715 
-4725 FGTVLFGRMQGG
+4725 
-4737 AHAHRTMGLFMNTLP
+4737 
-4752 VRIALDESD
+4752 
-4761 VETSLIATHDRLA
+4761 
-4774 RLLRHEHA
+4774 
-4782 PLALAQR
+4782 
-4789 CSAVPAQAPLFTS
+4789 
-4802 LLNYRYSPH
+4802 
-4811 EEQGDA
+4811 
-4817 TDDDVQFI
+4817 
-4825 AARERNNYPLTMI
+4825 
-4838 VDDTGEGFAL
+4838 
-4848 TAQVDASI
+4848 
-4856 DAARVCAFMHTA
+4856 
-4868 LEQLVRALD
+4868 
-4877 DARGAVLAELDV
+4877 LAEL
-4889 LPADEHRCVVSACN
+4889 AAC
-4903 DTDAELPGVDFVDR
+4903 TTKLKE
-4917 RFEAQAARTPEAIA
+4917 I
-4931 VACGA
+4931 
-4936 HALSYAALN
+4936 
-4945 RRANRLAH
+4945 
-4953 YLRAHGAG
+4953 
-4961 PERVVALALERS
+4961 
-4973 VDMMVGLL
+4973 LL
-4981 GILKSGSAY
+4981 
-4990 LPLDPAYPAER
+4990 
-5001 LAYIVDD
+5001 
-5008 ARPALLLTEAALRDD
+5008 
-5023 WRDAGAPV
+5023 
-5031 VLLDAD
+5031 
-5037 GPAIDACPDHNPDA
+5037 
-5051 AAGRDARTLSSLAYV
+5051 
-5066 IYTSGSTGRP
+5066 
-5076 KGVMIEHRNLAN
+5076 
-5088 LLGAMGEQPGIGAH
+5088 
-5102 DVLLAVTSLSF
+5102 
-5113 DIAALELFLP
+5113 
-5123 LLHGARAVIAARD
+5123 
-5136 DAADPARLAH
+5136 
-5146 LIESSGA
+5146 
-5153 SLMQATPSTW
+5153 
-5163 RMLAQHGWPRSARP
+5163 
-5177 LTLLCGGEALPPA
+5177 
-5190 LAERLLAHV
+5190 
-5199 PAIWNLYGPTETTVW
+5199 
-5214 STVRRVTT
+5214 
-5222 PVVDI
+5222 
-5227 GGPIANTQV
+5227 
-5236 YVLDERLRPAPIGV
+5236 
-5250 AGELYIGGAGVARG
+5250 
-5264 YLNRP
+5264 
-5269 ELTRERFV
+5269 
-5277 DDPFRRGGRLY
+5277 
-5288 RTGDLAR
+5288 
-5295 RRADGNLE
+5295 
-5303 YLGRN
+5303 
-5308 DFQVKIRG
+5308 
-5316 FRIELGEIEAQL
+5316 
-5328 AKAHGVQGVALAAR
+5328 
-5342 DTPTADKRLV
+5342 
-5352 AYYVGDASAAA
+5352 
-5363 LREHAAARLPAYM
+5363 
-5376 VPAAYVRLAAWPLT
+5376 
-5390 PNGKLDRAAL
+5390 
-5400 PAPDDEAYARAEYEA
+5400 
-5415 PRGEHECKLAAI
+5415 
-5427 WRAVL
+5427 
-5432 QVERIGR
+5432 
-5439 HDDFFELGGHSL
+5439 
-5451 LAVRAVTAM
+5451 
-5460 RDAFGSDTSLRDL
+5460 
-5473 FARPVLKD
+5473 
-5481 LAEHA
+5481 
-5486 STAARA
+5486 
-5492 RDAAIPKAAR
+5492 
-5502 GEPAPMSFAQQ
+5502 
-5513 RLWFLARM
+5513 
-5521 GGLGD
+5521 
-5526 AYHMPIAVRLR
+5526 
-5537 GALDV
+5537 
-5542 DALQRALSRIV
+5542 
-5553 SRHDALRTTFALEGE
+5553 
-5568 QPVQRVHADDG
+5568 
-5579 AGLRLRIDDLRGCA
+5579 
-5593 DAGARRARILAGQAS
+5593 
-5608 EPFDLA
+5608 
-5614 RGPLV
+5614 
-5619 RGALVREADDV
+5619 
-5630 HTLCVTI
+5630 
-5637 HHIVS
+5637 
-5642 DGWSIDVF
+5642 
-5650 CRELS
+5650 
-5655 ELYRAFAGGRPDP
+5655 
-5668 LPPLPV
+5668 
-5674 QYADY
+5674 
-5679 AAWQQRG
+5679 
-5686 IGGAALHAQAEYWRD
+5686 
-5701 ALAGAPTLLELPT
+5701 
-5714 DRPRPPQPDYAGATV
+5714 
-5729 GLALDAP
+5729 
-5736 LTAGL
+5736 
-5741 RALAR
+5741 
-5746 RHGAT
+5746 
-5751 LFMTVFAAWSVLLS
+5751 
-5765 RLSRQTDVVIG
+5765 
-5776 TPSANR
+5776 
-5782 GHAQI
+5782 
-5787 EGLIGFF
+5787 
-5794 VNTIALRVDLDGAP
+5794 
-5808 TVAELLA
+5808 
-5815 RVKARTLAAQQHQ
+5815 
-5828 DIPFEHVVE
+5828 
-5837 RVQPAR
+5837 
-5843 SLSHSP
+5843 
-5849 VFQAMFAW
+5849 
-5857 QHASRGEMRLEG
+5857 
-5869 LRAEPLDDAARTIAK
+5869 
-5884 FDLTL
+5884 
-5889 SLRESG
+5889 
-5895 DAIDGG
+5895 
-5901 LEYASALFERA
+5901 
-5912 TIERFAGYLRR
+5912 
-5923 LLEGMVADDT
+5923 
-5933 QRVDALPMLSRDE
+5933 
-5946 RRDLIERR
+5946 
-5954 NATARPYPANSGVHR
+5954 
-5969 LFEAQA
+5969 
-5975 ARTPDATAIVDG
+5975 
-5987 ATTLDYRA
+5987 
-5995 LDARANRIAHALAH
+5995 
-6009 AGVRAGDRVA
+6009 
-6019 LHLEPSIGLVA
+6019 
-6030 AQLAVLKLGA
+6030 
-6040 AYVPVDVGNPPAR
+6040 
-6053 KAFVAQDSGARLVLG
+6053 
-6068 DAALDWPAAAGVPQ
+6068 
-6082 RDLAALLAGPWP
+6082 
-6094 SDAPARAPQCGGDTP
+6094 
-6109 AYVMYTS
+6109 
-6116 GSSGQPK
+6116 
-6123 GVLVTHRGIARL
+6123 
-6135 AVNSGY
+6135 
-6141 ATFDA
+6141 
-6146 SDRFAFASNPAFD
+6146 
-6159 ASTFEV
+6159 
-6165 WTALLNG
+6165 
-6172 ASIGIVKR
+6172 
-6180 DDLLDLGALAG
+6180 
-6191 KLSSIGVTCLF
+6191 
-6202 LTTALFNR
+6202 
-6210 CVSFDPAM
+6210 
-6218 FARLRCVI
+6218 
-6226 SGGERADPAVYRK
+6226 
-6239 VMEAGPPRHLLNAYG
+6239 
-6254 PTETTTFAAVWE
+6254 
-6266 AEPRTLAAQAAPI
+6266 
-6279 GRPIGNTS
+6279 
-6287 VYVLDAYG
+6287 
-6295 APVPVGVTGEIH
+6295 
-6307 IGGPGVA
+6307 
-6314 QGYLNRPALS
+6314 
-6324 AERFVRD
+6324 
-6331 PFVGGDARMYRTGDL
+6331 
-6346 GRWRPDGMLDCIGR
+6346 
-6360 ADFQVKIRGF
+6360 
-6370 RIELGEIEA
+6370 
-6379 CLLEHGALA
+6379 
-6388 QAAVLA
+6388 
-6394 RDDGGDGGKTLVA
+6394 
-6407 YYVPRAG
+6407 
-6414 HEDGAPALRAH
+6414 
-6425 LAARLPEYM
+6425 
-6434 VPAAYVRLPAMPLT
+6434 
-6448 PNGKLERRAL
+6448 
-6458 PAPDERS
+6458 
-6465 YVRRDYAAP
+6465 
-6474 QGEIETTL
+6474 
-6482 ARIWAE
+6482 
-6488 LFGIERVGRHD
+6488 
-6499 GFFELGGHSLLAVR
+6499 
-6513 MVARVHD
+6513 
-6520 VLGVEVP
+6520 
-6527 LRALFADPVLHVFA
+6527 
-6541 SAVARASTRQASSN
+6541 
-6555 LVAFRSAGTAAP
+6555 
-6567 LFFIHSGL
+6567 
-6575 GEIGFVGDLLP
+6575 
-6586 GIAPE
+6586 
-6591 IPVYGFAAV
+6591 
-6600 GFLAGETPHATI
+6600 
-6612 EEMAAQYVDA
+6612 
-6622 MRRVQ
+6622 
-6627 PHGPYRLAGWCAG
+6627 
-6640 GNIAFEMAHQL
+6640 
-6651 IAADE
+6651 
-6656 TVEFLCMIDSPTS
+6656 
-6669 APIDRSVTACVLARI
+6669 
-6684 PDDIPEALR
+6684 
-6693 TRLHALGDA
+6693 
-6702 FDVRGMLHACQ
+6702 
-6713 AAGMLPI
+6713 
-6720 DLPTG
+6720 
-6725 LMERHVAVQYA
+6725 
-6736 IKHAK
+6736 
-6741 LNYVPPRLPVDVIH
+6741 
-6755 FVAQD
+6755 
-6760 EPMWRNG
+6760 
-6767 WAMDG
+6767 
-6772 WHDVAD
+6772 
-6778 RVICLPASGDHM
+6778 
-6790 TMVAAPHAEQL
+6790 
-6801 GRRITEALAVH
+6801 
-6812 GGPRADG
+6812 
-6819 AERGYAPRIAIQTA
+6819 
-6833 PRDARAPTLFCIPG
+6833 
-6847 AGASVTTFS
+6847 
-6856 TLARHLPAT
+6856 
-6865 FSVDGL
+6865 
-6871 QPRGLCGTMVPYLDV
+6871 
-6886 ETAARAYLR
+6886 
-6895 SIRKAAPRGPY
+6895 
-6906 HLVGHSF
+6906 
-6913 GGWVAYEIACRL
+6913 
-6925 QEQGERVAT
+6925 
-6934 LMLLDT
+6934 
-6940 ERPGATDIVRGRKTR
+6940 
-6955 VDALAK
+6955 
-6961 LVELYEMHLGRPLGV
+6961 
-6976 SRDDL
+6976 
-6981 AALAHDAQIEHL
+6981 
-6993 RAALVRAKILPPSVH
+6993 
-7008 PNVLL
+7008 
-7013 GVVRVLE
+7013 
-7020 MNVNTP
+7020 
-7026 YRPAGL
+7026 
-7032 YAGTMHVVLIANAKA
+7032 
-7047 DADLDAWRDEQAEQW
+7047 
-7062 RGLADDVRIVRAG
+7062 
-7075 GNHMTML
+7075 
-7082 QPPHAASIAA
+7082 
-7092 LLERTAGAPA
+7092 
-7102 RLAQVH
+7102 

>member
-1 MRIPPNLIADGDEHI
+1 MNVNSLLDLLQRKNIRIHVDRDELVVRAPRGALNAELTQALKKSKAELIDVLRRRGAQASPDPVRI

-69 PYVLSGVLAFRGREV
+69 PYVLSGVLAFRSREV

-124 PVSVVEL
+124 PVSVVEF
-131 DAGEGD
+131 DAREGD

-193 IEEARAIGQGRVE
+193 IEEARAIGQGRAE
-206 DLPRPAPF
+206 DLPRPEPF

-406 LLDGHERTSYPLSVT
+406 LLDGHERTNYPVSVDI
-421 VDDHERDFTIVA
+421 DDHGDDFKIRAQAAASVDPARVCDFLEVALTRLVDALERDPHGALRQLDILPEV
-433 KVCERIGPQ
+433 EREEVVRRWNAGEKARPS
-442 RVCELMELALEQLTR
+442 RLCLHELFERQAARAPDAIAVIQDER
-457 ALSANP
+457 ALTY
-463 GGELAELDVLPAAER
+463 AELNR
-478 TQVLHGWNETGRA
+478 
-491 YARDACLHQLFEA
+491 C
-504 QVSRTREAAAV
+504 
-515 ICGDE
+515 
-520 TLSYTDLDARAN
+520 AN

-539 GQGVGPDTRVGLALG
+539 A
-554 RGVEMMT
+554 RGVRGGDRVALYARRSPE
-561 GLLAILK
+561 LLIGMLATLK

-577 PGYASERLRAILDD
+577 PGYPAERLTHILLD
-591 SRPAI
+591 SAPVV
-596 VLADAAGRTALDAL
+596 VLRDAAASDDVLVRLN
-610 AGAPPIADLHA
+610 AGTLILDLHA
-621 DASRWSAL
+621 DDERWSAQ
-629 PSTPP
+629 PSGNLKLCGSHEPDVGA
-634 RVEGLTP
+634 R
-641 RHLAYVIYTSGS
+641 RLAYVIYTSGS
-653 TGQPKGVMVEHASVV
+653 TGAPKGVMVEHASVV
-668 NLWRALDEA
+668 NQIGALTEYLELDA
-677 IYRTHPSARRVSLNA
+677 SDRVLQFSN
-692 SIAFDSLVK
+692 IAFDASVEEIFATLTCGATLVLRTDRWLADAETFWALCGA
-701 QWVQLLSGR
+701 QRISIVDLPAQFFGQLALSGR
-710 TLVVVPEPVRF
+710 RAVPTGVRCVV
-721 DGRRLLDAIGRDR
+721 I
-734 IDVFDCTPSQLALI
+734 
-748 EGARGPEDEA
+748 
-758 YPQVTLVGGEAIG
+758 GGEAVG
-771 EGMWSELAS
+771 AS
-780 ASSRTYYNVYGPTE
+780 ALDAWFAEEGRRPRLFNTYGPTE
-794 CTVDATLARIT
+794 TTVSVTVHEVRGRHDD
-805 AEHAPHIGGPLAN
+805 AN
-818 VRAYVLNER
+818 VIGRPIANTRVYVLDAWLR
-827 LSPAPVGVRG
+827 PAPIGVAG
-837 ELYIGGAGVARGY
+837 ELYIGGVQVARGY

-872 YKTGDLA
+872 YRTGDLA
-879 RWRTDGSLEYL
+879 RWRTDGRLEYL

-913 AKVTGVREVVVLAR
+913 AKVAGVREVVVLAR
-927 DSAAAVHDSATEHA
+927 DSASEVHDSATEHA
-941 TPNALSPS
+941 TPDALSPS
-949 LETSTATAAATATA
+949 PETSTATATA

-978 DVAALRAQA
+978 DVVALRAQA

-1035 RGAKEEALAE
+1035 RGAKEEALAA
-1045 IWRELLHV
+1045 IWRDLLHV

-1102 ERLEAEN
+1102 SRLDDN
-1109 TAVLPPIP
+1109 TAEVLPPIP

-1189 IQVIQPHADLTVSY
+1189 IQVIQPHADLTMSY
-1203 HDLREAKS
+1203 HDLREAES
-1211 IRHEAENR
+1211 IRHEAGNR
-1219 EQRAKDLSQAHA
+1219 EQRAKDLSQAYA

-1282 GSFIAEQGDPL
+1282 GSFIAEQDDPL

-1380 LSSWAAVLSRLSGQE
+1380 LSSWAAALSRLSGQE

-1408 TEVEA
+1408 TEVEP

-1506 QFELTLSLRE
+1506 QFELTLSLQE

-1538 RYVTYWRRLLEG
+1538 RYVTYWCRLLEG

-1635 VGPDRLVALCAERGI
+1635 VGPGRLVALCAERGI

-1783 SHGFDFSV
+1783 SYGFDFSV

-1899 ETTVHVTYC
+1899 ETTVHVTYY

-2023 LAKVTGVRE
+2023 LAKVAGVRE
-2032 VVVLARDSAAEMRDN
+2032 VVVLARDSAAEVRDSATEH
-2047 ATPNAPMPKSS
+2047 ATPNALSPSPETSTATAAATATATATA
-2058 SETEK
+2058 TEK

-2426 SGVDRR
+2426 SGIDRR

-2578 ARQALFSSLLN
+2578 AQQALFSSLLN

-2664 GIAAPGVVMPRIAVR
+2664 GVAAPGVVMPRIAVC

-2813 LGASMQTRIV
+2813 LGASMQTRLV

-2837 LESDAD
+2837 LESDAG

-3087 KTGDLARWRTDGSLE
+3087 KTGDLARWRTDGRLE

-3129 VAGVREVVVLA
+3129 VADVREVVVLA

-3179 TEKRLVAYYKGD
+3179 TATEKRLVAYYTGD

-3298 VEVALG
+3298 VEVALS
-3304 TVFDAPVLSALAERL
+3304 TVFDAPVLSALASRL
-3319 EAENTAVLPPIPL
+3319 DDNTAAVLPPIPL
-3332 TPRDGRIALSLAQ
+3332 APRDGRIALSLAQ

-3388 HEALRTCFA
+3388 HEALRTCFV

-3406 IQPHADLTVSYHD
+3406 IQPHADLTMSYHD
-3419 LREAKSIRHE
+3419 LREAESIRHE
-3429 AGNREQRAKDLSQ
+3429 AGNREQRAKNLSQ

-3552 DRPRPPKQL
+3552 DRPRPPKQS

-3626 PLIGFFVNTLAL
+3626 ALIGFFVNTLAL

-3687 LFQVMFV
+3687 LFQVMFD
-3694 WQNAH
+3694 WHNTPARA
-3699 EGSLQIPGLRL
+3699 LTMPGLTVSVASTETTTSQYDLVL
-3710 STWGDPL
+3710 SMQERNGDIVGHL
-3717 TMAPFEL
+3717 N
-3724 TLAVREHQDDIACTL
+3724 
-3739 TYATSLFDR
+3739 YATALFDEQTAR
-3748 ATVER
+3748 R
-3753 YLGHWLRQLDAM
+3753 YARYWRRLLEGMTAGSANVSVAR
-3765 ATDADPVVTGLP
+3765 LP
-3777 LLGEAER
+3777 LLDEAER
-3784 AQVLH
+3784 EQVVH
-3789 GWNETGRAYARDACL
+3789 EWNATERAYPIRQCI
-3804 HQLFEAQVSRT
+3804 HQLFEAQAART
-3815 REAAAV
+3815 PNAIA
-3821 ICGDETL
+3821 IGDERVTYAAL
-3828 SYTDLDARANRLAHY
+3828 NASANRLARH
-3843 LRGQGVGPD
+3843 LRALGVVAD
-3852 TRVGLALGRG
+3852 TRVAVCIERG
-3862 VEMMTGLLAILKA
+3862 APMVIALLAIWKA

-3880 PLDPGYAS
+3880 PLDPAYPRERIAYMLRDSAPIAVLTSRAS
-3888 ERLRAILDDSRPA
+3888 RDLVASHLPDRAPLVVI
-3901 IVLADAAGRTALD
+3901 DAAACPWD
-3914 ALAGAPPIADLH
+3914 ALSGDDLDPNDIELN
-3926 ADASRWSAL
+3926 A
-3935 PSTPPR
+3935 T
-3941 VEGLTPRHLAYVIY
+3941 HLCYVIY

-3960 GQPKGVMVEHASV
+3960 GQPKGVMIEHRNL
-3973 VNLWRALDEAIYRTH
+3973 VNYT
-3988 PSARRV
+3988 
-3994 SLNASIAFDSLVK
+3994 
-4007 QWVQL
+4007 
-4012 LSGRT
+4012 
-4017 LVVVPEPV
+4017 
-4025 RFDGRRLLDAI
+4025 LDAI
-4036 GRDRIDVFDCTPS
+4036 RWFGLGPGETVLQQNSLNFDLSLEEIVPALSSGAALAPAVELFGAGGSARGHSARPTMIHLTAAHWQ
-4049 QLALIEGAR
+4049 QLVGEWHRAGAR
-4058 GPEDEAFPQ
+4058 PAAALEGVRLVN
-4067 VTLVGGEAIGEGM
+4067 VTGDALSPHKLEQWDAIRPAHTR
-4080 WSELASA
+4080 LIN
-4087 SSRTYYNVYG
+4087 TYG
-4097 PTECTVDAT
+4097 PTE
-4106 LARITA
+4106 ITISCSA
-4112 EHAPHIGGPLAN
+4112 AYVRHAPGMSRVSIGRPFAN
-4124 VRAYVLN
+4124 SRMYLLDARGEPV
-4131 ERLSPAPVGVR
+4131 PVGVT
-4142 GELYIGGAGVARG
+4142 GELYIGGDGVARG
-4155 YLNRPELTRERFI
+4155 YLNRPELSAERFV
-4168 DDPFVAGGRLYRT
+4168 DDPFRPGSRMYKT
-4181 GDLARWRTDG
+4181 GDLACRRGDG
-4191 SLEYLGRND
+4191 EIEFVGRND
-4200 FQVKIRGFRI
+4200 FQVKVRGFRV
-4210 ELGEI
+4210 ELSEVETRLAAVDGVQEI
-4215 EAQLAK
+4215 A
-4221 VTGVREVV
+4221 
-4229 VLARDSASA
+4229 VLARED
-4238 VHDSATEHAAP
+4238 AP
-4249 DALSPSLET
+4249 G
-4258 STATAAATATATATA
+4258 
-4273 TEKRLVAYYT
+4273 EKRLVAYYT
-4283 GDADVAALR
+4283 GAAEMAALR
-4292 AQAAQHLPSYMVPSA
+4292 ECAARDLPAYMMPAA
-4307 YVRLDA
+4307 YVCLPA
-4313 WPLTPNGKLDR
+4313 LPLTPNGKLDR
-4324 RALPAPAD
+4324 NALPPPAH
-4332 DAYARAEYEAPQGAK
+4332 DADSNRGYEAPQGDI
-4347 EEALAEIWRD
+4347 EETLARIWEQ
-4357 LLQVDRISRHDNFFQ
+4357 LLERERVGRHDNFFD
-4372 LGGHSLLA
+4372 LGGHSLLTV
-4380 ISLGDMMR
+4380 SLIERMR
-4388 ERGLHADVRTLFN
+4388 QADLHADV
-4401 AETLA
+4401 A
-4406 ALAAQSGTDSID
+4406 AL
-4418 VDVPPNLIPVGAAR
+4418 
-4432 ITPDMLPLVALT
+4432 
-4444 QPQIDAIAQQVDG
+4444 
-4457 GATNVQDIY
+4457 
-4466 PLAPLQEGMLFHHL
+4466 F
-4480 LHTQGDLYLEPHLLA
+4480 
-4495 FRTRERL
+4495 
-4502 ERFLS
+4502 
-4507 ALQCVIDRHDV
+4507 
-4518 LRTGFFWEGVPQ
+4518 
-4530 PVQVVWRR
+4530 
-4538 ARLPVEYVELPDSHG
+4538 
-4553 DVASQLEAR
+4553 
-4562 CDPRRHRIDI
+4562 
-4572 GRAPL
+4572 
-4577 VHCHVAHDARNDRW
+4577 
-4591 VLGVLTHHLVS
+4591 
-4602 DHTTLALLAEEA
+4602 TTS
-4614 QAFEQGRGDAL
+4614 
-4625 PPAVPFRNFVAHARL
+4625 
-4640 GTSEREH
+4640 T
-4647 EAFFREM
+4647 
-4654 LGDVDEPT
+4654 
-4662 APFGLLDVQGD
+4662 
-4673 GSAIVEHRRALAP
+4673 
-4686 GLSRSVR
+4686 
-4693 AHARRLGVSAASV
+4693 
-4706 MHVAWSLVL
+4706 
-4715 ARTANRRDVV
+4715 
-4725 FGTVLFGRMQGG
+4725 
-4737 AHAHRTMGLFMNTLP
+4737 
-4752 VRIALDESD
+4752 
-4761 VETSLIATHDRLA
+4761 
-4774 RLLRHEHA
+4774 
-4782 PLALAQR
+4782 
-4789 CSAVPAQAPLFTS
+4789 
-4802 LLNYRYSPH
+4802 
-4811 EEQGDA
+4811 
-4817 TDDDVQFI
+4817 
-4825 AARERNNYPLTMI
+4825 
-4838 VDDTGEGFAL
+4838 
-4848 TAQVDASI
+4848 
-4856 DAARVCAFMHTA
+4856 
-4868 LEQLVRALD
+4868 
-4877 DARGAVLAELDV
+4877 LAEL
-4889 LPADEHRCVVSACN
+4889 AAC
-4903 DTDAELPGVDFVDR
+4903 TTKLKE
-4917 RFEAQAARTPEAIA
+4917 I
-4931 VACGA
+4931 
-4936 HALSYAALN
+4936 
-4945 RRANRLAH
+4945 
-4953 YLRAHGAG
+4953 
-4961 PERVVALALERS
+4961 
-4973 VDMMVGLL
+4973 LL
-4981 GILKSGSAY
+4981 
-4990 LPLDPAYPAER
+4990 
-5001 LAYIVDD
+5001 
-5008 ARPALLLTEAALRDD
+5008 
-5023 WRDAGAPV
+5023 
-5031 VLLDAD
+5031 
-5037 GPAIDACPDHNPDA
+5037 
-5051 AAGRDARTLSSLAYV
+5051 
-5066 IYTSGSTGRP
+5066 
-5076 KGVMIEHRNLAN
+5076 
-5088 LLGAMGEQPGIGAH
+5088 
-5102 DVLLAVTSLSF
+5102 
-5113 DIAALELFLP
+5113 
-5123 LLHGARAVIAARD
+5123 
-5136 DAADPARLAH
+5136 
-5146 LIESSGA
+5146 
-5153 SLMQATPSTW
+5153 
-5163 RMLAQHGWPRSARP
+5163 
-5177 LTLLCGGEALPPA
+5177 
-5190 LAERLLAHV
+5190 
-5199 PAIWNLYGPTETTVW
+5199 
-5214 STVRRVTT
+5214 
-5222 PVVDI
+5222 
-5227 GGPIANTQV
+5227 
-5236 YVLDERLRPAPIGV
+5236 
-5250 AGELYIGGAGVARG
+5250 
-5264 YLNRP
+5264 
-5269 ELTRERFV
+5269 
-5277 DDPFRRGGRLY
+5277 
-5288 RTGDLAR
+5288 
-5295 RRADGNLE
+5295 
-5303 YLGRN
+5303 
-5308 DFQVKIRG
+5308 
-5316 FRIELGEIEAQL
+5316 
-5328 AKAHGVQGVALAAR
+5328 
-5342 DTPTADKRLV
+5342 
-5352 AYYVGDASAAA
+5352 
-5363 LREHAAARLPAYM
+5363 
-5376 VPAAYVRLAAWPLT
+5376 
-5390 PNGKLDRAAL
+5390 
-5400 PAPDDEAYARAEYEA
+5400 
-5415 PRGEHECKLAAI
+5415 
-5427 WRAVL
+5427 
-5432 QVERIGR
+5432 
-5439 HDDFFELGGHSL
+5439 
-5451 LAVRAVTAM
+5451 
-5460 RDAFGSDTSLRDL
+5460 
-5473 FARPVLKD
+5473 
-5481 LAEHA
+5481 
-5486 STAARA
+5486 
-5492 RDAAIPKAAR
+5492 
-5502 GEPAPMSFAQQ
+5502 
-5513 RLWFLARM
+5513 
-5521 GGLGD
+5521 
-5526 AYHMPIAVRLR
+5526 
-5537 GALDV
+5537 
-5542 DALQRALSRIV
+5542 
-5553 SRHDALRTTFALEGE
+5553 
-5568 QPVQRVHADDG
+5568 
-5579 AGLRLRIDDLRGCA
+5579 
-5593 DAGARRARILAGQAS
+5593 
-5608 EPFDLA
+5608 
-5614 RGPLV
+5614 
-5619 RGALVREADDV
+5619 
-5630 HTLCVTI
+5630 
-5637 HHIVS
+5637 
-5642 DGWSIDVF
+5642 
-5650 CRELS
+5650 
-5655 ELYRAFAGGRPDP
+5655 
-5668 LPPLPV
+5668 
-5674 QYADY
+5674 
-5679 AAWQQRG
+5679 
-5686 IGGAALHAQAEYWRD
+5686 
-5701 ALAGAPTLLELPT
+5701 
-5714 DRPRPPQPDYAGATV
+5714 
-5729 GLALDAP
+5729 
-5736 LTAGL
+5736 
-5741 RALAR
+5741 
-5746 RHGAT
+5746 
-5751 LFMTVFAAWSVLLS
+5751 
-5765 RLSRQTDVVIG
+5765 
-5776 TPSANR
+5776 
-5782 GHAQI
+5782 
-5787 EGLIGFF
+5787 
-5794 VNTIALRVDLDGAP
+5794 
-5808 TVAELLA
+5808 
-5815 RVKARTLAAQQHQ
+5815 
-5828 DIPFEHVVE
+5828 
-5837 RVQPAR
+5837 
-5843 SLSHSP
+5843 
-5849 VFQAMFAW
+5849 
-5857 QHASRGEMRLEG
+5857 
-5869 LRAEPLDDAARTIAK
+5869 
-5884 FDLTL
+5884 
-5889 SLRESG
+5889 
-5895 DAIDGG
+5895 
-5901 LEYASALFERA
+5901 
-5912 TIERFAGYLRR
+5912 
-5923 LLEGMVADDT
+5923 
-5933 QRVDALPMLSRDE
+5933 
-5946 RRDLIERR
+5946 
-5954 NATARPYPANSGVHR
+5954 
-5969 LFEAQA
+5969 
-5975 ARTPDATAIVDG
+5975 
-5987 ATTLDYRA
+5987 
-5995 LDARANRIAHALAH
+5995 
-6009 AGVRAGDRVA
+6009 
-6019 LHLEPSIGLVA
+6019 
-6030 AQLAVLKLGA
+6030 
-6040 AYVPVDVGNPPAR
+6040 
-6053 KAFVAQDSGARLVLG
+6053 
-6068 DAALDWPAAAGVPQ
+6068 
-6082 RDLAALLAGPWP
+6082 
-6094 SDAPARAPQCGGDTP
+6094 
-6109 AYVMYTS
+6109 
-6116 GSSGQPK
+6116 
-6123 GVLVTHRGIARL
+6123 
-6135 AVNSGY
+6135 
-6141 ATFDA
+6141 
-6146 SDRFAFASNPAFD
+6146 
-6159 ASTFEV
+6159 
-6165 WTALLNG
+6165 
-6172 ASIGIVKR
+6172 
-6180 DDLLDLGALAG
+6180 
-6191 KLSSIGVTCLF
+6191 
-6202 LTTALFNR
+6202 
-6210 CVSFDPAM
+6210 
-6218 FARLRCVI
+6218 
-6226 SGGERADPAVYRK
+6226 
-6239 VMEAGPPRHLLNAYG
+6239 
-6254 PTETTTFAAVWE
+6254 
-6266 AEPRTLAAQAAPI
+6266 
-6279 GRPIGNTS
+6279 
-6287 VYVLDAYG
+6287 
-6295 APVPVGVTGEIH
+6295 
-6307 IGGPGVA
+6307 
-6314 QGYLNRPALS
+6314 
-6324 AERFVRD
+6324 
-6331 PFVGGDARMYRTGDL
+6331 
-6346 GRWRPDGMLDCIGR
+6346 
-6360 ADFQVKIRGF
+6360 
-6370 RIELGEIEA
+6370 
-6379 CLLEHGALA
+6379 
-6388 QAAVLA
+6388 
-6394 RDDGGDGGKTLVA
+6394 
-6407 YYVPRAG
+6407 
-6414 HEDGAPALRAH
+6414 
-6425 LAARLPEYM
+6425 
-6434 VPAAYVRLPAMPLT
+6434 
-6448 PNGKLERRAL
+6448 
-6458 PAPDERS
+6458 
-6465 YVRRDYAAP
+6465 
-6474 QGEIETTL
+6474 
-6482 ARIWAE
+6482 
-6488 LFGIERVGRHD
+6488 
-6499 GFFELGGHSLLAVR
+6499 
-6513 MVARVHD
+6513 
-6520 VLGVEVP
+6520 
-6527 LRALFADPVLHVFA
+6527 
-6541 SAVARASTRQASSN
+6541 
-6555 LVAFRSAGTAAP
+6555 
-6567 LFFIHSGL
+6567 
-6575 GEIGFVGDLLP
+6575 
-6586 GIAPE
+6586 
-6591 IPVYGFAAV
+6591 
-6600 GFLAGETPHATI
+6600 
-6612 EEMAAQYVDA
+6612 
-6622 MRRVQ
+6622 
-6627 PHGPYRLAGWCAG
+6627 
-6640 GNIAFEMAHQL
+6640 
-6651 IAADE
+6651 
-6656 TVEFLCMIDSPTS
+6656 
-6669 APIDRSVTACVLARI
+6669 
-6684 PDDIPEALR
+6684 
-6693 TRLHALGDA
+6693 
-6702 FDVRGMLHACQ
+6702 
-6713 AAGMLPI
+6713 
-6720 DLPTG
+6720 
-6725 LMERHVAVQYA
+6725 
-6736 IKHAK
+6736 
-6741 LNYVPPRLPVDVIH
+6741 
-6755 FVAQD
+6755 
-6760 EPMWRNG
+6760 
-6767 WAMDG
+6767 
-6772 WHDVAD
+6772 
-6778 RVICLPASGDHM
+6778 
-6790 TMVAAPHAEQL
+6790 
-6801 GRRITEALAVH
+6801 
-6812 GGPRADG
+6812 
-6819 AERGYAPRIAIQTA
+6819 
-6833 PRDARAPTLFCIPG
+6833 
-6847 AGASVTTFS
+6847 
-6856 TLARHLPAT
+6856 
-6865 FSVDGL
+6865 
-6871 QPRGLCGTMVPYLDV
+6871 
-6886 ETAARAYLR
+6886 
-6895 SIRKAAPRGPY
+6895 
-6906 HLVGHSF
+6906 
-6913 GGWVAYEIACRL
+6913 
-6925 QEQGERVAT
+6925 
-6934 LMLLDT
+6934 
-6940 ERPGATDIVRGRKTR
+6940 
-6955 VDALAK
+6955 
-6961 LVELYEMHLGRPLGV
+6961 
-6976 SRDDL
+6976 
-6981 AALAHDAQIEHL
+6981 
-6993 RAALVRAKILPPSVH
+6993 
-7008 PNVLL
+7008 
-7013 GVVRVLE
+7013 
-7020 MNVNTP
+7020 
-7026 YRPAGL
+7026 
-7032 YAGTMHVVLIANAKA
+7032 
-7047 DADLDAWRDEQAEQW
+7047 
-7062 RGLADDVRIVRAG
+7062 
-7075 GNHMTML
+7075 
-7082 QPPHAASIAA
+7082 
-7092 LLERTAGAPA
+7092 
-7102 RLAQVH
+7102 

>member
-1 MRIPPNLIADGDEHI
+1 MNVNSLLDLLQRKNIRIHVDRDELVVRAPRGALNAELTQALKKSKAELIDVLRRRGAQASPDPVRI

-31 DALVTKVEGGAANV
+31 DALVAKVEGGAANV

-131 DAGEGD
+131 DAREGD

-260 AEAARTL
+260 AEAARRL

-320 AQSDRALGLFINTL
+320 AQSDRSLGLFINTL

-343 GVEASVKGTH
+343 GVETSVKETH

-406 LLDGHERTSYPLSVT
+406 LLDGHERTNYPVSVDI
-421 VDDHERDFTIVA
+421 DDHGDDFKIRAQAAASVDPARVCDFLEVALTRLVDALERDPHGALRQLDILPEV
-433 KVCERIGPQ
+433 EREEVVRRWNAGEKARPS
-442 RVCELMELALEQLTR
+442 RLCLHELFERQAARAPDAIAVIQDER
-457 ALSANP
+457 ALTY
-463 GGELAELDVLPAAER
+463 AELNR
-478 TQVLHGWNETGRA
+478 
-491 YARDACLHQLFEA
+491 C
-504 QVSRTREAAAV
+504 
-515 ICGDE
+515 
-520 TLSYTDLDARAN
+520 AN

-539 GQGVGPDTRVGLALG
+539 A
-554 RGVEMMT
+554 RGVREDDRVALYARRSPE
-561 GLLAILK
+561 LLIGMLATLK

-577 PGYASERLRAILDD
+577 PGYPAERLTHMLLD
-591 SRPAI
+591 SAPVV
-596 VLADAAGRTALDAL
+596 VLRDAAASDDVLVRLN
-610 AGAPPIADLHA
+610 AGTLILDLHA
-621 DASRWSAL
+621 DDERWSAQ
-629 PSTPP
+629 PSGNLKLCGSHEPDVGA
-634 RVEGLTP
+634 R
-641 RHLAYVIYTSGS
+641 RLAYVIYTSGS
-653 TGQPKGVMVEHASVV
+653 TGAPKGVMVEHASVV
-668 NLWRALDEA
+668 NQIGALTEYLELDA
-677 IYRTHPSARRVSLNA
+677 SDRVLQFSN
-692 SIAFDSLVK
+692 IAFDASVEEIFATLSCGATLVLRTDRWLADAETFWALCGA
-701 QWVQLLSGR
+701 QRISIVDLPAQFFGQLALSGR
-710 TLVVVPEPVRF
+710 RAVPTGVRCVV
-721 DGRRLLDAIGRDR
+721 I
-734 IDVFDCTPSQLALI
+734 
-748 EGARGPEDEA
+748 
-758 YPQVTLVGGEAIG
+758 GGEAVG
-771 EGMWSELAS
+771 AS
-780 ASSRTYYNVYGPTE
+780 ALDAWFAEEGRRPRLFNTYGPTE
-794 CTVDATLARIT
+794 TTVSVTVHEVRGRHDD
-805 AEHAPHIGGPLAN
+805 AN
-818 VRAYVLNER
+818 VIGRPIANTRVYVLDAWLR
-827 LSPAPVGVRG
+827 PAPIGVAG
-837 ELYIGGAGVARGY
+837 ELYIGGVQVARGY

-872 YKTGDLA
+872 YRTGDLA

-913 AKVTGVREVVVLAR
+913 AKVTGVCEVVVLAR
-927 DSAAAVHDSATEHA
+927 DSAADTDQNADLNASATA
-941 TPNALSPS
+941 NSS
-949 LETSTATAAATATA
+949 
-963 TATEKRLVAYYTGDA
+963 EKRLVAYYTGDA

-1035 RGAKEEALAE
+1035 QGAREEALAA
-1045 IWRELLHV
+1045 IWRDLLHV

-1102 ERLEAEN
+1102 SRLDDN
-1109 TAVLPPIP
+1109 TAAVLPPIP

-1172 MRHEALRTCFAR
+1172 MRHEALRTCFVR

-1189 IQVIQPHADLTVSY
+1189 IQVIQPHADLTMSY
-1203 HDLREAKS
+1203 HDLREA
-1211 IRHEAENR
+1211 
-1219 EQRAKDLSQAHA
+1219 EQSEQQAKNLSQAHA

-1244 VLLLQLADE
+1244 VLLLQLEDD

-1506 QFELTLSLRE
+1506 QFELTLSLQE

-1538 RYVTYWRRLLEG
+1538 RYVTYWCRLLEG

-1609 FEGQRLSYAELNA
+1609 FDGQRLSYAELNA
-1622 RANRLAHYLQGRG
+1622 RANRLAHYLQARG

-1682 EDSQPALVLA
+1682 QDSQPALVLA

-1699 LGELDGALPV
+1699 LGELDSALPV
-1709 IDLETDALRWR
+1709 IDLETDALRWH
-1720 EMPATNP
+1720 EMPPTNP

-1783 SHGFDFSV
+1783 SYGFDFSV
-1791 WEMWGAL
+1791 WELWGAL

-1849 AAGNIERA
+1849 AALKADVDAEAEAAGNIERA
-1857 NVVAH
+1857 NVDAH

-1930 QLYVLDARREPVPMG
+1930 QLYVLDDRREPVPMG

-1984 KTGDLARWRTD
+1984 RTGDLARWRTD

-2023 LAKVTGVRE
+2023 LAKVAGVRE
-2032 VVVLARDSAAEMRDN
+2032 VVVLVRDSAAEMRDN

-2118 DDAYARAEYEAPQGA
+2118 DDAYARAEYEAPRGA

-2219 ITPDMLPLVALTQT
+2219 ITPGMLPLVALTQT

-2664 GIAAPGVVMPRIAVR
+2664 GVAAPGVVMPRIAVC

-2813 LGASMQTRIV
+2813 LGASMQTRLV

-2837 LESDAD
+2837 LESDAG

-3087 KTGDLARWRTDGSLE
+3087 KTGDLARWRADGRLE

-3179 TEKRLVAYYKGD
+3179 TAPEKRLVAYYTGD

-3235 PADDAYARAEYEAPQ
+3235 PADDAYARAEYEAPR

-3298 VEVALG
+3298 VEVALS

-3319 EAENTAVLPPIPL
+3319 EAENTEVLPPIPL
-3332 TPRDGRIALSLAQ
+3332 APRDGRIALSLAQ

-3419 LREAKSIRHE
+3419 LREAE
-3429 AGNREQRAKDLSQ
+3429 QTEQRAKDLSQ

-3552 DRPRPPKQL
+3552 DRPRPPKQS

-3626 PLIGFFVNTLAL
+3626 ALIGFFVNTLAL

-3687 LFQVMFV
+3687 LFQVMFD
-3694 WQNAH
+3694 WHNTPARA
-3699 EGSLQIPGLRL
+3699 LTMPGLTVSVASTETTTSQYDLVL
-3710 STWGDPL
+3710 SMQERNGDIVGHL
-3717 TMAPFEL
+3717 N
-3724 TLAVREHQDDIACTL
+3724 
-3739 TYATSLFDR
+3739 YATALFDEQTAR
-3748 ATVER
+3748 R
-3753 YLGHWLRQLDAM
+3753 YARYWRRLLEGMTAGSANVSVAR
-3765 ATDADPVVTGLP
+3765 LP
-3777 LLGEAER
+3777 LLDEAER
-3784 AQVLH
+3784 EQVVH
-3789 GWNETGRAYARDACL
+3789 EWNATERVYPIRQCI
-3804 HQLFEAQVSRT
+3804 HQLFEAQAART
-3815 REAAAV
+3815 PNAIAIA
-3821 ICGDETL
+3821 IGDERLTYAAL
-3828 SYTDLDARANRLAHY
+3828 NASANRLARH
-3843 LRGQGVGPD
+3843 LRALGVVAD
-3852 TRVGLALGRG
+3852 TRVAVCIERG
-3862 VEMMTGLLAILKA
+3862 APMVIALLAIWKA

-3880 PLDPGYAS
+3880 PLDPAYPRERIAYMLRDSAPIAVLTSRAS
-3888 ERLRAILDDSRPA
+3888 RDLVASHLPDRAPLVVI
-3901 IVLADAAGRTALD
+3901 DAAACPWD
-3914 ALAGAPPIADLH
+3914 ALSGDDLDPNDIELN
-3926 ADASRWSAL
+3926 A
-3935 PSTPPR
+3935 T
-3941 VEGLTPRHLAYVIY
+3941 HLCYVIY

-3960 GQPKGVMVEHASV
+3960 GQPKGVMIEHRNL
-3973 VNLWRALDEAIYRTH
+3973 VNYT
-3988 PSARRV
+3988 
-3994 SLNASIAFDSLVK
+3994 
-4007 QWVQL
+4007 
-4012 LSGRT
+4012 
-4017 LVVVPEPV
+4017 
-4025 RFDGRRLLDAI
+4025 LDAI
-4036 GRDRIDVFDCTPS
+4036 RWFGLGPGETVLQQNSLNFDLSLEEIVPALSSGATLAPAVELFGAGGS
-4049 QLALIEGAR
+4049 ARGHSARPTMIHLTAAHWQQLVGEWHRAGAR
-4058 GPEDEAFPQ
+4058 PAAALEGVRLVN
-4067 VTLVGGEAIGEGM
+4067 VTGDALSPHKLEQWDAIRPAHTR
-4080 WSELASA
+4080 LIN
-4087 SSRTYYNVYG
+4087 TYG
-4097 PTECTVDAT
+4097 PTE
-4106 LARITA
+4106 ITISCSA
-4112 EHAPHIGGPLAN
+4112 AYVRHAPGMSRVSIGRPFAN
-4124 VRAYVLN
+4124 SRMYLLDARGEPV
-4131 ERLSPAPVGVR
+4131 PVGVT
-4142 GELYIGGAGVARG
+4142 GELYIGGDGVARG
-4155 YLNRPELTRERFI
+4155 YLNRPELSAERFV
-4168 DDPFVAGGRLYRT
+4168 DDPFRPGSRMYKT
-4181 GDLARWRTDG
+4181 GDLACRRGDG
-4191 SLEYLGRND
+4191 EIEFVGRND
-4200 FQVKIRGFRI
+4200 FQVKVRGFRV
-4210 ELGEI
+4210 ELSEVETRLAAVDGVQEI
-4215 EAQLAK
+4215 A
-4221 VTGVREVV
+4221 
-4229 VLARDSASA
+4229 VLARED
-4238 VHDSATEHAAP
+4238 AP
-4249 DALSPSLET
+4249 G
-4258 STATAAATATATATA
+4258 
-4273 TEKRLVAYYT
+4273 EKRLVAYYT
-4283 GDADVAALR
+4283 GAAEMAALR
-4292 AQAAQHLPSYMVPSA
+4292 ECAARDLPAYMMPAA
-4307 YVRLDA
+4307 YVCLPA
-4313 WPLTPNGKLDR
+4313 LPLTPNGKLDR
-4324 RALPAPAD
+4324 NALPPPAH
-4332 DAYARAEYEAPQGAK
+4332 DADSNRGYEAPQGDI
-4347 EEALAEIWRD
+4347 EETLARIWEQ
-4357 LLQVDRISRHDNFFQ
+4357 LLERERVGRHDNFFD
-4372 LGGHSLLA
+4372 LGGHSLLTV
-4380 ISLGDMMR
+4380 SLIERMR
-4388 ERGLHADVRTLFN
+4388 QADLHADV
-4401 AETLA
+4401 A
-4406 ALAAQSGTDSID
+4406 AL
-4418 VDVPPNLIPVGAAR
+4418 
-4432 ITPDMLPLVALT
+4432 
-4444 QPQIDAIAQQVDG
+4444 
-4457 GATNVQDIY
+4457 
-4466 PLAPLQEGMLFHHL
+4466 F
-4480 LHTQGDLYLEPHLLA
+4480 
-4495 FRTRERL
+4495 
-4502 ERFLS
+4502 
-4507 ALQCVIDRHDV
+4507 
-4518 LRTGFFWEGVPQ
+4518 
-4530 PVQVVWRR
+4530 
-4538 ARLPVEYVELPDSHG
+4538 
-4553 DVASQLEAR
+4553 
-4562 CDPRRHRIDI
+4562 
-4572 GRAPL
+4572 
-4577 VHCHVAHDARNDRW
+4577 
-4591 VLGVLTHHLVS
+4591 
-4602 DHTTLALLAEEA
+4602 TTS
-4614 QAFEQGRGDAL
+4614 
-4625 PPAVPFRNFVAHARL
+4625 
-4640 GTSEREH
+4640 T
-4647 EAFFREM
+4647 
-4654 LGDVDEPT
+4654 
-4662 APFGLLDVQGD
+4662 
-4673 GSAIVEHRRALAP
+4673 
-4686 GLSRSVR
+4686 
-4693 AHARRLGVSAASV
+4693 
-4706 MHVAWSLVL
+4706 
-4715 ARTANRRDVV
+4715 
-4725 FGTVLFGRMQGG
+4725 
-4737 AHAHRTMGLFMNTLP
+4737 
-4752 VRIALDESD
+4752 
-4761 VETSLIATHDRLA
+4761 
-4774 RLLRHEHA
+4774 
-4782 PLALAQR
+4782 
-4789 CSAVPAQAPLFTS
+4789 
-4802 LLNYRYSPH
+4802 
-4811 EEQGDA
+4811 
-4817 TDDDVQFI
+4817 
-4825 AARERNNYPLTMI
+4825 
-4838 VDDTGEGFAL
+4838 
-4848 TAQVDASI
+4848 
-4856 DAARVCAFMHTA
+4856 
-4868 LEQLVRALD
+4868 
-4877 DARGAVLAELDV
+4877 LAEL
-4889 LPADEHRCVVSACN
+4889 AAC
-4903 DTDAELPGVDFVDR
+4903 TTKLKE
-4917 RFEAQAARTPEAIA
+4917 I
-4931 VACGA
+4931 
-4936 HALSYAALN
+4936 
-4945 RRANRLAH
+4945 
-4953 YLRAHGAG
+4953 
-4961 PERVVALALERS
+4961 
-4973 VDMMVGLL
+4973 LL
-4981 GILKSGSAY
+4981 
-4990 LPLDPAYPAER
+4990 
-5001 LAYIVDD
+5001 
-5008 ARPALLLTEAALRDD
+5008 
-5023 WRDAGAPV
+5023 
-5031 VLLDAD
+5031 
-5037 GPAIDACPDHNPDA
+5037 
-5051 AAGRDARTLSSLAYV
+5051 
-5066 IYTSGSTGRP
+5066 
-5076 KGVMIEHRNLAN
+5076 
-5088 LLGAMGEQPGIGAH
+5088 
-5102 DVLLAVTSLSF
+5102 
-5113 DIAALELFLP
+5113 
-5123 LLHGARAVIAARD
+5123 
-5136 DAADPARLAH
+5136 
-5146 LIESSGA
+5146 
-5153 SLMQATPSTW
+5153 
-5163 RMLAQHGWPRSARP
+5163 
-5177 LTLLCGGEALPPA
+5177 
-5190 LAERLLAHV
+5190 
-5199 PAIWNLYGPTETTVW
+5199 
-5214 STVRRVTT
+5214 
-5222 PVVDI
+5222 
-5227 GGPIANTQV
+5227 
-5236 YVLDERLRPAPIGV
+5236 
-5250 AGELYIGGAGVARG
+5250 
-5264 YLNRP
+5264 
-5269 ELTRERFV
+5269 
-5277 DDPFRRGGRLY
+5277 
-5288 RTGDLAR
+5288 
-5295 RRADGNLE
+5295 
-5303 YLGRN
+5303 
-5308 DFQVKIRG
+5308 
-5316 FRIELGEIEAQL
+5316 
-5328 AKAHGVQGVALAAR
+5328 
-5342 DTPTADKRLV
+5342 
-5352 AYYVGDASAAA
+5352 
-5363 LREHAAARLPAYM
+5363 
-5376 VPAAYVRLAAWPLT
+5376 
-5390 PNGKLDRAAL
+5390 
-5400 PAPDDEAYARAEYEA
+5400 
-5415 PRGEHECKLAAI
+5415 
-5427 WRAVL
+5427 
-5432 QVERIGR
+5432 
-5439 HDDFFELGGHSL
+5439 
-5451 LAVRAVTAM
+5451 
-5460 RDAFGSDTSLRDL
+5460 
-5473 FARPVLKD
+5473 
-5481 LAEHA
+5481 
-5486 STAARA
+5486 
-5492 RDAAIPKAAR
+5492 
-5502 GEPAPMSFAQQ
+5502 
-5513 RLWFLARM
+5513 
-5521 GGLGD
+5521 
-5526 AYHMPIAVRLR
+5526 
-5537 GALDV
+5537 
-5542 DALQRALSRIV
+5542 
-5553 SRHDALRTTFALEGE
+5553 
-5568 QPVQRVHADDG
+5568 
-5579 AGLRLRIDDLRGCA
+5579 
-5593 DAGARRARILAGQAS
+5593 
-5608 EPFDLA
+5608 
-5614 RGPLV
+5614 
-5619 RGALVREADDV
+5619 
-5630 HTLCVTI
+5630 
-5637 HHIVS
+5637 
-5642 DGWSIDVF
+5642 
-5650 CRELS
+5650 
-5655 ELYRAFAGGRPDP
+5655 
-5668 LPPLPV
+5668 
-5674 QYADY
+5674 
-5679 AAWQQRG
+5679 
-5686 IGGAALHAQAEYWRD
+5686 
-5701 ALAGAPTLLELPT
+5701 
-5714 DRPRPPQPDYAGATV
+5714 
-5729 GLALDAP
+5729 
-5736 LTAGL
+5736 
-5741 RALAR
+5741 
-5746 RHGAT
+5746 
-5751 LFMTVFAAWSVLLS
+5751 
-5765 RLSRQTDVVIG
+5765 
-5776 TPSANR
+5776 
-5782 GHAQI
+5782 
-5787 EGLIGFF
+5787 
-5794 VNTIALRVDLDGAP
+5794 
-5808 TVAELLA
+5808 
-5815 RVKARTLAAQQHQ
+5815 
-5828 DIPFEHVVE
+5828 
-5837 RVQPAR
+5837 
-5843 SLSHSP
+5843 
-5849 VFQAMFAW
+5849 
-5857 QHASRGEMRLEG
+5857 
-5869 LRAEPLDDAARTIAK
+5869 
-5884 FDLTL
+5884 
-5889 SLRESG
+5889 
-5895 DAIDGG
+5895 
-5901 LEYASALFERA
+5901 
-5912 TIERFAGYLRR
+5912 
-5923 LLEGMVADDT
+5923 
-5933 QRVDALPMLSRDE
+5933 
-5946 RRDLIERR
+5946 
-5954 NATARPYPANSGVHR
+5954 
-5969 LFEAQA
+5969 
-5975 ARTPDATAIVDG
+5975 
-5987 ATTLDYRA
+5987 
-5995 LDARANRIAHALAH
+5995 
-6009 AGVRAGDRVA
+6009 
-6019 LHLEPSIGLVA
+6019 
-6030 AQLAVLKLGA
+6030 
-6040 AYVPVDVGNPPAR
+6040 
-6053 KAFVAQDSGARLVLG
+6053 
-6068 DAALDWPAAAGVPQ
+6068 
-6082 RDLAALLAGPWP
+6082 
-6094 SDAPARAPQCGGDTP
+6094 
-6109 AYVMYTS
+6109 
-6116 GSSGQPK
+6116 
-6123 GVLVTHRGIARL
+6123 
-6135 AVNSGY
+6135 
-6141 ATFDA
+6141 
-6146 SDRFAFASNPAFD
+6146 
-6159 ASTFEV
+6159 
-6165 WTALLNG
+6165 
-6172 ASIGIVKR
+6172 
-6180 DDLLDLGALAG
+6180 
-6191 KLSSIGVTCLF
+6191 
-6202 LTTALFNR
+6202 
-6210 CVSFDPAM
+6210 
-6218 FARLRCVI
+6218 
-6226 SGGERADPAVYRK
+6226 
-6239 VMEAGPPRHLLNAYG
+6239 
-6254 PTETTTFAAVWE
+6254 
-6266 AEPRTLAAQAAPI
+6266 
-6279 GRPIGNTS
+6279 
-6287 VYVLDAYG
+6287 
-6295 APVPVGVTGEIH
+6295 
-6307 IGGPGVA
+6307 
-6314 QGYLNRPALS
+6314 
-6324 AERFVRD
+6324 
-6331 PFVGGDARMYRTGDL
+6331 
-6346 GRWRPDGMLDCIGR
+6346 
-6360 ADFQVKIRGF
+6360 
-6370 RIELGEIEA
+6370 
-6379 CLLEHGALA
+6379 
-6388 QAAVLA
+6388 
-6394 RDDGGDGGKTLVA
+6394 
-6407 YYVPRAG
+6407 
-6414 HEDGAPALRAH
+6414 
-6425 LAARLPEYM
+6425 
-6434 VPAAYVRLPAMPLT
+6434 
-6448 PNGKLERRAL
+6448 
-6458 PAPDERS
+6458 
-6465 YVRRDYAAP
+6465 
-6474 QGEIETTL
+6474 
-6482 ARIWAE
+6482 
-6488 LFGIERVGRHD
+6488 
-6499 GFFELGGHSLLAVR
+6499 
-6513 MVARVHD
+6513 
-6520 VLGVEVP
+6520 
-6527 LRALFADPVLHVFA
+6527 
-6541 SAVARASTRQASSN
+6541 
-6555 LVAFRSAGTAAP
+6555 
-6567 LFFIHSGL
+6567 
-6575 GEIGFVGDLLP
+6575 
-6586 GIAPE
+6586 
-6591 IPVYGFAAV
+6591 
-6600 GFLAGETPHATI
+6600 
-6612 EEMAAQYVDA
+6612 
-6622 MRRVQ
+6622 
-6627 PHGPYRLAGWCAG
+6627 
-6640 GNIAFEMAHQL
+6640 
-6651 IAADE
+6651 
-6656 TVEFLCMIDSPTS
+6656 
-6669 APIDRSVTACVLARI
+6669 
-6684 PDDIPEALR
+6684 
-6693 TRLHALGDA
+6693 
-6702 FDVRGMLHACQ
+6702 
-6713 AAGMLPI
+6713 
-6720 DLPTG
+6720 
-6725 LMERHVAVQYA
+6725 
-6736 IKHAK
+6736 
-6741 LNYVPPRLPVDVIH
+6741 
-6755 FVAQD
+6755 
-6760 EPMWRNG
+6760 
-6767 WAMDG
+6767 
-6772 WHDVAD
+6772 
-6778 RVICLPASGDHM
+6778 
-6790 TMVAAPHAEQL
+6790 
-6801 GRRITEALAVH
+6801 
-6812 GGPRADG
+6812 
-6819 AERGYAPRIAIQTA
+6819 
-6833 PRDARAPTLFCIPG
+6833 
-6847 AGASVTTFS
+6847 
-6856 TLARHLPAT
+6856 
-6865 FSVDGL
+6865 
-6871 QPRGLCGTMVPYLDV
+6871 
-6886 ETAARAYLR
+6886 
-6895 SIRKAAPRGPY
+6895 
-6906 HLVGHSF
+6906 
-6913 GGWVAYEIACRL
+6913 
-6925 QEQGERVAT
+6925 
-6934 LMLLDT
+6934 
-6940 ERPGATDIVRGRKTR
+6940 
-6955 VDALAK
+6955 
-6961 LVELYEMHLGRPLGV
+6961 
-6976 SRDDL
+6976 
-6981 AALAHDAQIEHL
+6981 
-6993 RAALVRAKILPPSVH
+6993 
-7008 PNVLL
+7008 
-7013 GVVRVLE
+7013 
-7020 MNVNTP
+7020 
-7026 YRPAGL
+7026 
-7032 YAGTMHVVLIANAKA
+7032 
-7047 DADLDAWRDEQAEQW
+7047 
-7062 RGLADDVRIVRAG
+7062 
-7075 GNHMTML
+7075 
-7082 QPPHAASIAA
+7082 
-7092 LLERTAGAPA
+7092 
-7102 RLAQVH
+7102 

>member
-1 MRIPPNLIADGDEHI
+1 MNVNSLLDLLQRKNIRIHVDRDELVVRAPRGALNAELTQALKKSKAELIDVLRRRGAQASPDPVRI

-69 PYVLSGVLAFRGREV
+69 PYVLSGVLAFRSREV

-131 DAGEGD
+131 DAREGD

-193 IEEARAIGQGRVE
+193 IEEARAIGQGRAE
-206 DLPRPAPF
+206 DLPRPVPF

-320 AQSDRALGLFINTL
+320 AQSDRSLGLFINTL

-392 KPKVAAAHIADGIE
+392 KPKVAAAHIADGVE
-406 LLDGHERTSYPLSVT
+406 LLDGHERTNYPVSVDI
-421 VDDHERDFTIVA
+421 DDHGDDFKIRAQAAASVDPARVCDFLEVALTRLVDALERDPHGALRQLDILPEV
-433 KVCERIGPQ
+433 EREEVVRRWNAGEKARPS
-442 RVCELMELALEQLTR
+442 RLCLHELFERQAARAPDAIAVIQDEHALTY
-457 ALSANP
+457 
-463 GGELAELDVLPAAER
+463 AELNR
-478 TQVLHGWNETGRA
+478 
-491 YARDACLHQLFEA
+491 C
-504 QVSRTREAAAV
+504 
-515 ICGDE
+515 
-520 TLSYTDLDARAN
+520 AN

-539 GQGVGPDTRVGLALG
+539 A
-554 RGVEMMT
+554 RGVREDDRVALYARR
-561 GLLAILK
+561 GPELLIGMLATLK

-577 PGYASERLRAILDD
+577 PGYPAERLTHMLLD
-591 SRPAI
+591 SAPVV
-596 VLADAAGRTALDAL
+596 VLRDAAASDDVLVRLN
-610 AGAPPIADLHA
+610 AGTPILDLHA
-621 DASRWSAL
+621 DDERWSAQ
-629 PSTPP
+629 PSGNLKLCGSHEPDVGAQ
-634 RVEGLTP
+634 R
-641 RHLAYVIYTSGS
+641 LAYVIYTSGS
-653 TGQPKGVMVEHASVV
+653 TGAPKGVMVEHASVV
-668 NLWRALDEA
+668 NQIGALTEYLELDA
-677 IYRTHPSARRVSLNA
+677 SDRVLQFSN
-692 SIAFDSLVK
+692 IAFDASVEEIFATLSCGATLVLRTDRWLADAETFWALCGA
-701 QWVQLLSGR
+701 QRISIVDLPAQFFGQLALSGR
-710 TLVVVPEPVRF
+710 RAVPTGVRCVV
-721 DGRRLLDAIGRDR
+721 I
-734 IDVFDCTPSQLALI
+734 
-748 EGARGPEDEA
+748 
-758 YPQVTLVGGEAIG
+758 GGEAVG
-771 EGMWSELAS
+771 AS
-780 ASSRTYYNVYGPTE
+780 ALDAWFAEEGRRPRLFNTYGPTE
-794 CTVDATLARIT
+794 TTVSVTVHEVRGRHDD
-805 AEHAPHIGGPLAN
+805 AN
-818 VRAYVLNER
+818 VIGRPIANTRVYVLDAWLR
-827 LSPAPVGVRG
+827 PAPIGVAG
-837 ELYIGGAGVARGY
+837 ELYIGGVQVARGY

-858 ERFIDDPFVAGGRL
+858 ERFIDDPFVTGGRL
-872 YKTGDLA
+872 YRTGDLA

-927 DSAAAVHDSATEHA
+927 DSAADTDQNADLNASATA
-941 TPNALSPS
+941 NSS
-949 LETSTATAAATATA
+949 
-963 TATEKRLVAYYTGDA
+963 EKRLVAYYTGDA

-1035 RGAKEEALAE
+1035 QGAKEEALAA

-1117 LAPRDGRIALSLAQ
+1117 LTPRDGRIALSLAQ

-1203 HDLREAKS
+1203 HDLREAEQS
-1211 IRHEAENR
+1211 

-1244 VLLLQLADE
+1244 VLLLQLEDE

-1550 MTAGAADQT
+1550 MTAGPANVSVAR
-1559 IVGLPL
+1559 LPL

-1609 FEGQRLSYAELNA
+1609 FDGQRLSYAELNA

-1709 IDLETDALRWR
+1709 IDPETDALRWR

-1783 SHGFDFSV
+1783 SYGFDFSV

-2032 VVVLARDSAAEMRDN
+2032 VVVLARDSAAEVRDN

-2133 KEEALAAI
+2133 KEEALAVI

-2387 AIDNTSLKLLVAEEQ
+2387 AIDNTSLKLLVTEEQ

-2664 GIAAPGVVMPRIAVR
+2664 GVAAPGVVMPRIAVR

-2813 LGASMQTRIV
+2813 LGASMQTRLV

-2837 LESDAD
+2837 LESDAG

-3129 VAGVREVVVLA
+3129 VADVREVVVLA

-3161 PSPETSTATAAAT
+3161 PSPETSTATAAATAT

-3298 VEVALG
+3298 VEVALS
-3304 TVFDAPVLSALAERL
+3304 TVFDAPVLSALASRL
-3319 EAENTAVLPPIPL
+3319 DDNTAEVLPPIPL
-3332 TPRDGRIALSLAQ
+3332 APRDGRIALSLAQ

-3419 LREAKSIRHE
+3419 LREAE
-3429 AGNREQRAKDLSQ
+3429 QTEQRAKDLSQ

-3460 LLQLAD
+3460 LLQLED

-3552 DRPRPPKQL
+3552 DRPRPPKQS

-3626 PLIGFFVNTLAL
+3626 ALIGFFVNTLAL

-3687 LFQVMFV
+3687 LFQVMFD
-3694 WQNAH
+3694 WHNTPARA
-3699 EGSLQIPGLRL
+3699 LTMPGLTVSVARTETTTSQYDLVL
-3710 STWGDPL
+3710 SMQERNGDIVGHL
-3717 TMAPFEL
+3717 N
-3724 TLAVREHQDDIACTL
+3724 
-3739 TYATSLFDR
+3739 YATALFDEQTAR
-3748 ATVER
+3748 R
-3753 YLGHWLRQLDAM
+3753 YARYWRRLLEGMTAGSANVSVAR
-3765 ATDADPVVTGLP
+3765 LP
-3777 LLGEAER
+3777 LLDEAER
-3784 AQVLH
+3784 EQVVH
-3789 GWNETGRAYARDACL
+3789 EWNATERAYPIRQCI
-3804 HQLFEAQVSRT
+3804 HQLFEAQAART
-3815 REAAAV
+3815 PNAIA
-3821 ICGDETL
+3821 IGDERVTYAAL
-3828 SYTDLDARANRLAHY
+3828 NASANRLARH
-3843 LRGQGVGPD
+3843 LRALGVVAD
-3852 TRVGLALGRG
+3852 TRVAVCIERG
-3862 VEMMTGLLAILKA
+3862 APMVIALLAIWKA

-3880 PLDPGYAS
+3880 PLDPAYPRERIAYMLRDSAPIAVLTSRAS
-3888 ERLRAILDDSRPA
+3888 RDLVASHLPDRAPLVVI
-3901 IVLADAAGRTALD
+3901 DAAACPWD
-3914 ALAGAPPIADLH
+3914 ALSGDDLDPNDIELN
-3926 ADASRWSAL
+3926 A
-3935 PSTPPR
+3935 T
-3941 VEGLTPRHLAYVIY
+3941 HLCYVIY

-3960 GQPKGVMVEHASV
+3960 GQPKGVMIEHRNL
-3973 VNLWRALDEAIYRTH
+3973 VNYT
-3988 PSARRV
+3988 
-3994 SLNASIAFDSLVK
+3994 
-4007 QWVQL
+4007 
-4012 LSGRT
+4012 
-4017 LVVVPEPV
+4017 
-4025 RFDGRRLLDAI
+4025 LDAI
-4036 GRDRIDVFDCTPS
+4036 RWFGLGPGETVLQQNSLNFDLSLEEIVPALSSGAALAPAVELFGAGGSARGHSARPTMIHLTAAHWQ
-4049 QLALIEGAR
+4049 QLVGEWHRAGAR
-4058 GPEDEAFPQ
+4058 PAAALEGVRLVN
-4067 VTLVGGEAIGEGM
+4067 VTGDALSPHKLEQWDAIRPAHTR
-4080 WSELASA
+4080 LIN
-4087 SSRTYYNVYG
+4087 TYG
-4097 PTECTVDAT
+4097 PTE
-4106 LARITA
+4106 ITISCSA
-4112 EHAPHIGGPLAN
+4112 AYVRHAPGMSRVSIGRPFAN
-4124 VRAYVLN
+4124 SRMYLLDARGEPV
-4131 ERLSPAPVGVR
+4131 PVGVT
-4142 GELYIGGAGVARG
+4142 GELYIGGDGVARG
-4155 YLNRPELTRERFI
+4155 YLNRPELSAERFV
-4168 DDPFVAGGRLYRT
+4168 DDPFRPGSRMYKT
-4181 GDLARWRTDG
+4181 GDLACRRGDG
-4191 SLEYLGRND
+4191 EIEFVGRND
-4200 FQVKIRGFRI
+4200 FQVKVRGFRV
-4210 ELGEI
+4210 ELSEVETRLAAVDGVQEI
-4215 EAQLAK
+4215 A
-4221 VTGVREVV
+4221 
-4229 VLARDSASA
+4229 VLARED
-4238 VHDSATEHAAP
+4238 AP
-4249 DALSPSLET
+4249 G
-4258 STATAAATATATATA
+4258 
-4273 TEKRLVAYYT
+4273 EKRLVAYYT
-4283 GDADVAALR
+4283 GAAEMAALR
-4292 AQAAQHLPSYMVPSA
+4292 ECAARDLPAYMMPAA
-4307 YVRLDA
+4307 YVCLPA
-4313 WPLTPNGKLDR
+4313 LPLTPNGKLDR
-4324 RALPAPAD
+4324 NALPPPAH
-4332 DAYARAEYEAPQGAK
+4332 DADSNRGYEAPQGDI
-4347 EEALAEIWRD
+4347 EETLARIWEQ
-4357 LLQVDRISRHDNFFQ
+4357 LLERERVGRHDNFFD
-4372 LGGHSLLA
+4372 LGGHSLLTV
-4380 ISLGDMMR
+4380 SLIERMR
-4388 ERGLHADVRTLFN
+4388 QADLHADV
-4401 AETLA
+4401 A
-4406 ALAAQSGTDSID
+4406 AL
-4418 VDVPPNLIPVGAAR
+4418 
-4432 ITPDMLPLVALT
+4432 
-4444 QPQIDAIAQQVDG
+4444 
-4457 GATNVQDIY
+4457 
-4466 PLAPLQEGMLFHHL
+4466 F
-4480 LHTQGDLYLEPHLLA
+4480 
-4495 FRTRERL
+4495 
-4502 ERFLS
+4502 
-4507 ALQCVIDRHDV
+4507 
-4518 LRTGFFWEGVPQ
+4518 
-4530 PVQVVWRR
+4530 
-4538 ARLPVEYVELPDSHG
+4538 
-4553 DVASQLEAR
+4553 
-4562 CDPRRHRIDI
+4562 
-4572 GRAPL
+4572 
-4577 VHCHVAHDARNDRW
+4577 
-4591 VLGVLTHHLVS
+4591 
-4602 DHTTLALLAEEA
+4602 TTS
-4614 QAFEQGRGDAL
+4614 
-4625 PPAVPFRNFVAHARL
+4625 
-4640 GTSEREH
+4640 T
-4647 EAFFREM
+4647 
-4654 LGDVDEPT
+4654 
-4662 APFGLLDVQGD
+4662 
-4673 GSAIVEHRRALAP
+4673 
-4686 GLSRSVR
+4686 
-4693 AHARRLGVSAASV
+4693 
-4706 MHVAWSLVL
+4706 
-4715 ARTANRRDVV
+4715 
-4725 FGTVLFGRMQGG
+4725 
-4737 AHAHRTMGLFMNTLP
+4737 
-4752 VRIALDESD
+4752 
-4761 VETSLIATHDRLA
+4761 
-4774 RLLRHEHA
+4774 
-4782 PLALAQR
+4782 
-4789 CSAVPAQAPLFTS
+4789 
-4802 LLNYRYSPH
+4802 
-4811 EEQGDA
+4811 
-4817 TDDDVQFI
+4817 
-4825 AARERNNYPLTMI
+4825 
-4838 VDDTGEGFAL
+4838 
-4848 TAQVDASI
+4848 
-4856 DAARVCAFMHTA
+4856 
-4868 LEQLVRALD
+4868 
-4877 DARGAVLAELDV
+4877 LAEL
-4889 LPADEHRCVVSACN
+4889 AAC
-4903 DTDAELPGVDFVDR
+4903 TTKLKE
-4917 RFEAQAARTPEAIA
+4917 I
-4931 VACGA
+4931 
-4936 HALSYAALN
+4936 
-4945 RRANRLAH
+4945 
-4953 YLRAHGAG
+4953 
-4961 PERVVALALERS
+4961 
-4973 VDMMVGLL
+4973 LL
-4981 GILKSGSAY
+4981 
-4990 LPLDPAYPAER
+4990 
-5001 LAYIVDD
+5001 
-5008 ARPALLLTEAALRDD
+5008 
-5023 WRDAGAPV
+5023 
-5031 VLLDAD
+5031 
-5037 GPAIDACPDHNPDA
+5037 
-5051 AAGRDARTLSSLAYV
+5051 
-5066 IYTSGSTGRP
+5066 
-5076 KGVMIEHRNLAN
+5076 
-5088 LLGAMGEQPGIGAH
+5088 
-5102 DVLLAVTSLSF
+5102 
-5113 DIAALELFLP
+5113 
-5123 LLHGARAVIAARD
+5123 
-5136 DAADPARLAH
+5136 
-5146 LIESSGA
+5146 
-5153 SLMQATPSTW
+5153 
-5163 RMLAQHGWPRSARP
+5163 
-5177 LTLLCGGEALPPA
+5177 
-5190 LAERLLAHV
+5190 
-5199 PAIWNLYGPTETTVW
+5199 
-5214 STVRRVTT
+5214 
-5222 PVVDI
+5222 
-5227 GGPIANTQV
+5227 
-5236 YVLDERLRPAPIGV
+5236 
-5250 AGELYIGGAGVARG
+5250 
-5264 YLNRP
+5264 
-5269 ELTRERFV
+5269 
-5277 DDPFRRGGRLY
+5277 
-5288 RTGDLAR
+5288 
-5295 RRADGNLE
+5295 
-5303 YLGRN
+5303 
-5308 DFQVKIRG
+5308 
-5316 FRIELGEIEAQL
+5316 
-5328 AKAHGVQGVALAAR
+5328 
-5342 DTPTADKRLV
+5342 
-5352 AYYVGDASAAA
+5352 
-5363 LREHAAARLPAYM
+5363 
-5376 VPAAYVRLAAWPLT
+5376 
-5390 PNGKLDRAAL
+5390 
-5400 PAPDDEAYARAEYEA
+5400 
-5415 PRGEHECKLAAI
+5415 
-5427 WRAVL
+5427 
-5432 QVERIGR
+5432 
-5439 HDDFFELGGHSL
+5439 
-5451 LAVRAVTAM
+5451 
-5460 RDAFGSDTSLRDL
+5460 
-5473 FARPVLKD
+5473 
-5481 LAEHA
+5481 
-5486 STAARA
+5486 
-5492 RDAAIPKAAR
+5492 
-5502 GEPAPMSFAQQ
+5502 
-5513 RLWFLARM
+5513 
-5521 GGLGD
+5521 
-5526 AYHMPIAVRLR
+5526 
-5537 GALDV
+5537 
-5542 DALQRALSRIV
+5542 
-5553 SRHDALRTTFALEGE
+5553 
-5568 QPVQRVHADDG
+5568 
-5579 AGLRLRIDDLRGCA
+5579 
-5593 DAGARRARILAGQAS
+5593 
-5608 EPFDLA
+5608 
-5614 RGPLV
+5614 
-5619 RGALVREADDV
+5619 
-5630 HTLCVTI
+5630 
-5637 HHIVS
+5637 
-5642 DGWSIDVF
+5642 
-5650 CRELS
+5650 
-5655 ELYRAFAGGRPDP
+5655 
-5668 LPPLPV
+5668 
-5674 QYADY
+5674 
-5679 AAWQQRG
+5679 
-5686 IGGAALHAQAEYWRD
+5686 
-5701 ALAGAPTLLELPT
+5701 
-5714 DRPRPPQPDYAGATV
+5714 
-5729 GLALDAP
+5729 
-5736 LTAGL
+5736 
-5741 RALAR
+5741 
-5746 RHGAT
+5746 
-5751 LFMTVFAAWSVLLS
+5751 
-5765 RLSRQTDVVIG
+5765 
-5776 TPSANR
+5776 
-5782 GHAQI
+5782 
-5787 EGLIGFF
+5787 
-5794 VNTIALRVDLDGAP
+5794 
-5808 TVAELLA
+5808 
-5815 RVKARTLAAQQHQ
+5815 
-5828 DIPFEHVVE
+5828 
-5837 RVQPAR
+5837 
-5843 SLSHSP
+5843 
-5849 VFQAMFAW
+5849 
-5857 QHASRGEMRLEG
+5857 
-5869 LRAEPLDDAARTIAK
+5869 
-5884 FDLTL
+5884 
-5889 SLRESG
+5889 
-5895 DAIDGG
+5895 
-5901 LEYASALFERA
+5901 
-5912 TIERFAGYLRR
+5912 
-5923 LLEGMVADDT
+5923 
-5933 QRVDALPMLSRDE
+5933 
-5946 RRDLIERR
+5946 
-5954 NATARPYPANSGVHR
+5954 
-5969 LFEAQA
+5969 
-5975 ARTPDATAIVDG
+5975 
-5987 ATTLDYRA
+5987 
-5995 LDARANRIAHALAH
+5995 
-6009 AGVRAGDRVA
+6009 
-6019 LHLEPSIGLVA
+6019 
-6030 AQLAVLKLGA
+6030 
-6040 AYVPVDVGNPPAR
+6040 
-6053 KAFVAQDSGARLVLG
+6053 
-6068 DAALDWPAAAGVPQ
+6068 
-6082 RDLAALLAGPWP
+6082 
-6094 SDAPARAPQCGGDTP
+6094 
-6109 AYVMYTS
+6109 
-6116 GSSGQPK
+6116 
-6123 GVLVTHRGIARL
+6123 
-6135 AVNSGY
+6135 
-6141 ATFDA
+6141 
-6146 SDRFAFASNPAFD
+6146 
-6159 ASTFEV
+6159 
-6165 WTALLNG
+6165 
-6172 ASIGIVKR
+6172 
-6180 DDLLDLGALAG
+6180 
-6191 KLSSIGVTCLF
+6191 
-6202 LTTALFNR
+6202 
-6210 CVSFDPAM
+6210 
-6218 FARLRCVI
+6218 
-6226 SGGERADPAVYRK
+6226 
-6239 VMEAGPPRHLLNAYG
+6239 
-6254 PTETTTFAAVWE
+6254 
-6266 AEPRTLAAQAAPI
+6266 
-6279 GRPIGNTS
+6279 
-6287 VYVLDAYG
+6287 
-6295 APVPVGVTGEIH
+6295 
-6307 IGGPGVA
+6307 
-6314 QGYLNRPALS
+6314 
-6324 AERFVRD
+6324 
-6331 PFVGGDARMYRTGDL
+6331 
-6346 GRWRPDGMLDCIGR
+6346 
-6360 ADFQVKIRGF
+6360 
-6370 RIELGEIEA
+6370 
-6379 CLLEHGALA
+6379 
-6388 QAAVLA
+6388 
-6394 RDDGGDGGKTLVA
+6394 
-6407 YYVPRAG
+6407 
-6414 HEDGAPALRAH
+6414 
-6425 LAARLPEYM
+6425 
-6434 VPAAYVRLPAMPLT
+6434 
-6448 PNGKLERRAL
+6448 
-6458 PAPDERS
+6458 
-6465 YVRRDYAAP
+6465 
-6474 QGEIETTL
+6474 
-6482 ARIWAE
+6482 
-6488 LFGIERVGRHD
+6488 
-6499 GFFELGGHSLLAVR
+6499 
-6513 MVARVHD
+6513 
-6520 VLGVEVP
+6520 
-6527 LRALFADPVLHVFA
+6527 
-6541 SAVARASTRQASSN
+6541 
-6555 LVAFRSAGTAAP
+6555 
-6567 LFFIHSGL
+6567 
-6575 GEIGFVGDLLP
+6575 
-6586 GIAPE
+6586 
-6591 IPVYGFAAV
+6591 
-6600 GFLAGETPHATI
+6600 
-6612 EEMAAQYVDA
+6612 
-6622 MRRVQ
+6622 
-6627 PHGPYRLAGWCAG
+6627 
-6640 GNIAFEMAHQL
+6640 
-6651 IAADE
+6651 
-6656 TVEFLCMIDSPTS
+6656 
-6669 APIDRSVTACVLARI
+6669 
-6684 PDDIPEALR
+6684 
-6693 TRLHALGDA
+6693 
-6702 FDVRGMLHACQ
+6702 
-6713 AAGMLPI
+6713 
-6720 DLPTG
+6720 
-6725 LMERHVAVQYA
+6725 
-6736 IKHAK
+6736 
-6741 LNYVPPRLPVDVIH
+6741 
-6755 FVAQD
+6755 
-6760 EPMWRNG
+6760 
-6767 WAMDG
+6767 
-6772 WHDVAD
+6772 
-6778 RVICLPASGDHM
+6778 
-6790 TMVAAPHAEQL
+6790 
-6801 GRRITEALAVH
+6801 
-6812 GGPRADG
+6812 
-6819 AERGYAPRIAIQTA
+6819 
-6833 PRDARAPTLFCIPG
+6833 
-6847 AGASVTTFS
+6847 
-6856 TLARHLPAT
+6856 
-6865 FSVDGL
+6865 
-6871 QPRGLCGTMVPYLDV
+6871 
-6886 ETAARAYLR
+6886 
-6895 SIRKAAPRGPY
+6895 
-6906 HLVGHSF
+6906 
-6913 GGWVAYEIACRL
+6913 
-6925 QEQGERVAT
+6925 
-6934 LMLLDT
+6934 
-6940 ERPGATDIVRGRKTR
+6940 
-6955 VDALAK
+6955 
-6961 LVELYEMHLGRPLGV
+6961 
-6976 SRDDL
+6976 
-6981 AALAHDAQIEHL
+6981 
-6993 RAALVRAKILPPSVH
+6993 
-7008 PNVLL
+7008 
-7013 GVVRVLE
+7013 
-7020 MNVNTP
+7020 
-7026 YRPAGL
+7026 
-7032 YAGTMHVVLIANAKA
+7032 
-7047 DADLDAWRDEQAEQW
+7047 
-7062 RGLADDVRIVRAG
+7062 
-7075 GNHMTML
+7075 
-7082 QPPHAASIAA
+7082 
-7092 LLERTAGAPA
+7092 
-7102 RLAQVH
+7102 

>member
-1 MRIPPNLIADGDEHI
+1 MARWRTDGSLEYLGRNDFQVKIRGFRIELGEIEAQLAKVAGVRETVVLARDSGSPAGEKRLVAYYTGNADVAALREQATRHLPAYMVPSAYVRLDAWPLTPNGKLDRRALPAPADDAYARAEYEAPQGAKEEALAAIWKDLLPVERISRHDNFFELGGHSLLVIGLSEKLRAAGLHADVRVVYRASTLADLAAHLGTDNQDIRIPPNLIADGDEHI

-131 DAGEGD
+131 DAREGD

-504 QVSRTREAAAV
+504 QVSRTPEAAAV

-596 VLADAAGRTALDAL
+596 VLADAAGRAALDAL

-771 EGMWSELAS
+771 
-780 ASSRTYYNVYGPTE
+780 
-794 CTVDATLARIT
+794 
-805 AEHAPHIGGPLAN
+805 
-818 VRAYVLNER
+818 
-827 LSPAPVGVRG
+827 
-837 ELYIGGAGVARGY
+837 
-850 LNRPELTR
+850 
-858 ERFIDDPFVAGGRL
+858 
-872 YKTGDLA
+872 K
-879 RWRTDGSLEYL
+879 
-890 GRNDFQVKIRGF
+890 
-902 RIELG
+902 
-907 EIEAQL
+907 
-913 AKVTGVREVVVLAR
+913 
-927 DSAAAVHDSATEHA
+927 
-941 TPNALSPS
+941 
-949 LETSTATAAATATA
+949 
-963 TATEKRLVAYYTGDA
+963 
-978 DVAALRAQA
+978 
-987 AQHLPS
+987 
-993 YMVPSAYVRLDAWP
+993 
-1007 LTPNGKLD
+1007 
-1015 RRALPAPADD
+1015 
-1025 AYARAEYEAP
+1025 
-1035 RGAKEEALAE
+1035 
-1045 IWRELLHV
+1045 
-1053 ERVSRHDNFFELGGH
+1053 
-1068 SLLAVQL
+1068 
-1075 VSRLRQALSVE
+1075 
-1086 VALGTVF
+1086 
-1093 DAPVLSALA
+1093 
-1102 ERLEAEN
+1102 
-1109 TAVLPPIP
+1109 
-1117 LAPRDGRIALSLAQ
+1117 
-1131 QRLWFL
+1131 
-1137 TQLEGVSEAY
+1137 
-1147 HMSGA
+1147 
-1152 VRLDGPLNR
+1152 
-1161 EVLQRALNRIV
+1161 
-1172 MRHEALRTCFAR
+1172 
-1184 EEGEP
+1184 
-1189 IQVIQPHADLTVSY
+1189 
-1203 HDLREAKS
+1203 
-1211 IRHEAENR
+1211 
-1219 EQRAKDLSQAHA
+1219 
-1231 SAPFDLSRDLPVR
+1231 
-1244 VLLLQLADE
+1244 
-1253 AHVVQVVMHHI
+1253 
-1264 ASDGWSV
+1264 
-1271 GVFLQELSALY
+1271 
-1282 GSFIAEQGDPL
+1282 
-1293 APLPL
+1293 
-1298 QYADYAAWQRR
+1298 
-1309 WLASGQLEKQGAF
+1309 
-1322 WQTNLSGAPT
+1322 
-1332 LLELPTDRPR
+1332 
-1342 PPKQS
+1342 
-1347 HAGASVEVKL
+1347 
-1357 GAALSE
+1357 
-1363 RVKRLSQRHGVT
+1363 
-1375 PYMTL
+1375 
-1380 LSSWAAVLSRLSGQE
+1380 
-1395 EVVIGS
+1395 
-1401 PVAGRNR
+1401 
-1408 TEVEA
+1408 
-1413 LIGFFVNTL
+1413 
-1422 ALRLDLSSEPT
+1422 
-1433 VGELLK
+1433 
-1439 RTKAQV
+1439 
-1445 LSAQAH
+1445 
-1451 QDLPFDQVVERVKPP
+1451 
-1466 RSTAHPPLF
+1466 
-1475 QVMFVWQ
+1475 
-1482 NMPAGELTIPGL
+1482 
-1494 TIRAVETPLQTA
+1494 
-1506 QFELTLSLRE
+1506 
-1516 AGDDI
+1516 
-1521 VGHLNYA
+1521 
-1528 SALFD
+1528 
-1533 ESTVR
+1533 
-1538 RYVTYWRRLLEG
+1538 
-1550 MTAGAADQT
+1550 
-1559 IVGLPL
+1559 
-1565 LDEAE
+1565 
-1570 RKQVVY
+1570 
-1576 AWNATERDYPIEQC
+1576 
-1590 IHQLFEA
+1590 
-1597 QVDRKPEAIALT
+1597 
-1609 FEGQRLSYAELNA
+1609 
-1622 RANRLAHYLQGRG
+1622 
-1635 VGPDRLVALCAERGI
+1635 
-1650 EMVVGL
+1650 
-1656 LAILKAGG
+1656 
-1664 AYVPLD
+1664 
-1670 PAYAS
+1670 
-1675 DRLRGIV
+1675 
-1682 EDSQPALVLA
+1682 
-1692 DAVGRAA
+1692 
-1699 LGELDGALPV
+1699 
-1709 IDLETDALRWR
+1709 
-1720 EMPATNP
+1720 
-1727 EVASQ
+1727 
-1732 HVHHLA
+1732 
-1738 YVIYTSGSTGRPKGV
+1738 
-1753 MVEHAQVVRLF
+1753 
-1764 GATQAWFGFDER
+1764 
-1776 DVWTLFH
+1776 
-1783 SHGFDFSV
+1783 
-1791 WEMWGAL
+1791 
-1798 LHGGRLVI
+1798 
-1806 VPTEVTRTPSAFFAL
+1806 
-1821 LCAEGVTV
+1821 
-1829 LNQTPSAFQ
+1829 
-1838 ALMSAQEEREE
+1838 
-1849 AAGNIERA
+1849 
-1857 NVVAH
+1857 
-1862 RLRYVIFGGEA
+1862 
-1873 LEPRTLA
+1873 
-1880 SWYARH
+1880 
-1886 GERTQLVN
+1886 
-1894 MYGIT
+1894 
-1899 ETTVHVTYC
+1899 
-1908 ALRAEDAMR
+1908 
-1917 LGASPIGVRIPDL
+1917 
-1930 QLYVLDARREPVPMG
+1930 
-1945 VTGELYVGGAGVARG
+1945 
-1960 YLNRPELT
+1960 
-1968 RERFIDDPF
+1968 
-1977 VAGGRLY
+1977 
-1984 KTGDLARWRTD
+1984 
-1995 GSLEYLGRNDF
+1995 
-2006 QVKIRGFRIEL
+2006 
-2017 GEIEAQ
+2017 
-2023 LAKVTGVRE
+2023 
-2032 VVVLARDSAAEMRDN
+2032 
-2047 ATPNAPMPKSS
+2047 
-2058 SETEK
+2058 
-2063 RLVAYYT
+2063 
-2070 GDADVAALRAQAA
+2070 
-2083 QHLPSYMVPSA
+2083 
-2094 YVRLDAWPLTP
+2094 
-2105 NGKLDRRALPAPA
+2105 
-2118 DDAYARAEYEAPQGA
+2118 
-2133 KEEALAAI
+2133 
-2141 WRELLHVER
+2141 
-2150 VSRHDNF
+2150 
-2157 FELGGHSLLAI
+2157 
-2168 GVIERMRREGLHT
+2168 
-2181 DVRSI
+2181 
-2186 FNAQTLSDL
+2186 
-2195 AARAQTD
+2195 
-2202 DRSIQ
+2202 
-2207 APPNLIPARATR
+2207 
-2219 ITPDMLPLVALTQT
+2219 
-2233 QIDMLAVQ
+2233 
-2241 VEGGA
+2241 
-2246 ANIQD
+2246 
-2251 IYPLAPLQ
+2251 
-2259 EGMVFH
+2259 
-2265 HLLHAESDAYME
+2265 
-2277 AYFVGFRTRARLDRF
+2277 
-2292 LDALRMIVD
+2292 
-2301 RHDILRTG
+2301 
-2309 FFWEGLEQPV
+2309 
-2319 QIVQRRV
+2319 
-2326 RLPIEFVDLDPAD
+2326 
-2339 GDVLRQL
+2339 
-2346 EARHDP
+2346 
-2352 RAHRLDIRRPAL
+2352 
-2364 LSCHAAHDP
+2364 
-2373 AAGRWLLCVMAHHL
+2373 
-2387 AIDNTSLKLLVAEEQ
+2387 
-2402 AIEQGGFD
+2402 
-2410 ALPPAPSF
+2410 
-2418 RNFIAQIA
+2418 
-2426 SGVDRR
+2426 
-2432 EHEAFFSAM
+2432 
-2441 LGDIDSPTHP
+2441 
-2451 FGLQD
+2451 
-2456 VQGDG
+2456 
-2461 REIAEFQQ
+2461 
-2469 RLSPELSKAIRVCTR
+2469 
-2484 RLGVSPA
+2484 
-2491 SLMHLAWAMVL
+2491 
-2502 SRATGRRE
+2502 
-2510 AVFGTV
+2510 
-2516 LFGRMQGGERGMGM
+2516 
-2530 FINTLPIR
+2530 
-2538 IDVDERYVAE
+2538 
-2548 CLAHTHER
+2548 
-2556 VVQLI
+2556 
-2561 YHEHAPLALALR
+2561 
-2573 CSGLP
+2573 
-2578 ARQALFSSLLN
+2578 
-2589 YRHSEQ
+2589 
-2595 AARPPRDDD
+2595 
-2604 DIQYLDGNERTNYPL
+2604 
-2619 TVSIDD
+2619 
-2625 LGEAFSV
+2625 
-2632 TVQARHP
+2632 
-2639 ASPER
+2639 
-2644 IRAFMET
+2644 
-2651 ALEQLVR
+2651 
-2658 ALDGTS
+2658 
-2664 GIAAPGVVMPRIAVR
+2664 
-2679 DIDVLPSEERHR
+2679 
-2691 LLVEWN
+2691 
-2697 DTAAD
+2697 
-2702 YPQDQCLHRLFEAQ
+2702 
-2716 AARHPDTI
+2716 
-2724 ALIADGEP
+2724 
-2732 VGYAELNR
+2732 
-2740 RANRLARH
+2740 
-2748 LSARGLQPDQRVA
+2748 
-2761 ICIDRGIDM
+2761 
-2770 VVAMLAVLKAGG
+2770 
-2782 AYVPLD
+2782 
-2788 PAYPSERLDY
+2788 
-2798 LLRDCAPVALLTHAR
+2798 
-2813 LGASMQTRIV
+2813 
-2823 LALARL
+2823 
-2829 DTGCALID
+2829 
-2837 LESDAD
+2837 
-2843 AWRHERD
+2843 
-2850 DDPPPSGLTPRHLAY
+2850 
-2865 VIYTSGSTGQ
+2865 
-2875 PKGVMVEHRSVC
+2875 
-2887 NLVAWHAGAFDVG
+2887 
-2900 TGCRSASVAGV
+2900 
-2911 AFDAT
+2911 
-2916 TWEVWAA
+2916 
-2923 LCNGGCLSLAPGDA
+2923 
-2937 ASDPQALLRW
+2937 
-2947 WRAQELDVGFLV
+2947 
-2959 TPLAELAY
+2959 
-2967 ATGQSNAGMRT
+2967 
-2978 LLIGGD
+2978 
-2984 RLSRW
+2984 
-2989 PDSMPPGQMLVNNY
+2989 
-3003 GPTEA
+3003 
-3008 TVVATSG
+3008 
-3015 RLQPGEATPP
+3015 
-3025 IGRPIANTRVYVLDA
+3025 
-3040 WLRPAPIG
+3040 
-3048 VAGELYIGGV
+3048 
-3058 QVARGYLNRPELTR
+3058 
-3072 ERFIDDPFV
+3072 
-3081 AGGRLY
+3081 
-3087 KTGDLARWRTDGSLE
+3087 
-3102 YLGRNDF
+3102 
-3109 QVKIRG
+3109 
-3115 FRIELGEIEAQLAK
+3115 
-3129 VAGVREVVVLA
+3129 
-3140 RDSAAEVHDS
+3140 
-3150 ATEHATPNALS
+3150 
-3161 PSPETSTATAAAT
+3161 
-3174 ATATA
+3174 
-3179 TEKRLVAYYKGD
+3179 
-3191 ADVAALRAQAA
+3191 
-3202 QHLPSYMVPSAY
+3202 
-3214 VRLDAWPL
+3214 
-3222 TPNGKLDR
+3222 
-3230 RALPA
+3230 
-3235 PADDAYARAEYEAPQ
+3235 
-3250 GAKEEAL
+3250 
-3257 AAIWRELLHVERVS
+3257 
-3271 RHDNFFE
+3271 
-3278 LGGHSLLAVQLV
+3278 
-3290 SRLRQALS
+3290 
-3298 VEVALG
+3298 
-3304 TVFDAPVLSALAERL
+3304 
-3319 EAENTAVLPPIPL
+3319 
-3332 TPRDGRIALSLAQ
+3332 
-3345 QRLWFLTQLEGVS
+3345 
-3358 EAYHMSGAVRLDGP
+3358 
-3372 LNREVLQRAL
+3372 
-3382 NRIVMR
+3382 
-3388 HEALRTCFA
+3388 
-3397 REEGEPIQV
+3397 
-3406 IQPHADLTVSYHD
+3406 
-3419 LREAKSIRHE
+3419 
-3429 AGNREQRAKDLSQ
+3429 
-3442 AHASAPFDLSRD
+3442 
-3454 LPVRVL
+3454 
-3460 LLQLAD
+3460 
-3466 EAHVVQVVMHHIAS
+3466 
-3480 DGWSVGVFLQELSA
+3480 
-3494 LYGSF
+3494 
-3499 IAEQGDP
+3499 
-3506 LAPLPLQYADYAA
+3506 
-3519 WQRRW
+3519 
-3524 LASGQLEKQ
+3524 
-3533 GAFWQTNLSGAPT
+3533 
-3546 LLELPT
+3546 
-3552 DRPRPPKQL
+3552 
-3561 HAGASVEVKL
+3561 
-3571 GAALSERVKRLSQRH
+3571 
-3586 GVTPYMTLLSS
+3586 
-3597 WAAVLSRLS
+3597 
-3606 GQEEV
+3606 
-3611 VIGSPVA
+3611 
-3618 GRNRTEVE
+3618 
-3626 PLIGFFVNTLAL
+3626 
-3638 RLDLSSEPT
+3638 
-3647 VGELLKRTKAQVLS
+3647 
-3661 AQAHQ
+3661 
-3666 DLPFDQ
+3666 
-3672 VVERVKPP
+3672 
-3680 RSTAHPP
+3680 
-3687 LFQVMFV
+3687 
-3694 WQNAH
+3694 
-3699 EGSLQIPGLRL
+3699 
-3710 STWGDPL
+3710 
-3717 TMAPFEL
+3717 
-3724 TLAVREHQDDIACTL
+3724 
-3739 TYATSLFDR
+3739 
-3748 ATVER
+3748 
-3753 YLGHWLRQLDAM
+3753 
-3765 ATDADPVVTGLP
+3765 
-3777 LLGEAER
+3777 
-3784 AQVLH
+3784 
-3789 GWNETGRAYARDACL
+3789 
-3804 HQLFEAQVSRT
+3804 
-3815 REAAAV
+3815 
-3821 ICGDETL
+3821 
-3828 SYTDLDARANRLAHY
+3828 
-3843 LRGQGVGPD
+3843 
-3852 TRVGLALGRG
+3852 
-3862 VEMMTGLLAILKA
+3862 
-3875 GGAYV
+3875 
-3880 PLDPGYAS
+3880 
-3888 ERLRAILDDSRPA
+3888 
-3901 IVLADAAGRTALD
+3901 
-3914 ALAGAPPIADLH
+3914 
-3926 ADASRWSAL
+3926 
-3935 PSTPPR
+3935 
-3941 VEGLTPRHLAYVIY
+3941 
-3955 TSGST
+3955 
-3960 GQPKGVMVEHASV
+3960 
-3973 VNLWRALDEAIYRTH
+3973 
-3988 PSARRV
+3988 
-3994 SLNASIAFDSLVK
+3994 
-4007 QWVQL
+4007 
-4012 LSGRT
+4012 
-4017 LVVVPEPV
+4017 
-4025 RFDGRRLLDAI
+4025 
-4036 GRDRIDVFDCTPS
+4036 
-4049 QLALIEGAR
+4049 
-4058 GPEDEAFPQ
+4058 
-4067 VTLVGGEAIGEGM
+4067 GM

-4229 VLARDSASA
+4229 VLARDSASE
-4238 VHDSATEHAAP
+4238 VHDSATEHATP
-4249 DALSPSLET
+4249 NALSPSPET
-4258 STATAAATATATATA
+4258 STATAAATATATA

-4332 DAYARAEYEAPQGAK
+4332 DAYARAEYEAPRGAR

-4357 LLQVDRISRHDNFFQ
+4357 LLQVDQISRHDNFFQ

-4406 ALAAQSGTDSID
+4406 VLAAQSGTDSID

-4802 LLNYRYSPH
+4802 LLNYRYSLH

-4838 VDDTGEGFAL
+4838 VDDMGEGFAL

-5008 ARPALLLTEAALRDD
+5008 ARPALLLTEAARRDD
-5023 WRDAGAPV
+5023 WRDAGVPV

-5037 GPAIDACPDHNPDA
+5037 EPAIDACPDHNPDA

-5502 GEPAPMSFAQQ
+5502 GEPVPMSFAQQ

>member
-1 MRIPPNLIADGDEHI
+1 MNVNSLLDLLQRKNIRIHVDRDELVVRAPRGALNAELTQALKKSKAELIDVLCRRGAQASPDPVRI

-131 DAGEGD
+131 DAREGD

-157 APLMHV
+157 APLMHI

-320 AQSDRALGLFINTL
+320 AQSDRSLGLFINTL

-343 GVEASVKGTH
+343 SVEASVKETH

-406 LLDGHERTSYPLSVT
+406 LLDGHERTNYPVSVDI
-421 VDDHERDFTIVA
+421 DDHGDDFKMRAQAAASVDPARVCDFLEVALTRLVDALERDPHGALRQLDILPEA
-433 KVCERIGPQ
+433 EREEVVRRWNAGEKARPS
-442 RVCELMELALEQLTR
+442 RLCLHELFERQAARAPDAIAVIQDEGALTY
-457 ALSANP
+457 
-463 GGELAELDVLPAAER
+463 AELNR
-478 TQVLHGWNETGRA
+478 
-491 YARDACLHQLFEA
+491 C
-504 QVSRTREAAAV
+504 
-515 ICGDE
+515 
-520 TLSYTDLDARAN
+520 AN

-539 GQGVGPDTRVGLALG
+539 A
-554 RGVEMMT
+554 RGVRGGDRVALYARRSPE
-561 GLLAILK
+561 LLIGMLATLK

-577 PGYASERLRAILDD
+577 PGYPAERLTHMLLD
-591 SRPAI
+591 SAPVV
-596 VLADAAGRTALDAL
+596 VLRDAAASDDVLVRLS
-610 AGAPPIADLHA
+610 AGTPILDLHA
-621 DASRWSAL
+621 DDERWSAQ
-629 PSTPP
+629 PSGNLKLCGSHEPDVGA
-634 RVEGLTP
+634 R
-641 RHLAYVIYTSGS
+641 RLAYVIYTSGS
-653 TGQPKGVMVEHASVV
+653 TGAPKGVMVEHASVV
-668 NLWRALDEA
+668 NQIGALTEYLELDA
-677 IYRTHPSARRVSLNA
+677 SDRVLQFSN
-692 SIAFDSLVK
+692 IAFDASVEEIFATLSCGATLVLRTDRWLADAETFWALCGA
-701 QWVQLLSGR
+701 QRISIVDLPAQFFGQLALSGR
-710 TLVVVPEPVRF
+710 RAVPTGVRCVV
-721 DGRRLLDAIGRDR
+721 I
-734 IDVFDCTPSQLALI
+734 
-748 EGARGPEDEA
+748 
-758 YPQVTLVGGEAIG
+758 GGEAVG
-771 EGMWSELAS
+771 AS
-780 ASSRTYYNVYGPTE
+780 ALDAWFAEEGRRPRLFNTYGPTE
-794 CTVDATLARIT
+794 TTVSVTVHEVRGRHDD
-805 AEHAPHIGGPLAN
+805 AN
-818 VRAYVLNER
+818 VIGRPIANTRVYVLDAWLR
-827 LSPAPVGVRG
+827 PAPIGVAG
-837 ELYIGGAGVARGY
+837 ELYIGGVQVARGY

-927 DSAAAVHDSATEHA
+927 DSASAVHDSATEHA

-949 LETSTATAAATATA
+949 PETSTATAAATA

-978 DVAALRAQA
+978 DVVALRAQA

-1035 RGAKEEALAE
+1035 QGAKEEALAA

-1086 VALGTVF
+1086 VALSTVF

-1109 TAVLPPIP
+1109 TEVLPPIP

-1189 IQVIQPHADLTVSY
+1189 IQVIRPHADLTVSY
-1203 HDLREAKS
+1203 HDLREAEQS
-1211 IRHEAENR
+1211 

-1466 RSTAHPPLF
+1466 RSTTHPPLF

-1506 QFELTLSLRE
+1506 QFELTLSLQE

-1550 MTAGAADQT
+1550 MTAGSANAS
-1559 IVGLPL
+1559 VARLPL

-1609 FEGQRLSYAELNA
+1609 FDGQRLSYAELNA
-1622 RANRLAHYLQGRG
+1622 RANRLAHYLQARG

-1709 IDLETDALRWR
+1709 IDLETDALHWH
-1720 EMPATNP
+1720 EMPPTNP

-1783 SHGFDFSV
+1783 SYGFDFSV

-1838 ALMSAQEEREE
+1838 ALMSAQEEREEREE

-2133 KEEALAAI
+2133 KEEALAEI

-2233 QIDMLAVQ
+2233 QIDMLAAQ

-2309 FFWEGLEQPV
+2309 FFWDGLEQPV

-2664 GIAAPGVVMPRIAVR
+2664 GVAAPGVVTPRIAVR

-2716 AARHPDTI
+2716 AARYPDTI

-2813 LGASMQTRIV
+2813 LGASMQTRLV

-3129 VAGVREVVVLA
+3129 VTGVREVVVLA
-3140 RDSAAEVHDS
+3140 RDSASAVHDS

-3161 PSPETSTATAAAT
+3161 PSPETSTATATATAATTATAT

-3179 TEKRLVAYYKGD
+3179 TEKRLVAYYTGD

-3235 PADDAYARAEYEAPQ
+3235 PADDAYARAEYEAPR

-3257 AAIWRELLHVERVS
+3257 AEIWRELLHVERVS

-3319 EAENTAVLPPIPL
+3319 EAENTAVLSPIPL
-3332 TPRDGRIALSLAQ
+3332 APRDGRIALSLAQ

-3419 LREAKSIRHE
+3419 LREAEQS
-3429 AGNREQRAKDLSQ
+3429 EQRAKDLSQ

-3494 LYGSF
+3494 LYGAF

-3552 DRPRPPKQL
+3552 DRPRPPKQS

-3626 PLIGFFVNTLAL
+3626 ALIGFFVNTLAL

-3687 LFQVMFV
+3687 LFQVMFD
-3694 WQNAH
+3694 WHNTPARA
-3699 EGSLQIPGLRL
+3699 LTMPGLTVSVASTETTTSQYDLVL
-3710 STWGDPL
+3710 SMQERNGDIVGHL
-3717 TMAPFEL
+3717 N
-3724 TLAVREHQDDIACTL
+3724 
-3739 TYATSLFDR
+3739 YATALFDEQTAR
-3748 ATVER
+3748 R
-3753 YLGHWLRQLDAM
+3753 YARYWRRLLEGMTAGSANVSVAR
-3765 ATDADPVVTGLP
+3765 LP
-3777 LLGEAER
+3777 LLDEAER
-3784 AQVLH
+3784 EQVVH
-3789 GWNETGRAYARDACL
+3789 EWNATERAYPIRQCI
-3804 HQLFEAQVSRT
+3804 HQLFEAQAART
-3815 REAAAV
+3815 PNAIAIA
-3821 ICGDETL
+3821 IGDERVTYAAL
-3828 SYTDLDARANRLAHY
+3828 NASANRLARH
-3843 LRGQGVGPD
+3843 LRALGVVAD
-3852 TRVGLALGRG
+3852 TRVAVCIERG
-3862 VEMMTGLLAILKA
+3862 APMVIALLAIWKA

-3880 PLDPGYAS
+3880 PLDPAYPRERIAYMLRDSAPIAVLTSRAS
-3888 ERLRAILDDSRPA
+3888 RDLVASHLPDRAPLVVI
-3901 IVLADAAGRTALD
+3901 DAAACPWD
-3914 ALAGAPPIADLH
+3914 ALSGDDLDPNDIELN
-3926 ADASRWSAL
+3926 A
-3935 PSTPPR
+3935 T
-3941 VEGLTPRHLAYVIY
+3941 HLCYVIY

-3960 GQPKGVMVEHASV
+3960 GQPKGVMIEHRNL
-3973 VNLWRALDEAIYRTH
+3973 VNYT
-3988 PSARRV
+3988 
-3994 SLNASIAFDSLVK
+3994 
-4007 QWVQL
+4007 
-4012 LSGRT
+4012 
-4017 LVVVPEPV
+4017 
-4025 RFDGRRLLDAI
+4025 LDAI
-4036 GRDRIDVFDCTPS
+4036 RWFGLGPGETVLQQNSLNFDLSLEEIVPALSSGATLAPAVELFGAGGS
-4049 QLALIEGAR
+4049 ARGHSARPTMIHLTAAHWQQLVGEWHRAGAR
-4058 GPEDEAFPQ
+4058 PAAALEGVRLVN
-4067 VTLVGGEAIGEGM
+4067 VTGDALSPHKLEQWDAIRPAHTR
-4080 WSELASA
+4080 LIN
-4087 SSRTYYNVYG
+4087 TYG
-4097 PTECTVDAT
+4097 PTE
-4106 LARITA
+4106 ITISCSA
-4112 EHAPHIGGPLAN
+4112 AYVRHAPGMSRVSIGRPFAN
-4124 VRAYVLN
+4124 SRMYLLDARGEPV
-4131 ERLSPAPVGVR
+4131 PVGVT
-4142 GELYIGGAGVARG
+4142 GELYIGGDGVARG
-4155 YLNRPELTRERFI
+4155 YLNRPELSAERFV
-4168 DDPFVAGGRLYRT
+4168 DDPFRPGSRMYKT
-4181 GDLARWRTDG
+4181 GDLACRRGDG
-4191 SLEYLGRND
+4191 EIEFVGRND
-4200 FQVKIRGFRI
+4200 FQVKVRGFRV
-4210 ELGEI
+4210 ELSEVETRLAAVDGVQEI
-4215 EAQLAK
+4215 A
-4221 VTGVREVV
+4221 
-4229 VLARDSASA
+4229 VLARED
-4238 VHDSATEHAAP
+4238 AP
-4249 DALSPSLET
+4249 G
-4258 STATAAATATATATA
+4258 
-4273 TEKRLVAYYT
+4273 EKRLVAYYT
-4283 GDADVAALR
+4283 GAAEMAALR
-4292 AQAAQHLPSYMVPSA
+4292 ECAARDLPAYMMPAA
-4307 YVRLDA
+4307 YVCLPA
-4313 WPLTPNGKLDR
+4313 LPLTPNGKLDR
-4324 RALPAPAD
+4324 NALPPPAH
-4332 DAYARAEYEAPQGAK
+4332 DADSNRGYEAPQGDI
-4347 EEALAEIWRD
+4347 EETLARIWEQ
-4357 LLQVDRISRHDNFFQ
+4357 LLERERVGRHDNFFD
-4372 LGGHSLLA
+4372 LGGHSLLTV
-4380 ISLGDMMR
+4380 SLIERMR
-4388 ERGLHADVRTLFN
+4388 QADLHADV
-4401 AETLA
+4401 A
-4406 ALAAQSGTDSID
+4406 AL
-4418 VDVPPNLIPVGAAR
+4418 
-4432 ITPDMLPLVALT
+4432 
-4444 QPQIDAIAQQVDG
+4444 
-4457 GATNVQDIY
+4457 
-4466 PLAPLQEGMLFHHL
+4466 F
-4480 LHTQGDLYLEPHLLA
+4480 
-4495 FRTRERL
+4495 
-4502 ERFLS
+4502 
-4507 ALQCVIDRHDV
+4507 
-4518 LRTGFFWEGVPQ
+4518 
-4530 PVQVVWRR
+4530 
-4538 ARLPVEYVELPDSHG
+4538 
-4553 DVASQLEAR
+4553 
-4562 CDPRRHRIDI
+4562 
-4572 GRAPL
+4572 
-4577 VHCHVAHDARNDRW
+4577 
-4591 VLGVLTHHLVS
+4591 
-4602 DHTTLALLAEEA
+4602 TTS
-4614 QAFEQGRGDAL
+4614 
-4625 PPAVPFRNFVAHARL
+4625 
-4640 GTSEREH
+4640 T
-4647 EAFFREM
+4647 
-4654 LGDVDEPT
+4654 
-4662 APFGLLDVQGD
+4662 
-4673 GSAIVEHRRALAP
+4673 
-4686 GLSRSVR
+4686 
-4693 AHARRLGVSAASV
+4693 
-4706 MHVAWSLVL
+4706 
-4715 ARTANRRDVV
+4715 
-4725 FGTVLFGRMQGG
+4725 
-4737 AHAHRTMGLFMNTLP
+4737 
-4752 VRIALDESD
+4752 
-4761 VETSLIATHDRLA
+4761 
-4774 RLLRHEHA
+4774 
-4782 PLALAQR
+4782 
-4789 CSAVPAQAPLFTS
+4789 
-4802 LLNYRYSPH
+4802 
-4811 EEQGDA
+4811 
-4817 TDDDVQFI
+4817 
-4825 AARERNNYPLTMI
+4825 
-4838 VDDTGEGFAL
+4838 
-4848 TAQVDASI
+4848 
-4856 DAARVCAFMHTA
+4856 
-4868 LEQLVRALD
+4868 
-4877 DARGAVLAELDV
+4877 LAEL
-4889 LPADEHRCVVSACN
+4889 AAC
-4903 DTDAELPGVDFVDR
+4903 TTKLKE
-4917 RFEAQAARTPEAIA
+4917 I
-4931 VACGA
+4931 
-4936 HALSYAALN
+4936 
-4945 RRANRLAH
+4945 
-4953 YLRAHGAG
+4953 
-4961 PERVVALALERS
+4961 
-4973 VDMMVGLL
+4973 LL
-4981 GILKSGSAY
+4981 
-4990 LPLDPAYPAER
+4990 
-5001 LAYIVDD
+5001 
-5008 ARPALLLTEAALRDD
+5008 
-5023 WRDAGAPV
+5023 
-5031 VLLDAD
+5031 
-5037 GPAIDACPDHNPDA
+5037 
-5051 AAGRDARTLSSLAYV
+5051 
-5066 IYTSGSTGRP
+5066 
-5076 KGVMIEHRNLAN
+5076 
-5088 LLGAMGEQPGIGAH
+5088 
-5102 DVLLAVTSLSF
+5102 
-5113 DIAALELFLP
+5113 
-5123 LLHGARAVIAARD
+5123 
-5136 DAADPARLAH
+5136 
-5146 LIESSGA
+5146 
-5153 SLMQATPSTW
+5153 
-5163 RMLAQHGWPRSARP
+5163 
-5177 LTLLCGGEALPPA
+5177 
-5190 LAERLLAHV
+5190 
-5199 PAIWNLYGPTETTVW
+5199 
-5214 STVRRVTT
+5214 
-5222 PVVDI
+5222 
-5227 GGPIANTQV
+5227 
-5236 YVLDERLRPAPIGV
+5236 
-5250 AGELYIGGAGVARG
+5250 
-5264 YLNRP
+5264 
-5269 ELTRERFV
+5269 
-5277 DDPFRRGGRLY
+5277 
-5288 RTGDLAR
+5288 
-5295 RRADGNLE
+5295 
-5303 YLGRN
+5303 
-5308 DFQVKIRG
+5308 
-5316 FRIELGEIEAQL
+5316 
-5328 AKAHGVQGVALAAR
+5328 
-5342 DTPTADKRLV
+5342 
-5352 AYYVGDASAAA
+5352 
-5363 LREHAAARLPAYM
+5363 
-5376 VPAAYVRLAAWPLT
+5376 
-5390 PNGKLDRAAL
+5390 
-5400 PAPDDEAYARAEYEA
+5400 
-5415 PRGEHECKLAAI
+5415 
-5427 WRAVL
+5427 
-5432 QVERIGR
+5432 
-5439 HDDFFELGGHSL
+5439 
-5451 LAVRAVTAM
+5451 
-5460 RDAFGSDTSLRDL
+5460 
-5473 FARPVLKD
+5473 
-5481 LAEHA
+5481 
-5486 STAARA
+5486 
-5492 RDAAIPKAAR
+5492 
-5502 GEPAPMSFAQQ
+5502 
-5513 RLWFLARM
+5513 
-5521 GGLGD
+5521 
-5526 AYHMPIAVRLR
+5526 
-5537 GALDV
+5537 
-5542 DALQRALSRIV
+5542 
-5553 SRHDALRTTFALEGE
+5553 
-5568 QPVQRVHADDG
+5568 
-5579 AGLRLRIDDLRGCA
+5579 
-5593 DAGARRARILAGQAS
+5593 
-5608 EPFDLA
+5608 
-5614 RGPLV
+5614 
-5619 RGALVREADDV
+5619 
-5630 HTLCVTI
+5630 
-5637 HHIVS
+5637 
-5642 DGWSIDVF
+5642 
-5650 CRELS
+5650 
-5655 ELYRAFAGGRPDP
+5655 
-5668 LPPLPV
+5668 
-5674 QYADY
+5674 
-5679 AAWQQRG
+5679 
-5686 IGGAALHAQAEYWRD
+5686 
-5701 ALAGAPTLLELPT
+5701 
-5714 DRPRPPQPDYAGATV
+5714 
-5729 GLALDAP
+5729 
-5736 LTAGL
+5736 
-5741 RALAR
+5741 
-5746 RHGAT
+5746 
-5751 LFMTVFAAWSVLLS
+5751 
-5765 RLSRQTDVVIG
+5765 
-5776 TPSANR
+5776 
-5782 GHAQI
+5782 
-5787 EGLIGFF
+5787 
-5794 VNTIALRVDLDGAP
+5794 
-5808 TVAELLA
+5808 
-5815 RVKARTLAAQQHQ
+5815 
-5828 DIPFEHVVE
+5828 
-5837 RVQPAR
+5837 
-5843 SLSHSP
+5843 
-5849 VFQAMFAW
+5849 
-5857 QHASRGEMRLEG
+5857 
-5869 LRAEPLDDAARTIAK
+5869 
-5884 FDLTL
+5884 
-5889 SLRESG
+5889 
-5895 DAIDGG
+5895 
-5901 LEYASALFERA
+5901 
-5912 TIERFAGYLRR
+5912 
-5923 LLEGMVADDT
+5923 
-5933 QRVDALPMLSRDE
+5933 
-5946 RRDLIERR
+5946 
-5954 NATARPYPANSGVHR
+5954 
-5969 LFEAQA
+5969 
-5975 ARTPDATAIVDG
+5975 
-5987 ATTLDYRA
+5987 
-5995 LDARANRIAHALAH
+5995 
-6009 AGVRAGDRVA
+6009 
-6019 LHLEPSIGLVA
+6019 
-6030 AQLAVLKLGA
+6030 
-6040 AYVPVDVGNPPAR
+6040 
-6053 KAFVAQDSGARLVLG
+6053 
-6068 DAALDWPAAAGVPQ
+6068 
-6082 RDLAALLAGPWP
+6082 
-6094 SDAPARAPQCGGDTP
+6094 
-6109 AYVMYTS
+6109 
-6116 GSSGQPK
+6116 
-6123 GVLVTHRGIARL
+6123 
-6135 AVNSGY
+6135 
-6141 ATFDA
+6141 
-6146 SDRFAFASNPAFD
+6146 
-6159 ASTFEV
+6159 
-6165 WTALLNG
+6165 
-6172 ASIGIVKR
+6172 
-6180 DDLLDLGALAG
+6180 
-6191 KLSSIGVTCLF
+6191 
-6202 LTTALFNR
+6202 
-6210 CVSFDPAM
+6210 
-6218 FARLRCVI
+6218 
-6226 SGGERADPAVYRK
+6226 
-6239 VMEAGPPRHLLNAYG
+6239 
-6254 PTETTTFAAVWE
+6254 
-6266 AEPRTLAAQAAPI
+6266 
-6279 GRPIGNTS
+6279 
-6287 VYVLDAYG
+6287 
-6295 APVPVGVTGEIH
+6295 
-6307 IGGPGVA
+6307 
-6314 QGYLNRPALS
+6314 
-6324 AERFVRD
+6324 
-6331 PFVGGDARMYRTGDL
+6331 
-6346 GRWRPDGMLDCIGR
+6346 
-6360 ADFQVKIRGF
+6360 
-6370 RIELGEIEA
+6370 
-6379 CLLEHGALA
+6379 
-6388 QAAVLA
+6388 
-6394 RDDGGDGGKTLVA
+6394 
-6407 YYVPRAG
+6407 
-6414 HEDGAPALRAH
+6414 
-6425 LAARLPEYM
+6425 
-6434 VPAAYVRLPAMPLT
+6434 
-6448 PNGKLERRAL
+6448 
-6458 PAPDERS
+6458 
-6465 YVRRDYAAP
+6465 
-6474 QGEIETTL
+6474 
-6482 ARIWAE
+6482 
-6488 LFGIERVGRHD
+6488 
-6499 GFFELGGHSLLAVR
+6499 
-6513 MVARVHD
+6513 
-6520 VLGVEVP
+6520 
-6527 LRALFADPVLHVFA
+6527 
-6541 SAVARASTRQASSN
+6541 
-6555 LVAFRSAGTAAP
+6555 
-6567 LFFIHSGL
+6567 
-6575 GEIGFVGDLLP
+6575 
-6586 GIAPE
+6586 
-6591 IPVYGFAAV
+6591 
-6600 GFLAGETPHATI
+6600 
-6612 EEMAAQYVDA
+6612 
-6622 MRRVQ
+6622 
-6627 PHGPYRLAGWCAG
+6627 
-6640 GNIAFEMAHQL
+6640 
-6651 IAADE
+6651 
-6656 TVEFLCMIDSPTS
+6656 
-6669 APIDRSVTACVLARI
+6669 
-6684 PDDIPEALR
+6684 
-6693 TRLHALGDA
+6693 
-6702 FDVRGMLHACQ
+6702 
-6713 AAGMLPI
+6713 
-6720 DLPTG
+6720 
-6725 LMERHVAVQYA
+6725 
-6736 IKHAK
+6736 
-6741 LNYVPPRLPVDVIH
+6741 
-6755 FVAQD
+6755 
-6760 EPMWRNG
+6760 
-6767 WAMDG
+6767 
-6772 WHDVAD
+6772 
-6778 RVICLPASGDHM
+6778 
-6790 TMVAAPHAEQL
+6790 
-6801 GRRITEALAVH
+6801 
-6812 GGPRADG
+6812 
-6819 AERGYAPRIAIQTA
+6819 
-6833 PRDARAPTLFCIPG
+6833 
-6847 AGASVTTFS
+6847 
-6856 TLARHLPAT
+6856 
-6865 FSVDGL
+6865 
-6871 QPRGLCGTMVPYLDV
+6871 
-6886 ETAARAYLR
+6886 
-6895 SIRKAAPRGPY
+6895 
-6906 HLVGHSF
+6906 
-6913 GGWVAYEIACRL
+6913 
-6925 QEQGERVAT
+6925 
-6934 LMLLDT
+6934 
-6940 ERPGATDIVRGRKTR
+6940 
-6955 VDALAK
+6955 
-6961 LVELYEMHLGRPLGV
+6961 
-6976 SRDDL
+6976 
-6981 AALAHDAQIEHL
+6981 
-6993 RAALVRAKILPPSVH
+6993 
-7008 PNVLL
+7008 
-7013 GVVRVLE
+7013 
-7020 MNVNTP
+7020 
-7026 YRPAGL
+7026 
-7032 YAGTMHVVLIANAKA
+7032 
-7047 DADLDAWRDEQAEQW
+7047 
-7062 RGLADDVRIVRAG
+7062 
-7075 GNHMTML
+7075 
-7082 QPPHAASIAA
+7082 
-7092 LLERTAGAPA
+7092 
-7102 RLAQVH
+7102 